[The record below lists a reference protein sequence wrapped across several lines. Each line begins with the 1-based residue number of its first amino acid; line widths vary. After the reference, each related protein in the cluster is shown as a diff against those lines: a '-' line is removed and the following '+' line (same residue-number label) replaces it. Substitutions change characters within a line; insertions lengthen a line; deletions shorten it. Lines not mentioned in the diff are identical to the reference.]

1 MEHQQSRKQTMNST
15 EVAKA
20 NEEFDLFCNATTLK
34 SILGHFR
41 HLCELLKVRS
51 NTINQFYPKLKLK
64 LRSWKAQA
72 LWKKFDQR
80 ANHKCYNR
88 GKACLNTRVLII
100 GGGPCGLRSAIEAQL
115 LGAKVV
121 VVEKRDRMSRNNVL
135 HLWPFVIQDL
145 RGLGAKKFFGKF
157 CAGSIDHISIR
168 QLQCILLKVA
178 LILGVEFHENVSFDS
193 LIPPPENQEEGS
205 LKLMETKIGWRAK
218 TTPADH
224 PVSQYE
230 FDVLIGADGKRNT
243 LEGFK
248 RKEFRGKLAIAITA
262 NFINKRT
269 EAEARVEEISGVA
282 FIFNQKFFK
291 ELYQET
297 GIDLENIVYYKDD
310 THYFVMTAKKHSL
323 IDKGVILQDYADTA
337 KLLAKENVDRE
348 ALMLYARE
356 AAEFSTEYQMIGME
370 FAVNHYGQPDVA
382 MFDFTSM
389 YAAENA
395 SRILERRGHRLLM
408 SLVGDSLLEPF
419 WPTGSGCARGFLSSL
434 DACWA
439 IKSWGAN
446 VSPLEVIAERESIYR
461 LLGQTTPENLNRD
474 YAAYTLDPH
483 TRYPNLN
490 VSSVTP
496 IQVRSLLDTDDPDS
510 IKQPSVQSDIDIPKK
525 RRRRDLRGDSQ
536 VHPDTL
542 LRWLQKQVAVY
553 DSVQIKDM
561 GASFKNGLAI
571 CAIIHRYRPNLID
584 FHNLNPDDAV
594 TNNQLAFDVLEK
606 ELGIPPIMTGEEM
619 VQCDVPDKLAM
630 FSYLTQ
636 IYEVFRGEIP
646 YIKHPKLVEHLP
658 PEHSLTSK
666 IHPHPRTPDPTSQW
680 NRSPSFIV
688 YDQSAESLSHS
699 NFVTFSQ
706 QTVIGQDSATRTR
719 HSRSRHNENLNP
731 ADKKGDTISR
741 RSRKRRSTEKM
752 GATVEERQKRLAE
765 IEKNRAERMRK
776 RQYLRNMA
784 TQQFY
789 KSMQMLQANA
799 KREKDEPF
807 EDYSIFLY
815 RQTAPDF
822 KDRVKYLEQ
831 KILYPVSWKDREP
844 KIHAGH
850 HRNSIDE
857 EFSGRI
863 KSIEDKLKGST
874 TTEKKPRDL
883 LRAIGKIE
891 KTDWNV
897 KEIEKKIEENKM
909 GRSVR
914 HDKVERVPKWSRE
927 QVGMRMMK
935 QYPLINVFQMCI
947 CFIQFLARQIKMEKK
962 GRDQKETDSKYADID
977 NTLKNIDRKI
987 KEGNVLGYNKVSAM
1001 AEQFSNKS
1009 QDAEPKVHKSNVKPT
1024 ITLPAQGGSEMCHFC
1039 NKRVYLMERLTAE
1052 GKFFHRGCFRCEYC
1066 STSLRIG
1073 NHTFDRDKNG
1083 GRFYCTQHFGF
1094 SGTLKAR
1101 AEKKRITTLNKENI
1115 PTTPVHLKTPEKAK
1129 IPLEGVVGLDL
1140 LDRGQTPERIEFENL
1155 AGISDAEEPQSQM
1168 DEDEWTDRNFGAS
1181 TAEMGSSD
1189 DISDM
1194 RQVIFFFDSDDDNE
1208 VYEEAIDQPL
1218 TTEGTLELAKNW
1230 TLRYSHPHAA
1240 MGQSDTGSNE
1250 YEDSSDEYTN
1260 EDDESTTATEDED
1273 DIRARELRKQEVW
1286 LKNPTR
1292 SSDTDTGSETEV
1304 KISQDSIDSITQ
1316 ESLTLPA
1323 QTPNLISPQEINVN
1337 NSELDQD
1344 VVSTE
1349 DIQKSSNKETMTIGT
1364 LVGNTDH
1371 QVTNDTKFDSEEN
1384 TSQNTASGNLICSL
1398 DSSCNLVVDNRES
1411 NTVNSDS
1418 SLIVSNP
1425 IEQNNSNKHNSVD
1438 ECISEYE
1445 SLIDESCLLD
1455 LDRNQQIQNKS
1466 ENDQVSFKFI
1476 DIGNNDVN
1484 DEVISVRENVD
1495 KIRNVEN
1502 SELIQ
1507 TVLSD
1512 HNEIN
1517 NEVMPGPDITPETP
1531 GTPEITSTSNTKL
1544 QTVFAGIML
1553 PDAIPFSQ
1561 ASYDNTVQPN
1571 IEEVV
1576 CLKEKLP
1583 DLITSS
1589 PNSSRDSSPSSSC
1602 EMYKS
1607 TEILYDELLMFDTE
1621 DKTAESC
1628 DSDSPAQNYKRS
1640 TGDIPKDNKLKL
1652 FIKDSKIPIVTI
1664 TSPSP
1669 TSEKSLEET
1678 SVESAKLTIPKGTS
1692 SQAIQFD
1699 GNSSF
1704 DKLKRDLRQR
1714 KARNKMSVGEL
1725 RPLTTEN
1732 ARRKID
1738 KYFID
1743 EKKQKAKNQN
1753 TQIQDEKSLDVKVVE
1768 LDIKPKLSAK
1778 VEVKDIMKYFQKINP
1793 ESSEKLNY
1801 ERPES
1806 PKGKDCTNIDELNEI
1821 DVDAVVKEFEEI
1833 ERQNEEIFSIDTEDI
1848 ESQLHLNALLTE
1860 LHLEDTNEQLNAKD
1874 INVIEEC
1881 KLSSKSHE
1889 EKQNVTI
1896 DSPENITNSEQTQL
1910 SSQQINNILNTKS
1923 HENINPHN
1931 NAINEEQKMS
1941 TSPLINDTLE
1951 NTIGCHEIQK
1961 TNTKQT
1967 ILQPNSYTLRP
1978 ELDGGKTEVTTNLH
1992 VEQITSQLDNEIKFR
2007 EGETNKQLGSENVQQ
2022 AISIPC
2028 LDYNILGI
2036 KLYEQK
2042 MQNTTHSEEN
2052 IKTDVKQI
2060 ISTPQFNNVK
2070 NNKYDVAHR
2079 SDNTLNTREKVTRNE
2094 ALYKSSSEL
2103 RSLPVGHDQV
2113 TKVKIVEQNIEI
2125 PKHVNKMNVHSN
2137 LILSNTAEVPKR
2149 PERKH
2154 VHHELSSSIR
2164 PNVSIVQ
2171 FAPDIPVR
2179 RKSSKQKS
2187 NVPYSLEESTYNV
2200 QLSSTAINKRLVES
2214 DISTNNSNTIN
2225 TETNK
2230 LKHSTKTTK
2239 SNSEISK
2246 ATNTLENTVEHSH
2259 LTKSPPL
2266 INSDQRDSTKSI
2278 PSKND
2283 RTKKDKCV
2291 ASNEGTS
2298 EESEENSATEIS
2310 TDSEFEHDGTTPT
2323 QHEIP
2328 EITINDTYVRK
2339 TRGNYVEPKKVQ
2351 VKSKVISSINGNLK
2365 QDKDVDVRSQLKADH
2380 NTNPHF
2386 EKECKLNL
2394 LGFNNTNVAPLIN
2407 PRKGDYL
2414 LNRTHS
2420 TEGIASKLSLELKKK
2435 YLLGG
2440 TAFGGSVMKSGS
2452 ASNVDTQLRNFSDA
2466 ISQHQKLLNP
2476 APEPSPTMQAFL
2488 QGTSK
2493 LRSSNTQLSPISP
2506 TAVFSSSPIK
2516 PYIANRSSQ
2525 NLLNNDNPIYKAT
2538 ILPEISKTHLPDL
2551 VKESSILKSKT
2562 TPNIVCSESKDVE
2575 SKELTKE
2582 QMASSQLHAVKGS
2595 QMLENVRNA
2604 QITESN
2610 FTANTDENNGFRPR
2624 SPLHETSI
2632 IVPQVDWS
2640 KNKQKEKDG
2649 STGDSEIDSDS
2660 LSSGDGEEAEEEAQ
2674 NQPPVIVNLSPP
2686 RLQIHSTD
2694 GDLLLDEEANK
2705 FKDFDDGQSFEP
2717 DSIEYSY
2724 LREKELNGKVN
2735 TAISTPISSV
2745 NKASMELELIKN
2757 EIEQLELQDEGKK
2770 SISNCS
2776 TPTSITSAI
2785 SNKHD
2790 DSEENDITTAA
2801 LTETEFSEW
2810 ARDGEVLVSDDLRD
2824 VEFNINPEFI
2834 TTRRKPTLS
2843 DASKTGYTSIMIAK
2857 QEDLTDMDLDSSKFD
2872 KQIDVP
2878 VNNTS
2883 KLLANG
2889 ENIDF
2894 MDTDNESLLDDS
2906 LQDASNT
2913 VMLKNRGYIEFVNIK
2928 STPMFTGSRNQLIAD
2943 APIAKLEVENDS
2955 CSEEEVYNDKNVIEI
2970 NPITMDDV
2978 MNKLNDAINKSDNDA
2993 TSNIETK
3000 SNSVQEDQSIVET
3013 VNKELFQ
3020 SMEEDSLLIV
3030 EPAEDTTTSEVVTIL
3045 ASPVNPQVS
3054 IVPNQ
3059 VQKEPEQQEEETK
3072 ITADSSNPDYLE
3084 YVKRLQSRIAE
3095 FSNAKDSIDIRKSKR
3110 KNSKS
3115 SLQSRTA
3122 EMIAEEIKNQE
3133 ITINNSFNSPA
3144 TSRKLE
3150 EITRERSKQ
3159 KNVIQDLL
3167 MDKVEAHKQK
3177 SAEKKARRAARASSF
3192 NSTPTLS
3199 PIRPPIPNVSL
3210 INKFMPTSITTPE
3223 NSPLRTETKKSVEN
3237 ETSYETQQPWKSEIE
3252 KSTNEESNET
3262 DVHDEDLGL
3271 SPEDKIKELRMKVAR
3286 RQLSME
3292 ERKSKEDMH
3301 EPRLRHYN
3309 SGANKTGLK
3318 LQTSKSTDNMKA
3330 VAEAINFAGLS
3341 TVNAKSMDEL
3351 LHSDS
3356 PKSNS
3361 SVAVVKRDKKQK
3373 TKDPE
3378 RRKSIIQAVS
3388 DFFFKK
3394 ESSSS
3399 PSNQKDK
3406 LSMFRLTSKTKG
3418 KTNARPKSV
3427 CEGML
3432 TRNFLNENPPPIP
3445 PPPLIYTIPTTQVS
3459 DDSLS
3464 DDDTKTTAVSTSC
3477 MHKATVTE
3485 GSCNS
3490 ISRKI
3495 KTTKRIAR
3503 QARLKRLRMAQEI
3516 QRKLEETEVKQ
3527 RELESRGVSVE
3538 KALRGEGECSDREEA
3553 DLLREWF
3560 DLMKERTELRR
3571 YEKELLVRAQEV
3583 QLEDRHERLQQ
3594 ELRERLADDDDKKTS
3609 ADVKKEGEIL
3619 TEMLEIVAKRD
3630 SLIALLEEERQ
3641 RYQDEDRDLE
3651 AQMLAKGLRLTPI
3664 KKCGPK
3670 YSWGKGVT
3678 SDYELQLATQQMKA

>member
-1 MEHQQSRKQTMNST
+1 MEHRKQTMSST
-15 EVAKA
+15 EIAKA

-34 SILGHFR
+34 SILGHYR
-41 HLCELLKVRS
+41 HLCELLRIRPNV
-51 NTINQFYPKLKLK
+51 INQFYPKLKAK

-80 ANHKCYNR
+80 ANYKCYNR
-88 GKACLNTRVLII
+88 GKACPNTRVLII

-135 HLWPFVIQDL
+135 HLWPFVIHDL
-145 RGLGAKKFFGKF
+145 RALGAKKFFGKF

-178 LILGVEFHENVSFDS
+178 LILGVEFHESVSFDA
-193 LIPPPENQEEGS
+193 LISPPENQEEG
-205 LKLMETKIGWRAK
+205 KVGWRAK

-323 IDKGVILQDYADTA
+323 IDKGVILQDHADTA

-395 SRILERRGHRLLM
+395 SRILERRGHKLLM
-408 SLVGDSLLEPF
+408 ILVGDSLLEPF

-439 IKSWGAN
+439 IKGWGAN

-510 IKQPSVQSDIDIPKK
+510 VKQPPVQSDIDIPKK

-542 LRWLQKQVAVY
+542 LRWLQKQVALY
-553 DSVQIKDM
+553 DSVQIRDM

-584 FHNLNPDDAV
+584 FHNLKADDAV
-594 TNNQLAFDVLEK
+594 TNNQLAFDILEK

-619 VQCDVPDKLAM
+619 AQCDVPDKLAM

-646 YIKHPKLVEHLP
+646 YIKHPKLE
-658 PEHSLTSK
+658 PENEERPAHSKQL
-666 IHPHPRTPDPTSQW
+666 TPDQKVQLID
-680 NRSPSFIV
+680 RIV
-688 YDQSAESLSHS
+688 R
-699 NFVTFSQ
+699 
-706 QTVIGQDSATRTR
+706 QDSATRTR

-765 IEKNRAERMRK
+765 IEKNRAERMRR

-831 KILYPVSWKDREP
+831 KILYPDREP

-874 TTEKKPRDL
+874 PVEKKPRDL

-909 GRSVR
+909 GRLVR

-927 QVGMRMMK
+927 Q
-935 QYPLINVFQMCI
+935 
-947 CFIQFLARQIKMEKK
+947 FLARQIKMEKK
-962 GRDQKETDSKYADID
+962 GRDQRETDSKYADID

-1009 QDAEPKVHKSNVKPT
+1009 QDAEPKMQKSNVKPT
-1024 ITLPAQGGSEMCHFC
+1024 ITLPAQGGSETCHFC
-1039 NKRVYLMERLTAE
+1039 NKRVYLMERLSAE

-1094 SGTLKAR
+1094 SGTLKTR
-1101 AEKKRITTLNKENI
+1101 VEKKKITLNKENI
-1115 PTTPVHLKTPEKAK
+1115 PAATSVNLKTPEKGK
-1129 IPLEGVVGLDL
+1129 ISLEGVVGLDL

-1194 RQVIFFFDSDDDNE
+1194 SDSDDDNE

-1292 SSDTDTGSETEV
+1292 SSDTDSGSETEV
-1304 KISQDSIDSITQ
+1304 
-1316 ESLTLPA
+1316 
-1323 QTPNLISPQEINVN
+1323 
-1337 NSELDQD
+1337 
-1344 VVSTE
+1344 
-1349 DIQKSSNKETMTIGT
+1349 
-1364 LVGNTDH
+1364 
-1371 QVTNDTKFDSEEN
+1371 
-1384 TSQNTASGNLICSL
+1384 AS
-1398 DSSCNLVVDNRES
+1398 D
-1411 NTVNSDS
+1411 
-1418 SLIVSNP
+1418 
-1425 IEQNNSNKHNSVD
+1425 
-1438 ECISEYE
+1438 
-1445 SLIDESCLLD
+1445 
-1455 LDRNQQIQNKS
+1455 
-1466 ENDQVSFKFI
+1466 
-1476 DIGNNDVN
+1476 
-1484 DEVISVRENVD
+1484 
-1495 KIRNVEN
+1495 
-1502 SELIQ
+1502 
-1507 TVLSD
+1507 
-1512 HNEIN
+1512 
-1517 NEVMPGPDITPETP
+1517 
-1531 GTPEITSTSNTKL
+1531 
-1544 QTVFAGIML
+1544 
-1553 PDAIPFSQ
+1553 
-1561 ASYDNTVQPN
+1561 
-1571 IEEVV
+1571 
-1576 CLKEKLP
+1576 
-1583 DLITSS
+1583 
-1589 PNSSRDSSPSSSC
+1589 
-1602 EMYKS
+1602 
-1607 TEILYDELLMFDTE
+1607 
-1621 DKTAESC
+1621 
-1628 DSDSPAQNYKRS
+1628 
-1640 TGDIPKDNKLKL
+1640 
-1652 FIKDSKIPIVTI
+1652 
-1664 TSPSP
+1664 
-1669 TSEKSLEET
+1669 
-1678 SVESAKLTIPKGTS
+1678 
-1692 SQAIQFD
+1692 
-1699 GNSSF
+1699 
-1704 DKLKRDLRQR
+1704 
-1714 KARNKMSVGEL
+1714 
-1725 RPLTTEN
+1725 
-1732 ARRKID
+1732 
-1738 KYFID
+1738 
-1743 EKKQKAKNQN
+1743 
-1753 TQIQDEKSLDVKVVE
+1753 
-1768 LDIKPKLSAK
+1768 
-1778 VEVKDIMKYFQKINP
+1778 
-1793 ESSEKLNY
+1793 
-1801 ERPES
+1801 
-1806 PKGKDCTNIDELNEI
+1806 
-1821 DVDAVVKEFEEI
+1821 
-1833 ERQNEEIFSIDTEDI
+1833 
-1848 ESQLHLNALLTE
+1848 
-1860 LHLEDTNEQLNAKD
+1860 
-1874 INVIEEC
+1874 
-1881 KLSSKSHE
+1881 
-1889 EKQNVTI
+1889 
-1896 DSPENITNSEQTQL
+1896 
-1910 SSQQINNILNTKS
+1910 
-1923 HENINPHN
+1923 
-1931 NAINEEQKMS
+1931 
-1941 TSPLINDTLE
+1941 
-1951 NTIGCHEIQK
+1951 
-1961 TNTKQT
+1961 
-1967 ILQPNSYTLRP
+1967 
-1978 ELDGGKTEVTTNLH
+1978 
-1992 VEQITSQLDNEIKFR
+1992 
-2007 EGETNKQLGSENVQQ
+2007 
-2022 AISIPC
+2022 
-2028 LDYNILGI
+2028 
-2036 KLYEQK
+2036 
-2042 MQNTTHSEEN
+2042 
-2052 IKTDVKQI
+2052 
-2060 ISTPQFNNVK
+2060 
-2070 NNKYDVAHR
+2070 
-2079 SDNTLNTREKVTRNE
+2079 
-2094 ALYKSSSEL
+2094 
-2103 RSLPVGHDQV
+2103 
-2113 TKVKIVEQNIEI
+2113 
-2125 PKHVNKMNVHSN
+2125 
-2137 LILSNTAEVPKR
+2137 
-2149 PERKH
+2149 
-2154 VHHELSSSIR
+2154 
-2164 PNVSIVQ
+2164 
-2171 FAPDIPVR
+2171 
-2179 RKSSKQKS
+2179 
-2187 NVPYSLEESTYNV
+2187 
-2200 QLSSTAINKRLVES
+2200 
-2214 DISTNNSNTIN
+2214 
-2225 TETNK
+2225 
-2230 LKHSTKTTK
+2230 
-2239 SNSEISK
+2239 
-2246 ATNTLENTVEHSH
+2246 
-2259 LTKSPPL
+2259 
-2266 INSDQRDSTKSI
+2266 
-2278 PSKND
+2278 
-2283 RTKKDKCV
+2283 
-2291 ASNEGTS
+2291 EGTS

-2310 TDSEFEHDGTTPT
+2310 TDSEFEHDGATPT

-2328 EITINDTYVRK
+2328 EITINDAYVRK

-2365 QDKDVDVRSQLKADH
+2365 QDKELDAKCQSKMDH
-2380 NTNPHF
+2380 NIINPSHL
-2386 EKECKLNL
+2386 EKESKLNL
-2394 LGFNNTNVAPLIN
+2394 LGFNNNTNAVPLIN

-2452 ASNVDTQLRNFSDA
+2452 ASNVDTQLRNFTDA

-2493 LRSSNTQLSPISP
+2493 LRSNNAQLSPISP
-2506 TAVFSSSPIK
+2506 TAIFSSVK
-2516 PYIANRSSQ
+2516 PYTANRSSH
-2525 NLLNNDNPIYKAT
+2525 NLLNNDNPIYKST
-2538 ILPEISKTHLPDL
+2538 ILPEISKTQLPDL

-2562 TPNIVCSESKDVE
+2562 TPNIVRGESKDVE
-2575 SKELTKE
+2575 NKEIAKE
-2582 QMASSQLHAVKGS
+2582 QAVPGQLQNNFAAS
-2595 QMLENVRNA
+2595 
-2604 QITESN
+2604 
-2610 FTANTDENNGFRPR
+2610 TDENNGFRPR

-2640 KNKQKEKDG
+2640 KNTEERKEAA
-2649 STGDSEIDSDS
+2649 SSGDSEMDSDS
-2660 LSSGDGEEAEEEAQ
+2660 LSSGDGEAEEEGQDRSPA
-2674 NQPPVIVNLSPP
+2674 VVNLSPP

-2694 GDLLLDEEANK
+2694 GDLLLDEEAERCN
-2705 FKDFDDGQSFEP
+2705 KDFQVDDGQSFEP
-2717 DSIEYSY
+2717 DSIECSF
-2724 LREKELNGKVN
+2724 LRDKGQSNDRIG
-2735 TAISTPISSV
+2735 SGV
-2745 NKASMELELIKN
+2745 NKTSMELELVKN
-2757 EIEQLELQDEGKK
+2757 EIEQLELQDDGRK

-2790 DSEENDITTAA
+2790 DSEENDVTTAA

-2834 TTRRKPTLS
+2834 TTRRKAGLS
-2843 DASKTGYTSIMIAK
+2843 DASKIGRKPITIAK
-2857 QEDLTDMDLDSSKFD
+2857 EEDLTDMDFFDSSKLD
-2872 KQIDVP
+2872 KQLLLDVP
-2878 VNNTS
+2878 VNDTS

-2906 LQDASNT
+2906 LQDASNM
-2913 VMLKNRGYIEFVNIK
+2913 VMLKNRGYVEFVNVKSASTPVTSSQDK
-2928 STPMFTGSRNQLIAD
+2928 STAD
-2943 APIAKLEVENDS
+2943 APIAKLEND
-2955 CSEEEVYNDKNVIEI
+2955 SEEEGYYDKNVIEI

-2978 MNKLNDAINKSDNDA
+2978 MNKLNGSANKSESDSCKTNA
-2993 TSNIETK
+2993 EIK
-3000 SNSVQEDQSIVET
+3000 SNSVQQDQSIAEA

-3054 IVPNQ
+3054 MIAAQ
-3059 VQKEPEQQEEETK
+3059 TEKQSEQETK
-3072 ITADSSNPDYLE
+3072 TTTDLNNPDYLE

-3095 FSNAKDSIDIRKSKR
+3095 FSNAKDSIDVRKSKR

-3133 ITINNSFNSPA
+3133 TTVSNSFNSPA

-3150 EITRERSKQ
+3150 EITRERFKQ

-3192 NSTPTLS
+3192 NSTSALS
-3199 PIRPPIPNVSL
+3199 PIRPSVPGSSL
-3210 INKFMPTSITTPE
+3210 VNKFVPTSIVTPE
-3223 NSPLRTETKKSVEN
+3223 NSPLHNIGSAESKQPVEIKKS
-3237 ETSYETQQPWKSEIE
+3237 YESQQLPWKSETE
-3252 KSTNEESNET
+3252 KFINEESNNNNDIRSCENITLIKTANET
-3262 DVHDEDLGL
+3262 ENNFRTPVAPPRLKHEEAKRTAEKARQDARERARLKSDEDLGL

-3292 ERKSKEDMH
+3292 ERKTNEETQPDD
-3301 EPRLRHYN
+3301 PRIRLYTY
-3309 SGANKTGLK
+3309 GANKTELK

-3330 VAEAINFAGLS
+3330 VAEAINFSGLS
-3341 TVNAKSMDEL
+3341 TASAKSMDEL
-3351 LHSDS
+3351 LHADS

-3361 SVAVVKRDKKQK
+3361 SIIKRDKKQK

-3394 ESSSS
+3394 ESSPS

-3418 KTNARPKSV
+3418 KLCKSYSEGSDLDKVLSPKMNARPKSV

-3432 TRNFLNENPPPIP
+3432 ARNFLNENPPPIP
-3445 PPPLIYTIPTTQVS
+3445 PPPLIYTIPTTQIS

-3477 MHKATVTE
+3477 IHKATITE

-3490 ISRKI
+3490 ISRKT

-3503 QARLKRLRMAQEI
+3503 QAQLKRLRMAQEI

-3594 ELRERLADDDDKKTS
+3594 ELRERLADDDNKKTS

-3670 YSWGKGVT
+3670 YSV
-3678 SDYELQLATQQMKA
+3678 

>member
-1 MEHQQSRKQTMNST
+1 MDHQQTGRKQTMNSS

-41 HLCELLKVRS
+41 HLCELLKIRP
-51 NTINQFYPKLKLK
+51 NTISQFYPKLKAK

-88 GKACLNTRVLII
+88 GKACPNSRVLII

-178 LILGVEFHENVSFDS
+178 LILGVEFHESVSFDS
-193 LIPPPENQEEGS
+193 LIPPPENQEEG
-205 LKLMETKIGWRAK
+205 KIGWRAK

-323 IDKGVILQDYADTA
+323 IDKGVILQDHADTA

-395 SRILERRGHRLLM
+395 SRVLERRGHRLLM
-408 SLVGDSLLEPF
+408 ILVGDSLLEPF

-434 DACWA
+434 DACWT
-439 IKSWGAN
+439 IKGWGAN

-490 VSSVTP
+490 ASSVTP

-510 IKQPSVQSDIDIPKK
+510 IKQPAIQSDIDIPKK

-536 VHPDTL
+536 VHPDML
-542 LRWLQKQVAVY
+542 LRWLQKQVALY

-561 GASFKNGLAI
+561 GVSFKNGLAI

-584 FHNLNPDDAV
+584 FHNLNPDDAI
-594 TNNQLAFDVLEK
+594 TNNQLAFDILEK
-606 ELGIPPIMTGEEM
+606 ELSIPPIMTGEEM
-619 VQCDVPDKLAM
+619 AQCDVPDKLAM

-646 YIKHPKLVEHLP
+646 YIKHPKLE
-658 PEHSLTSK
+658 PENEERPAHSKQLSQL
-666 IHPHPRTPDPTSQW
+666 TPD
-680 NRSPSFIV
+680 RIV
-688 YDQSAESLSHS
+688 R
-699 NFVTFSQ
+699 
-706 QTVIGQDSATRTR
+706 QDSATRTR

-765 IEKNRAERMRK
+765 IEKNRAERMRR

-807 EDYSIFLY
+807 EDYSIYLY

-831 KILYPVSWKDREP
+831 KILYPDREP

-863 KSIEDKLKGST
+863 KSIEDKLKGSAPA
-874 TTEKKPRDL
+874 EKKPRDL

-927 QVGMRMMK
+927 Q
-935 QYPLINVFQMCI
+935 MCI

-977 NTLKNIDRKI
+977 NTLKNIDKKI

-1009 QDAEPKVHKSNVKPT
+1009 QDAEPKVQKSNVKPT
-1024 ITLPAQGGSEMCHFC
+1024 ITLPTQGGSEMCHFC
-1039 NKRVYLMERLTAE
+1039 NKRVYLMERLSAE

-1101 AEKKRITTLNKENI
+1101 AEKKRITSFNKENI
-1115 PTTPVHLKTPEKAK
+1115 PTSPVHLKTPEKIK

-1155 AGISDAEEPQSQM
+1155 AEISDAEEPQSQM
-1168 DEDEWTDRNFGAS
+1168 DEDEWTDKNFGAS

-1194 RQVIFFFDSDDDNE
+1194 SDSDDDNE
-1208 VYEEAIDQPL
+1208 IYEEAIDQPL

-1286 LKNPTR
+1286 LKNSTR

-1304 KISQDSIDSITQ
+1304 
-1316 ESLTLPA
+1316 
-1323 QTPNLISPQEINVN
+1323 
-1337 NSELDQD
+1337 
-1344 VVSTE
+1344 
-1349 DIQKSSNKETMTIGT
+1349 
-1364 LVGNTDH
+1364 
-1371 QVTNDTKFDSEEN
+1371 
-1384 TSQNTASGNLICSL
+1384 
-1398 DSSCNLVVDNRES
+1398 
-1411 NTVNSDS
+1411 
-1418 SLIVSNP
+1418 
-1425 IEQNNSNKHNSVD
+1425 
-1438 ECISEYE
+1438 
-1445 SLIDESCLLD
+1445 
-1455 LDRNQQIQNKS
+1455 
-1466 ENDQVSFKFI
+1466 
-1476 DIGNNDVN
+1476 
-1484 DEVISVRENVD
+1484 
-1495 KIRNVEN
+1495 
-1502 SELIQ
+1502 
-1507 TVLSD
+1507 
-1512 HNEIN
+1512 
-1517 NEVMPGPDITPETP
+1517 
-1531 GTPEITSTSNTKL
+1531 
-1544 QTVFAGIML
+1544 
-1553 PDAIPFSQ
+1553 
-1561 ASYDNTVQPN
+1561 
-1571 IEEVV
+1571 
-1576 CLKEKLP
+1576 
-1583 DLITSS
+1583 
-1589 PNSSRDSSPSSSC
+1589 
-1602 EMYKS
+1602 
-1607 TEILYDELLMFDTE
+1607 
-1621 DKTAESC
+1621 
-1628 DSDSPAQNYKRS
+1628 
-1640 TGDIPKDNKLKL
+1640 
-1652 FIKDSKIPIVTI
+1652 
-1664 TSPSP
+1664 
-1669 TSEKSLEET
+1669 
-1678 SVESAKLTIPKGTS
+1678 
-1692 SQAIQFD
+1692 
-1699 GNSSF
+1699 
-1704 DKLKRDLRQR
+1704 
-1714 KARNKMSVGEL
+1714 
-1725 RPLTTEN
+1725 
-1732 ARRKID
+1732 
-1738 KYFID
+1738 
-1743 EKKQKAKNQN
+1743 
-1753 TQIQDEKSLDVKVVE
+1753 
-1768 LDIKPKLSAK
+1768 
-1778 VEVKDIMKYFQKINP
+1778 
-1793 ESSEKLNY
+1793 
-1801 ERPES
+1801 
-1806 PKGKDCTNIDELNEI
+1806 
-1821 DVDAVVKEFEEI
+1821 
-1833 ERQNEEIFSIDTEDI
+1833 
-1848 ESQLHLNALLTE
+1848 
-1860 LHLEDTNEQLNAKD
+1860 
-1874 INVIEEC
+1874 
-1881 KLSSKSHE
+1881 
-1889 EKQNVTI
+1889 
-1896 DSPENITNSEQTQL
+1896 
-1910 SSQQINNILNTKS
+1910 
-1923 HENINPHN
+1923 
-1931 NAINEEQKMS
+1931 
-1941 TSPLINDTLE
+1941 
-1951 NTIGCHEIQK
+1951 
-1961 TNTKQT
+1961 
-1967 ILQPNSYTLRP
+1967 
-1978 ELDGGKTEVTTNLH
+1978 
-1992 VEQITSQLDNEIKFR
+1992 
-2007 EGETNKQLGSENVQQ
+2007 
-2022 AISIPC
+2022 
-2028 LDYNILGI
+2028 
-2036 KLYEQK
+2036 
-2042 MQNTTHSEEN
+2042 
-2052 IKTDVKQI
+2052 
-2060 ISTPQFNNVK
+2060 
-2070 NNKYDVAHR
+2070 
-2079 SDNTLNTREKVTRNE
+2079 
-2094 ALYKSSSEL
+2094 
-2103 RSLPVGHDQV
+2103 
-2113 TKVKIVEQNIEI
+2113 
-2125 PKHVNKMNVHSN
+2125 
-2137 LILSNTAEVPKR
+2137 
-2149 PERKH
+2149 
-2154 VHHELSSSIR
+2154 
-2164 PNVSIVQ
+2164 
-2171 FAPDIPVR
+2171 
-2179 RKSSKQKS
+2179 
-2187 NVPYSLEESTYNV
+2187 
-2200 QLSSTAINKRLVES
+2200 
-2214 DISTNNSNTIN
+2214 
-2225 TETNK
+2225 
-2230 LKHSTKTTK
+2230 
-2239 SNSEISK
+2239 
-2246 ATNTLENTVEHSH
+2246 
-2259 LTKSPPL
+2259 
-2266 INSDQRDSTKSI
+2266 
-2278 PSKND
+2278 
-2283 RTKKDKCV
+2283 
-2291 ASNEGTS
+2291 ASNEATS
-2298 EESEENSATEIS
+2298 EESEKSSATEIS
-2310 TDSEFEHDGTTPT
+2310 TDSEFEHDGATPT

-2328 EITINDTYVRK
+2328 EITINDSYVRK

-2351 VKSKVISSINGNLK
+2351 VKSKIISSINGNLK
-2365 QDKDVDVRSQLKADH
+2365 QDKNLDIKSQLKTDH
-2380 NTNPHF
+2380 GINPTHL
-2386 EKECKLNL
+2386 EQESKLNL
-2394 LGFNNTNVAPLIN
+2394 LGFNNTNIVPLIN

-2452 ASNVDTQLRNFSDA
+2452 ASNVDTQLRNFTDA

-2476 APEPSPTMQAFL
+2476 ASEPSPTMQAFL

-2493 LRSSNTQLSPISP
+2493 LRSNNTQLSPISP
-2506 TAVFSSSPIK
+2506 TAIFSSPSVK
-2516 PYIANRSSQ
+2516 PYIANRPAQ

-2538 ILPEISKTHLPDL
+2538 ILPEISKTQLPDL

-2562 TPNIVCSESKDVE
+2562 TPNIVYGESKDTGN
-2575 SKELTKE
+2575 KELIKE
-2582 QMASSQLHAVKGS
+2582 QVMSSHTLHNS
-2595 QMLENVRNA
+2595 QILENTRISQN
-2604 QITESN
+2604 IESN
-2610 FTANTDENNGFRPR
+2610 FTINTDENNGFRPR

-2632 IVPQVDWS
+2632 IVPQVDWNK
-2640 KNKQKEKDG
+2640 KNEKTKETA

-2660 LSSGDGEEAEEEAQ
+2660 LSSGDGEAEEVRGQ
-2674 NQPPVIVNLSPP
+2674 SPVVINLSPP

-2694 GDLLLDEEANK
+2694 GDLLLDEEADKCKN
-2705 FKDFDDGQSFEP
+2705 FDDAQSFEP
-2717 DSIEYSY
+2717 DSIECSF
-2724 LREKELNGKVN
+2724 LQDKDLNNKIN
-2735 TAISTPISSV
+2735 STVSTSNPCM
-2745 NKASMELELIKN
+2745 NKTSMELEIVKN
-2757 EIEQLELQDEGKK
+2757 EIEQLELQDDRK

-2801 LTETEFSEW
+2801 LTETEFLEW

-2834 TTRRKPTLS
+2834 TTKRKTTYS
-2843 DASKTGYTSIMIAK
+2843 DSSKMGYAPVMIAK
-2857 QEDLTDMDLDSSKFD
+2857 EEDLTDMDLDSSKLD
-2872 KQIDVP
+2872 KQLDVP

-2906 LQDASNT
+2906 LQDASNM
-2913 VMLKNRGYIEFVNIK
+2913 VMLKNRGYVEFVNVK
-2928 STPMFTGSRNQLIAD
+2928 NAPTLTNSRDKLIAD
-2943 APIAKLEVENDS
+2943 APIAKLEIENDS
-2955 CSEEEVYNDKNVIEI
+2955 CSEEEAYNDRNVIEI
-2970 NPITMDDV
+2970 NPVTMDDV
-2978 MNKLNDAINKSDNDA
+2978 MNKLNGTINKSENDIK
-2993 TSNIETK
+2993 SDIETK
-3000 SNSVQEDQSIVET
+3000 SNSNQQDHSITET

-3054 IVPNQ
+3054 IVTTQ
-3059 VQKEPEQQEEETK
+3059 TQKQSEQEEETK
-3072 ITADSSNPDYLE
+3072 TIADSNNPDYLE

-3133 ITINNSFNSPA
+3133 TAINNSFNSPA

-3199 PIRPPIPNVSL
+3199 PMRPPIPSVSL
-3210 INKFMPTSITTPE
+3210 INKFVPTSILTPE
-3223 NSPLRTETKKSVEN
+3223 NSPLHTISPETKKSVDT
-3237 ETSYETQQPWKSEIE
+3237 ETSYEIQQLPWKLETE
-3252 KSTNEESNET
+3252 KVINEESKKINIQSSESTFNNIVNEKENNFKT
-3262 DVHDEDLGL
+3262 PVAPPRLKHEEAKRTAEKARQDARERARLKSDEDLGL

-3292 ERKSKEDMH
+3292 ERKTKEETQH
-3301 EPRLRHYN
+3301 EPRMRLYS
-3309 SGANKTGLK
+3309 SGANKIGLK
-3318 LQTSKSTDNMKA
+3318 LQTSKSTDNMKT
-3330 VAEAINFAGLS
+3330 VTEVVNFSGLS
-3341 TVNAKSMDEL
+3341 AANAKSMDEL
-3351 LHSDS
+3351 LHTDS

-3361 SVAVVKRDKKQK
+3361 SIAIVKRDKKQK

-3394 ESSSS
+3394 ESSPS

-3418 KTNARPKSV
+3418 KLDKVLSPKINTRPKSV

-3445 PPPLIYTIPTTQVS
+3445 PPPLTYTIPTTQVS

-3464 DDDTKTTAVSTSC
+3464 DDDTKTTAVSASGIY
-3477 MHKATVTE
+3477 KATVTE

-3490 ISRKI
+3490 ISRKT

-3503 QARLKRLRMAQEI
+3503 QAQLKRLRMAQEI

-3641 RYQDEDRDLE
+3641 RWCKSTCQI
-3651 AQMLAKGLRLTPI
+3651 LTPFSPHTVACFSHVSNFSCPNLNNTSSVLTLIVILIIYVFLTNLI
-3664 KKCGPK
+3664 KLFFNFYNEPLTLF
-3670 YSWGKGVT
+3670 T
-3678 SDYELQLATQQMKA
+3678 S

>member
-41 HLCELLKVRS
+41 HLCELLKVRP
-51 NTINQFYPKLKLK
+51 NTISQFYPKLKLK

-178 LILGVEFHENVSFDS
+178 LILGVEFHESVSFDS
-193 LIPPPENQEEGS
+193 LIPPPENQEEG
-205 LKLMETKIGWRAK
+205 KIGWRAK

-395 SRILERRGHRLLM
+395 SRILDRRGHRLLM
-408 SLVGDSLLEPF
+408 ILVGDSLLEPF

-510 IKQPSVQSDIDIPKK
+510 IKQPTVQSDIDIPKK

-584 FHNLNPDDAV
+584 FHSLNPDDAV

-646 YIKHPKLVEHLP
+646 YIKHPKLE
-658 PEHSLTSK
+658 PENEERPVHSKQLSQL
-666 IHPHPRTPDPTSQW
+666 TPDQK
-680 NRSPSFIV
+680 V
-688 YDQSAESLSHS
+688 QS
-699 NFVTFSQ
+699 VDR
-706 QTVIGQDSATRTR
+706 VVRQDSATRTR

-831 KILYPVSWKDREP
+831 KILYPDREP

-927 QVGMRMMK
+927 Q
-935 QYPLINVFQMCI
+935 MCI

-977 NTLKNIDRKI
+977 NTLKSIDRKI

-1129 IPLEGVVGLDL
+1129 ISLEGVVGLDL

-1194 RQVIFFFDSDDDNE
+1194 SDSDDDNE

-1316 ESLTLPA
+1316 ESFTLPA

-1349 DIQKSSNKETMTIGT
+1349 DIQKLSNKETVMIDT
-1364 LVGNTDH
+1364 LVGNRDH
-1371 QVTNDTKFDSEEN
+1371 QVTNDTKFVSEEN
-1384 TSQNTASGNLICSL
+1384 ASQNIASGNLICSL
-1398 DSSCNLVVDNRES
+1398 DSSFNLVLDSRES

-1445 SLIDESCLLD
+1445 SLIDDLLD

-1466 ENDQVSFKFI
+1466 ENDQVSFKFV

-1484 DEVISVRENVD
+1484 DEVISVHENVD

-1512 HNEIN
+1512 HNETN

-1531 GTPEITSTSNTKL
+1531 DTPEITSTSNTKL

-1561 ASYDNTVQPN
+1561 ANYDNTVQPN

-1576 CLKEKLP
+1576 SLKERLP

-1602 EMYKS
+1602 EIYKS
-1607 TEILYDELLMFDTE
+1607 TETLYDELLMFDTQ
-1621 DKTAESC
+1621 DKITAESC
-1628 DSDSPAQNYKRS
+1628 DSDSSTQNYKRS
-1640 TGDIPKDNKLKL
+1640 TGDIPEDNKLKL

-1678 SVESAKLTIPKGTS
+1678 PVENAKLTIPKGAS
-1692 SQAIQFD
+1692 GQAVQFD

-1743 EKKQKAKNQN
+1743 EKKQKAKSQN
-1753 TQIQDEKSLDVKVVE
+1753 TQIQDEKSPDVKVVE

-1801 ERPES
+1801 ERPEN

-1874 INVIEEC
+1874 VNMIEDCELPS
-1881 KLSSKSHE
+1881 KLHE
-1889 EKQNVTI
+1889 EKQNITI
-1896 DSPENITNSEQTQL
+1896 DSPESITNSEQTQL
-1910 SSQQINNILNTKS
+1910 VSQQINNILDTKS
-1923 HENINPHN
+1923 HENVIINPHN
-1931 NAINEEQKMS
+1931 SAINEEQKIL

-1951 NTIGCHEIQK
+1951 NTIGCHELQK

-1967 ILQPNSYTLRP
+1967 ILQPNSYTLKP
-1978 ELDGGKTEVTTNLH
+1978 ELDGGKTEVTSNLH
-1992 VEQITSQLDNEIKFR
+1992 IEQTTSQLDNEIKFR
-2007 EGETNKQLGSENVQQ
+2007 EEETNKQLGSENVQQ
-2022 AISIPC
+2022 AISIPY
-2028 LDYNILGI
+2028 LDCNILEI

-2042 MQNTTHSEEN
+2042 MQNTTHSKEN

-2060 ISTPQFNNVK
+2060 LPTPQFNNIK
-2070 NNKYDVAHR
+2070 NN
-2079 SDNTLNTREKVTRNE
+2079 RNE

-2103 RSLPVGHDQV
+2103 TSLPVEHDQV
-2113 TKVKIVEQNIEI
+2113 TKVKVVEQNLEI
-2125 PKHVNKMNVHSN
+2125 PKHVNKMNVYSN
-2137 LILSNTAEVPKR
+2137 LILSNTVEIPKR

-2154 VHHELSSSIR
+2154 VHHKLSSSIR
-2164 PNVSIVQ
+2164 PDVQ

-2187 NVPYSLEESTYNV
+2187 NVPCSLGESTCNV

-2214 DISTNNSNTIN
+2214 DINNSNTIN

-2230 LKHSTKTTK
+2230 LRHSTEMTK

-2246 ATNTLENTVEHSH
+2246 TTNTLGNTVDEQSR

-2266 INSDQRDSTKSI
+2266 INSDQRDSAKSI

-2291 ASNEGTS
+2291 
-2298 EESEENSATEIS
+2298 
-2310 TDSEFEHDGTTPT
+2310 
-2323 QHEIP
+2323 
-2328 EITINDTYVRK
+2328 
-2339 TRGNYVEPKKVQ
+2339 
-2351 VKSKVISSINGNLK
+2351 
-2365 QDKDVDVRSQLKADH
+2365 
-2380 NTNPHF
+2380 
-2386 EKECKLNL
+2386 
-2394 LGFNNTNVAPLIN
+2394 
-2407 PRKGDYL
+2407 
-2414 LNRTHS
+2414 
-2420 TEGIASKLSLELKKK
+2420 
-2435 YLLGG
+2435 
-2440 TAFGGSVMKSGS
+2440 
-2452 ASNVDTQLRNFSDA
+2452 
-2466 ISQHQKLLNP
+2466 
-2476 APEPSPTMQAFL
+2476 
-2488 QGTSK
+2488 
-2493 LRSSNTQLSPISP
+2493 
-2506 TAVFSSSPIK
+2506 
-2516 PYIANRSSQ
+2516 
-2525 NLLNNDNPIYKAT
+2525 
-2538 ILPEISKTHLPDL
+2538 
-2551 VKESSILKSKT
+2551 
-2562 TPNIVCSESKDVE
+2562 
-2575 SKELTKE
+2575 
-2582 QMASSQLHAVKGS
+2582 
-2595 QMLENVRNA
+2595 
-2604 QITESN
+2604 
-2610 FTANTDENNGFRPR
+2610 
-2624 SPLHETSI
+2624 
-2632 IVPQVDWS
+2632 
-2640 KNKQKEKDG
+2640 
-2649 STGDSEIDSDS
+2649 
-2660 LSSGDGEEAEEEAQ
+2660 
-2674 NQPPVIVNLSPP
+2674 
-2686 RLQIHSTD
+2686 
-2694 GDLLLDEEANK
+2694 
-2705 FKDFDDGQSFEP
+2705 
-2717 DSIEYSY
+2717 
-2724 LREKELNGKVN
+2724 
-2735 TAISTPISSV
+2735 
-2745 NKASMELELIKN
+2745 
-2757 EIEQLELQDEGKK
+2757 
-2770 SISNCS
+2770 
-2776 TPTSITSAI
+2776 
-2785 SNKHD
+2785 
-2790 DSEENDITTAA
+2790 
-2801 LTETEFSEW
+2801 
-2810 ARDGEVLVSDDLRD
+2810 VS
-2824 VEFNINPEFI
+2824 
-2834 TTRRKPTLS
+2834 
-2843 DASKTGYTSIMIAK
+2843 
-2857 QEDLTDMDLDSSKFD
+2857 
-2872 KQIDVP
+2872 
-2878 VNNTS
+2878 
-2883 KLLANG
+2883 
-2889 ENIDF
+2889 
-2894 MDTDNESLLDDS
+2894 
-2906 LQDASNT
+2906 
-2913 VMLKNRGYIEFVNIK
+2913 
-2928 STPMFTGSRNQLIAD
+2928 
-2943 APIAKLEVENDS
+2943 
-2955 CSEEEVYNDKNVIEI
+2955 
-2970 NPITMDDV
+2970 
-2978 MNKLNDAINKSDNDA
+2978 
-2993 TSNIETK
+2993 
-3000 SNSVQEDQSIVET
+3000 
-3013 VNKELFQ
+3013 
-3020 SMEEDSLLIV
+3020 
-3030 EPAEDTTTSEVVTIL
+3030 
-3045 ASPVNPQVS
+3045 
-3054 IVPNQ
+3054 
-3059 VQKEPEQQEEETK
+3059 
-3072 ITADSSNPDYLE
+3072 
-3084 YVKRLQSRIAE
+3084 
-3095 FSNAKDSIDIRKSKR
+3095 
-3110 KNSKS
+3110 
-3115 SLQSRTA
+3115 
-3122 EMIAEEIKNQE
+3122 
-3133 ITINNSFNSPA
+3133 
-3144 TSRKLE
+3144 
-3150 EITRERSKQ
+3150 
-3159 KNVIQDLL
+3159 
-3167 MDKVEAHKQK
+3167 
-3177 SAEKKARRAARASSF
+3177 
-3192 NSTPTLS
+3192 
-3199 PIRPPIPNVSL
+3199 
-3210 INKFMPTSITTPE
+3210 
-3223 NSPLRTETKKSVEN
+3223 
-3237 ETSYETQQPWKSEIE
+3237 
-3252 KSTNEESNET
+3252 
-3262 DVHDEDLGL
+3262 
-3271 SPEDKIKELRMKVAR
+3271 
-3286 RQLSME
+3286 
-3292 ERKSKEDMH
+3292 
-3301 EPRLRHYN
+3301 
-3309 SGANKTGLK
+3309 
-3318 LQTSKSTDNMKA
+3318 
-3330 VAEAINFAGLS
+3330 
-3341 TVNAKSMDEL
+3341 
-3351 LHSDS
+3351 
-3356 PKSNS
+3356 
-3361 SVAVVKRDKKQK
+3361 
-3373 TKDPE
+3373 
-3378 RRKSIIQAVS
+3378 
-3388 DFFFKK
+3388 
-3394 ESSSS
+3394 
-3399 PSNQKDK
+3399 
-3406 LSMFRLTSKTKG
+3406 
-3418 KTNARPKSV
+3418 
-3427 CEGML
+3427 
-3432 TRNFLNENPPPIP
+3432 
-3445 PPPLIYTIPTTQVS
+3445 
-3459 DDSLS
+3459 
-3464 DDDTKTTAVSTSC
+3464 
-3477 MHKATVTE
+3477 
-3485 GSCNS
+3485 
-3490 ISRKI
+3490 
-3495 KTTKRIAR
+3495 
-3503 QARLKRLRMAQEI
+3503 
-3516 QRKLEETEVKQ
+3516 
-3527 RELESRGVSVE
+3527 
-3538 KALRGEGECSDREEA
+3538 
-3553 DLLREWF
+3553 
-3560 DLMKERTELRR
+3560 
-3571 YEKELLVRAQEV
+3571 
-3583 QLEDRHERLQQ
+3583 
-3594 ELRERLADDDDKKTS
+3594 
-3609 ADVKKEGEIL
+3609 
-3619 TEMLEIVAKRD
+3619 
-3630 SLIALLEEERQ
+3630 
-3641 RYQDEDRDLE
+3641 
-3651 AQMLAKGLRLTPI
+3651 
-3664 KKCGPK
+3664 
-3670 YSWGKGVT
+3670 
-3678 SDYELQLATQQMKA
+3678 

>member
-1 MEHQQSRKQTMNST
+1 MDHQQPGRKQTMNLS
-15 EVAKA
+15 EMAIA
-20 NEEFDLFCNATTLK
+20 NDMFDQFCNATTLK

-41 HLCELLKVRS
+41 DLCEILKIRP
-51 NTINQFYPKLKLK
+51 NTIAQFYPKLKAK
-64 LRSWKAQA
+64 LRTWKAQA

-88 GKACLNTRVLII
+88 GKACPNTRVLII

-178 LILGVEFHENVSFDS
+178 LILGVEFHESVSFDS
-193 LIPPPENQEEGS
+193 LIPPPENQEEG
-205 LKLMETKIGWRAK
+205 KIGWRAK
-218 TTPADH
+218 TTPSDH

-291 ELYQET
+291 ELYLET

-323 IDKGVILQDYADTA
+323 IDKGVILQDHADTA

-348 ALMLYARE
+348 ALMHYARE
-356 AAEFSTEYQMIGME
+356 AAEFSTEYQMMDME

-395 SRILERRGHRLLM
+395 SRVLERRGHRLLM
-408 SLVGDSLLEPF
+408 ILVGDSLLEPF

-439 IKSWGAN
+439 IKGWGAS

-510 IKQPSVQSDIDIPKK
+510 IKQPPVQSDIDIPKK
-525 RRRRDLRGDSQ
+525 RRRRDLRGDTQ

-542 LRWLQKQVAVY
+542 LRWLQKQVALY
-553 DSVQIKDM
+553 DSIQIEDM
-561 GASFKNGLAI
+561 GASFKSGLAI
-571 CAIIHRYRPNLID
+571 CAIIHRYCPDLID
-584 FHNLNPDDAV
+584 FHSLNPNDPI
-594 TNNQLAFDVLEK
+594 TNNQLAFDILEK

-619 VQCDVPDKLAM
+619 AQCDVPDKLAM

-646 YIKHPKLVEHLP
+646 YIKHPKLE
-658 PEHSLTSK
+658 PENDERPTHSKQLSQL
-666 IHPHPRTPDPTSQW
+666 TPDQKVQLID
-680 NRSPSFIV
+680 RIV
-688 YDQSAESLSHS
+688 R
-699 NFVTFSQ
+699 
-706 QTVIGQDSATRTR
+706 QDSGTRTR
-719 HSRSRHNENLNP
+719 HSRSRHNENMNP
-731 ADKKGDTISR
+731 ADKKSDTISR

-752 GATVEERQKRLAE
+752 GATVEERQKRLAD
-765 IEKNRAERMRK
+765 IEKNRAERMRR
-776 RQYLRNMA
+776 RQYLRYMA

-831 KILYPVSWKDREP
+831 KILYPDREP

-850 HRNSIDE
+850 RRNSIDE

-874 TTEKKPRDL
+874 PSEKKPRDL

-914 HDKVERVPKWSRE
+914 HEKMERVPKWSRE
-927 QVGMRMMK
+927 
-935 QYPLINVFQMCI
+935 
-947 CFIQFLARQIKMEKK
+947 QFLARQIKMEKK
-962 GRDQKETDSKYADID
+962 GRDQKESDSKYADID
-977 NTLKNIDRKI
+977 STLKNIDRKI
-987 KEGNVLGYNKVSAM
+987 KEGNVLGHNKVSAM

-1009 QDAEPKVHKSNVKPT
+1009 QDAEPKVQKSNTKPT

-1039 NKRVYLMERLTAE
+1039 NKRVYLMERLSAE

-1073 NHTFDRDKNG
+1073 NHTFDREKNG

-1101 AEKKRITTLNKENI
+1101 AEKKRIASVNKENI
-1115 PTTPVHLKTPEKAK
+1115 PNSPVNIKTPEKAK
-1129 IPLEGVVGLDL
+1129 APLEGVVGLDL

-1155 AGISDAEEPQSQM
+1155 AEMSDAEEPQSQI
-1168 DEDEWTDRNFGAS
+1168 DEDVWTDRNFGAS

-1194 RQVIFFFDSDDDNE
+1194 SDSDDDNE

-1230 TLRYSHPHAA
+1230 TLRYSHPHATL
-1240 MGQSDTGSNE
+1240 GQSDTGSNE

-1292 SSDTDTGSETEV
+1292 SSDTDSGSETE
-1304 KISQDSIDSITQ
+1304 
-1316 ESLTLPA
+1316 
-1323 QTPNLISPQEINVN
+1323 
-1337 NSELDQD
+1337 
-1344 VVSTE
+1344 
-1349 DIQKSSNKETMTIGT
+1349 
-1364 LVGNTDH
+1364 
-1371 QVTNDTKFDSEEN
+1371 
-1384 TSQNTASGNLICSL
+1384 
-1398 DSSCNLVVDNRES
+1398 
-1411 NTVNSDS
+1411 
-1418 SLIVSNP
+1418 
-1425 IEQNNSNKHNSVD
+1425 
-1438 ECISEYE
+1438 
-1445 SLIDESCLLD
+1445 
-1455 LDRNQQIQNKS
+1455 
-1466 ENDQVSFKFI
+1466 
-1476 DIGNNDVN
+1476 
-1484 DEVISVRENVD
+1484 
-1495 KIRNVEN
+1495 
-1502 SELIQ
+1502 
-1507 TVLSD
+1507 
-1512 HNEIN
+1512 
-1517 NEVMPGPDITPETP
+1517 
-1531 GTPEITSTSNTKL
+1531 
-1544 QTVFAGIML
+1544 
-1553 PDAIPFSQ
+1553 
-1561 ASYDNTVQPN
+1561 
-1571 IEEVV
+1571 
-1576 CLKEKLP
+1576 
-1583 DLITSS
+1583 
-1589 PNSSRDSSPSSSC
+1589 
-1602 EMYKS
+1602 
-1607 TEILYDELLMFDTE
+1607 
-1621 DKTAESC
+1621 
-1628 DSDSPAQNYKRS
+1628 
-1640 TGDIPKDNKLKL
+1640 
-1652 FIKDSKIPIVTI
+1652 
-1664 TSPSP
+1664 
-1669 TSEKSLEET
+1669 
-1678 SVESAKLTIPKGTS
+1678 
-1692 SQAIQFD
+1692 
-1699 GNSSF
+1699 
-1704 DKLKRDLRQR
+1704 
-1714 KARNKMSVGEL
+1714 
-1725 RPLTTEN
+1725 
-1732 ARRKID
+1732 
-1738 KYFID
+1738 
-1743 EKKQKAKNQN
+1743 
-1753 TQIQDEKSLDVKVVE
+1753 
-1768 LDIKPKLSAK
+1768 
-1778 VEVKDIMKYFQKINP
+1778 
-1793 ESSEKLNY
+1793 
-1801 ERPES
+1801 
-1806 PKGKDCTNIDELNEI
+1806 
-1821 DVDAVVKEFEEI
+1821 
-1833 ERQNEEIFSIDTEDI
+1833 
-1848 ESQLHLNALLTE
+1848 
-1860 LHLEDTNEQLNAKD
+1860 
-1874 INVIEEC
+1874 
-1881 KLSSKSHE
+1881 
-1889 EKQNVTI
+1889 
-1896 DSPENITNSEQTQL
+1896 
-1910 SSQQINNILNTKS
+1910 
-1923 HENINPHN
+1923 
-1931 NAINEEQKMS
+1931 
-1941 TSPLINDTLE
+1941 
-1951 NTIGCHEIQK
+1951 
-1961 TNTKQT
+1961 
-1967 ILQPNSYTLRP
+1967 
-1978 ELDGGKTEVTTNLH
+1978 
-1992 VEQITSQLDNEIKFR
+1992 
-2007 EGETNKQLGSENVQQ
+2007 
-2022 AISIPC
+2022 
-2028 LDYNILGI
+2028 
-2036 KLYEQK
+2036 
-2042 MQNTTHSEEN
+2042 
-2052 IKTDVKQI
+2052 
-2060 ISTPQFNNVK
+2060 
-2070 NNKYDVAHR
+2070 
-2079 SDNTLNTREKVTRNE
+2079 
-2094 ALYKSSSEL
+2094 
-2103 RSLPVGHDQV
+2103 
-2113 TKVKIVEQNIEI
+2113 
-2125 PKHVNKMNVHSN
+2125 
-2137 LILSNTAEVPKR
+2137 
-2149 PERKH
+2149 
-2154 VHHELSSSIR
+2154 
-2164 PNVSIVQ
+2164 
-2171 FAPDIPVR
+2171 
-2179 RKSSKQKS
+2179 
-2187 NVPYSLEESTYNV
+2187 
-2200 QLSSTAINKRLVES
+2200 
-2214 DISTNNSNTIN
+2214 
-2225 TETNK
+2225 
-2230 LKHSTKTTK
+2230 
-2239 SNSEISK
+2239 
-2246 ATNTLENTVEHSH
+2246 
-2259 LTKSPPL
+2259 
-2266 INSDQRDSTKSI
+2266 
-2278 PSKND
+2278 
-2283 RTKKDKCV
+2283 V

-2298 EESEENSATEIS
+2298 DESEENSATEIS
-2310 TDSEFEHDGTTPT
+2310 TDSEFEHDGATPT
-2323 QHEIP
+2323 LHKIP
-2328 EITINDTYVRK
+2328 EITINDSYIRK

-2351 VKSKVISSINGNLK
+2351 VKSKVISSVNGNLK
-2365 QDKDVDVRSQLKADH
+2365 QDKDPDEKLQMKADH
-2380 NTNPHF
+2380 SKHPPRAG
-2386 EKECKLNL
+2386 KESTLNEQES
-2394 LGFNNTNVAPLIN
+2394 NNTNRVPLMN

-2440 TAFGGSVMKSGS
+2440 SAFGGSVMKSGS
-2452 ASNVDTQLRNFSDA
+2452 ASNVDTQLRNLTDA

-2493 LRSSNTQLSPISP
+2493 LRSSNAQLSPISP
-2506 TAVFSSSPIK
+2506 TAIFSSSPVK
-2516 PYIANRSSQ
+2516 SYSANRSSQ
-2525 NLLNNDNPIYKAT
+2525 NLLNNDNPMYKAT
-2538 ILPEISKTHLPDL
+2538 ILPEMSKTQLPDL

-2562 TPNIVCSESKDVE
+2562 APNIVCGESKSTA

-2582 QMASSQLHAVKGS
+2582 QVSSSQTATMVNS
-2595 QMLENVRNA
+2595 TQTMENVKNS
-2604 QITESN
+2604 QNVDTNES
-2610 FTANTDENNGFRPR
+2610 NGFRPR

-2632 IVPQVDWS
+2632 IVPQVDW
-2640 KNKQKEKDG
+2640 NKRKAEAKETV
-2649 STGDSEIDSDS
+2649 SSEDSEIDSDS
-2660 LSSGDGEEAEEEAQ
+2660 LSSTDGEVEEGAQ
-2674 NQPPVIVNLSPP
+2674 NQQLSAVNLSPP

-2694 GDLLLDEEANK
+2694 GDLLLDEQADRY
-2705 FKDFDDGQSFEP
+2705 KDFDDAQSFEP
-2717 DSIEYSY
+2717 DSIECPF
-2724 LREKELNGKVN
+2724 LRDEETNDNIITSADPV
-2735 TAISTPISSV
+2735 SSM
-2745 NKASMELELIKN
+2745 NKTSMELEIVKN
-2757 EIEQLELQDEGKK
+2757 EIEHLELQDDNKK

-2776 TPTSITSAI
+2776 TPTSVASTV
-2785 SNKHD
+2785 SNKQD
-2790 DSEENDITTAA
+2790 DSEENDVTTAA
-2801 LTETEFSEW
+2801 FTETEFSEW

-2834 TTRRKPTLS
+2834 TTRRNGTLLG
-2843 DASKTGYTSIMIAK
+2843 KTRNSSITIAK
-2857 QEDLTDMDLDSSKFD
+2857 EEDLTDMELDPMKYNR
-2872 KQIDVP
+2872 KLEIP
-2878 VNNTS
+2878 VNDTS

-2894 MDTDNESLLDDS
+2894 MDTDNDSLLDDS
-2906 LQDASNT
+2906 LQDASNM
-2913 VMLKNRGYIEFVNIK
+2913 VILKNRGYVEFVNIK
-2928 STPMFTGSRNQLIAD
+2928 SAPTSSSSQERLITD
-2943 APIAKLEVENDS
+2943 APIAQLDAENDS
-2955 CSEEEVYNDKNVIEI
+2955 CSEEEAYNDRNVIEI
-2970 NPITMDDV
+2970 NPVTMDDV
-2978 MNKLNDAINKSDNDA
+2978 MNKLNGTVTKTENEIVEKADAK
-2993 TSNIETK
+2993 E
-3000 SNSVQEDQSIVET
+3000 NSVQHDQPPVEA

-3030 EPAEDTTTSEVVTIL
+3030 EPAEDTTTSEVITIL

-3054 IVPNQ
+3054 IVPTQ
-3059 VQKEPEQQEEETK
+3059 IQEASQEEEPKTA
-3072 ITADSSNPDYLE
+3072 ADSSNPDYLE

-3095 FSNAKDSIDIRKSKR
+3095 FSNAKDSIDVRKSKR

-3115 SLQSRTA
+3115 SIQTRTA
-3122 EMIAEEIKNQE
+3122 EMIAEEIKSQDA
-3133 ITINNSFNSPA
+3133 IINNSFNSPA

-3192 NSTPTLS
+3192 TSTPVLS
-3199 PIRPPIPNVSL
+3199 PIRPPVSNTSL
-3210 INKFMPTSITTPE
+3210 VNKFTPTSIVTPE
-3223 NSPLRTETKKSVEN
+3223 NSPLRTTFADAKKCLETE
-3237 ETSYETQQPWKSEIE
+3237 ETQRREEEINEGSKKNEIQSSENASLTEANNEAENNFKTPVAPPRLKHEEVRRTAEKARQDARERARLKS
-3252 KSTNEESNET
+3252 
-3262 DVHDEDLGL
+3262 DEDLGL

-3292 ERKSKEDMH
+3292 ERKSKEETQP
-3301 EPRLRHYN
+3301 EPRMRLYS
-3309 SGANKTGLK
+3309 SGENKTGLK

-3330 VAEAINFAGLS
+3330 VVEAVNFSGLS
-3341 TVNAKSMDEL
+3341 TANTKSMDEL
-3351 LHSDS
+3351 LRTSGS
-3356 PKSNS
+3356 PKSNTS
-3361 SVAVVKRDKKQK
+3361 ITVVKRDKKQK

-3394 ESSSS
+3394 ESSPS

-3406 LSMFRLTSKTKG
+3406 LSMFRLSSKSKG
-3418 KTNARPKSV
+3418 KLYKSYSEGSDLDKIVPPKTNTRPKSV

-3432 TRNFLNENPPPIP
+3432 TRNFLNENAPPIP
-3445 PPPLIYTIPTTQVS
+3445 PPPLNYTIPTTHVS

-3464 DDDTKTTAVSTSC
+3464 EDDTKTTAVSTSC

-3490 ISRKI
+3490 ISRKT

-3503 QARLKRLRMAQEI
+3503 QAQLKRLRMAQEI

-3594 ELRERLADDDDKKTS
+3594 ELRERLADDDNKKTS
-3609 ADVKKEGEIL
+3609 DDVKKEGEIL

-3641 RYQDEDRDLE
+3641 RWCKSTCQT
-3651 AQMLAKGLRLTPI
+3651 LTSF
-3664 KKCGPK
+3664 PK
-3670 YSWGKGVT
+3670 YTVACSSHVPNFFT
-3678 SDYELQLATQQMKA
+3678 HNFNNSSFVFTLTVILIAYVFFTNLIELFVNFYREHLTLFKS

>member
-1 MEHQQSRKQTMNST
+1 MQQPFRRQHRTREFATEKASLCGEIPVDKRVMEHQQGRKQTMNST

-41 HLCELLKVRS
+41 HLCELLKIRP
-51 NTINQFYPKLKLK
+51 NTINQFYPKLRLK

-88 GKACLNTRVLII
+88 GKACPNTRVLII

-178 LILGVEFHENVSFDS
+178 LILGVEFHESVSFDS
-193 LIPPPENQEEGS
+193 LIPPPENQEEG
-205 LKLMETKIGWRAK
+205 KTGWRAK

-224 PVSQYE
+224 PVCQYE

-323 IDKGVILQDYADTA
+323 IDKGVILQDYPDTA

-408 SLVGDSLLEPF
+408 ILVGDSLLEPF

-496 IQVRSLLDTDDPDS
+496 IQVRGLVDTDDPDS
-510 IKQPSVQSDIDIPKK
+510 IKQPPVQSDIDIPKK

-542 LRWLQKQVAVY
+542 LRWLQKQVALY

-584 FHNLNPDDAV
+584 FHNLNPDDTV
-594 TNNQLAFDVLEK
+594 TNNQLAFDILEK
-606 ELGIPPIMTGEEM
+606 ELSIPPIMTGEEM
-619 VQCDVPDKLAM
+619 AQCDVPDKLAI

-646 YIKHPKLVEHLP
+646 YIKHPKLE
-658 PEHSLTSK
+658 PENEERPAHSKQLSQL
-666 IHPHPRTPDPTSQW
+666 TPDQKVQLID
-680 NRSPSFIV
+680 RIV
-688 YDQSAESLSHS
+688 R
-699 NFVTFSQ
+699 
-706 QTVIGQDSATRTR
+706 QDSATRTR

-752 GATVEERQKRLAE
+752 GATV
-765 IEKNRAERMRK
+765 
-776 RQYLRNMA
+776 
-784 TQQFY
+784 
-789 KSMQMLQANA
+789 
-799 KREKDEPF
+799 
-807 EDYSIFLY
+807 
-815 RQTAPDF
+815 
-822 KDRVKYLEQ
+822 
-831 KILYPVSWKDREP
+831 DREP

-874 TTEKKPRDL
+874 PAEKKPRDL

-909 GRSVR
+909 GRTVR

-927 QVGMRMMK
+927 
-935 QYPLINVFQMCI
+935 QMCI

-1009 QDAEPKVHKSNVKPT
+1009 QDAEPRVYKSNAKPT
-1024 ITLPAQGGSEMCHFC
+1024 IALPAQGGSETCHFC
-1039 NKRVYLMERLTAE
+1039 NKRVYLMERLSAE

-1073 NHTFDRDKNG
+1073 NHTFDRDKSG

-1094 SGTLKAR
+1094 LGALKAR
-1101 AEKKRITTLNKENI
+1101 ADKKRVAVLNKENI
-1115 PTTPVHLKTPEKAK
+1115 PATPVHLKTPEKAK

-1194 RQVIFFFDSDDDNE
+1194 SDSDDDNE

-1273 DIRARELRKQEVW
+1273 DIRARELRRQEFW

-1292 SSDTDTGSETEV
+1292 SSDTDTGSETE
-1304 KISQDSIDSITQ
+1304 
-1316 ESLTLPA
+1316 
-1323 QTPNLISPQEINVN
+1323 
-1337 NSELDQD
+1337 
-1344 VVSTE
+1344 
-1349 DIQKSSNKETMTIGT
+1349 
-1364 LVGNTDH
+1364 
-1371 QVTNDTKFDSEEN
+1371 
-1384 TSQNTASGNLICSL
+1384 
-1398 DSSCNLVVDNRES
+1398 
-1411 NTVNSDS
+1411 
-1418 SLIVSNP
+1418 
-1425 IEQNNSNKHNSVD
+1425 
-1438 ECISEYE
+1438 
-1445 SLIDESCLLD
+1445 
-1455 LDRNQQIQNKS
+1455 
-1466 ENDQVSFKFI
+1466 
-1476 DIGNNDVN
+1476 
-1484 DEVISVRENVD
+1484 
-1495 KIRNVEN
+1495 
-1502 SELIQ
+1502 
-1507 TVLSD
+1507 
-1512 HNEIN
+1512 
-1517 NEVMPGPDITPETP
+1517 
-1531 GTPEITSTSNTKL
+1531 
-1544 QTVFAGIML
+1544 
-1553 PDAIPFSQ
+1553 
-1561 ASYDNTVQPN
+1561 
-1571 IEEVV
+1571 
-1576 CLKEKLP
+1576 
-1583 DLITSS
+1583 
-1589 PNSSRDSSPSSSC
+1589 
-1602 EMYKS
+1602 
-1607 TEILYDELLMFDTE
+1607 
-1621 DKTAESC
+1621 
-1628 DSDSPAQNYKRS
+1628 
-1640 TGDIPKDNKLKL
+1640 
-1652 FIKDSKIPIVTI
+1652 
-1664 TSPSP
+1664 
-1669 TSEKSLEET
+1669 
-1678 SVESAKLTIPKGTS
+1678 
-1692 SQAIQFD
+1692 
-1699 GNSSF
+1699 
-1704 DKLKRDLRQR
+1704 
-1714 KARNKMSVGEL
+1714 
-1725 RPLTTEN
+1725 
-1732 ARRKID
+1732 
-1738 KYFID
+1738 
-1743 EKKQKAKNQN
+1743 
-1753 TQIQDEKSLDVKVVE
+1753 
-1768 LDIKPKLSAK
+1768 
-1778 VEVKDIMKYFQKINP
+1778 
-1793 ESSEKLNY
+1793 
-1801 ERPES
+1801 
-1806 PKGKDCTNIDELNEI
+1806 
-1821 DVDAVVKEFEEI
+1821 
-1833 ERQNEEIFSIDTEDI
+1833 
-1848 ESQLHLNALLTE
+1848 
-1860 LHLEDTNEQLNAKD
+1860 
-1874 INVIEEC
+1874 
-1881 KLSSKSHE
+1881 
-1889 EKQNVTI
+1889 
-1896 DSPENITNSEQTQL
+1896 
-1910 SSQQINNILNTKS
+1910 
-1923 HENINPHN
+1923 
-1931 NAINEEQKMS
+1931 
-1941 TSPLINDTLE
+1941 
-1951 NTIGCHEIQK
+1951 
-1961 TNTKQT
+1961 
-1967 ILQPNSYTLRP
+1967 
-1978 ELDGGKTEVTTNLH
+1978 
-1992 VEQITSQLDNEIKFR
+1992 
-2007 EGETNKQLGSENVQQ
+2007 
-2022 AISIPC
+2022 
-2028 LDYNILGI
+2028 
-2036 KLYEQK
+2036 
-2042 MQNTTHSEEN
+2042 
-2052 IKTDVKQI
+2052 
-2060 ISTPQFNNVK
+2060 
-2070 NNKYDVAHR
+2070 
-2079 SDNTLNTREKVTRNE
+2079 
-2094 ALYKSSSEL
+2094 
-2103 RSLPVGHDQV
+2103 
-2113 TKVKIVEQNIEI
+2113 
-2125 PKHVNKMNVHSN
+2125 
-2137 LILSNTAEVPKR
+2137 
-2149 PERKH
+2149 
-2154 VHHELSSSIR
+2154 
-2164 PNVSIVQ
+2164 
-2171 FAPDIPVR
+2171 
-2179 RKSSKQKS
+2179 
-2187 NVPYSLEESTYNV
+2187 
-2200 QLSSTAINKRLVES
+2200 
-2214 DISTNNSNTIN
+2214 
-2225 TETNK
+2225 
-2230 LKHSTKTTK
+2230 
-2239 SNSEISK
+2239 
-2246 ATNTLENTVEHSH
+2246 
-2259 LTKSPPL
+2259 
-2266 INSDQRDSTKSI
+2266 
-2278 PSKND
+2278 
-2283 RTKKDKCV
+2283 V

-2310 TDSEFEHDGTTPT
+2310 TDSEFEHDGATPT

-2328 EITINDTYVRK
+2328 EITINDSYVRK

-2351 VKSKVISSINGNLK
+2351 VKSKVISSINGNIK
-2365 QDKDVDVRSQLKADH
+2365 QDKDLEVAKSQLKTDH
-2380 NTNPHF
+2380 NINPSHL
-2386 EKECKLNL
+2386 EKESKLNL

-2440 TAFGGSVMKSGS
+2440 TAFGSSVMKSGS
-2452 ASNVDTQLRNFSDA
+2452 ASNVDTQLRNFTDA

-2493 LRSSNTQLSPISP
+2493 LRSNNTQLSPISP
-2506 TAVFSSSPIK
+2506 TAIFSSSPIK
-2516 PYIANRSSQ
+2516 PYNANRSPQ
-2525 NLLNNDNPIYKAT
+2525 NLLNNDTPIYKAT

-2562 TPNIVCSESKDVE
+2562 SPNIVCGESKDIE
-2575 SKELTKE
+2575 NKEVMKE
-2582 QMASSQLHAVKGS
+2582 QVASSQLHTVKSS
-2595 QMLENVRNA
+2595 QILENARNS
-2604 QITESN
+2604 QNTESN
-2610 FTANTDENNGFRPR
+2610 FTVTTDENNGFRPR

-2640 KNKQKEKDG
+2640 KNKEKTKETA
-2649 STGDSEIDSDS
+2649 STGDSDIDSDS
-2660 LSSGDGEEAEEEAQ
+2660 LSSGDGEAEDEPQDKSPA
-2674 NQPPVIVNLSPP
+2674 VNLSPP

-2705 FKDFDDGQSFEP
+2705 CKDFDDGQSFEP
-2717 DSIEYSY
+2717 DSIECSF
-2724 LREKELNGKVN
+2724 LLDKELNTKMN
-2735 TAISTPISSV
+2735 TAVSAPISSM
-2745 NKASMELELIKN
+2745 NKTSMELEIVKN
-2757 EIEQLELQDEGKK
+2757 EIEQLELQDDGKK

-2810 ARDGEVLVSDDLRD
+2810 ARDGEVIVSDDLRD

-2843 DASKTGYTSIMIAK
+2843 DASKAGHTPITIAK
-2857 QEDLTDMDLDSSKFD
+2857 QEDLTDMDLDFSKLD

-2878 VNNTS
+2878 INNTS

-2928 STPMFTGSRNQLIAD
+2928 SSPTLTSSRDKLITD

-2955 CSEEEVYNDKNVIEI
+2955 CSEEEAYNDRNVIEI
-2970 NPITMDDV
+2970 NPVTMDDV
-2978 MNKLNDAINKSDNDA
+2978 MNKLNGAINKSENN
-2993 TSNIETK
+2993 TKSNVGTK
-3000 SNSVQEDQSIVET
+3000 SNSVQEDQSIAEAI
-3013 VNKELFQ
+3013 NKELFQ

-3054 IVPNQ
+3054 IVPSQ
-3059 VQKEPEQQEEETK
+3059 TQKEPEQGEETK
-3072 ITADSSNPDYLE
+3072 VTADSSNPDYLE

-3095 FSNAKDSIDIRKSKR
+3095 FSNAKDSIDVRKSKR

-3115 SLQSRTA
+3115 SLQSRAA

-3199 PIRPPIPNVSL
+3199 PIRPSIPNVSL
-3210 INKFMPTSITTPE
+3210 INKFVPTSIVTPE
-3223 NSPLRTETKKSVEN
+3223 NSPSHTTSVETKKSVKS
-3237 ETSYETQQPWKSEIE
+3237 ETSYESQQLPWKSEIGKTTSKETNKNDIQSSENTTLTKIANE
-3252 KSTNEESNET
+3252 KENFRTPVAPPRLKHEEAKRTAEKARQDARERARLKS
-3262 DVHDEDLGL
+3262 DEDLGL
-3271 SPEDKIKELRMKVAR
+3271 SPEDKIKELRMKVTR

-3292 ERKSKEDMH
+3292 ERKTKEEIH
-3301 EPRLRHYN
+3301 EPRMRLYS

-3330 VAEAINFAGLS
+3330 VAEAINFTDLS
-3341 TVNAKSMDEL
+3341 AANAKSMDEL
-3351 LHSDS
+3351 LHTDF
-3356 PKSNS
+3356 PKSNN

-3394 ESSSS
+3394 ESSPS

-3418 KTNARPKSV
+3418 KLYKSYSEGSDLDKVLSPKTNTRPKSV

-3445 PPPLIYTIPTTQVS
+3445 SPPLTYTIPTTQVS

-3464 DDDTKTTAVSTSC
+3464 DDDTKTTAMSASC

-3490 ISRKI
+3490 ISRKT

-3503 QARLKRLRMAQEI
+3503 QAQLKRLRMAQEI

-3670 YSWGKGVT
+3670 YSV
-3678 SDYELQLATQQMKA
+3678 

>member
-1 MEHQQSRKQTMNST
+1 MEHRKQTT
-15 EVAKA
+15 EIAKA
-20 NEEFDLFCNATTLK
+20 NEQFDLFCNATTLK
-34 SILGHFR
+34 SILGHYR
-41 HLCELLKVRS
+41 HLCDLLRIRPNV
-51 NTINQFYPKLKLK
+51 INQFYPKLKAK

-80 ANHKCYNR
+80 ANYKCYNR
-88 GKACLNTRVLII
+88 GKACPNTRVLII

-135 HLWPFVIQDL
+135 HLWPFVIHDL
-145 RGLGAKKFFGKF
+145 RALGAKKFFGKF

-178 LILGVEFHENVSFDS
+178 LILGVEFHESVSFDA
-193 LIPPPENQEEGS
+193 LISPPESQEEG
-205 LKLMETKIGWRAK
+205 KIGWRAK

-323 IDKGVILQDYADTA
+323 IDKGVILQDHADTA

-395 SRILERRGHRLLM
+395 SRILERRGHKLLM
-408 SLVGDSLLEPF
+408 ILVGDSLLEPF

-439 IKSWGAN
+439 IKGWGAN

-510 IKQPSVQSDIDIPKK
+510 VKQPPVQSDIDIPKK

-542 LRWLQKQVAVY
+542 LRWLQKQVALY
-553 DSVQIKDM
+553 DSVQIRDM

-584 FHNLNPDDAV
+584 FHNLNPDDAI
-594 TNNQLAFDVLEK
+594 TNNQLAFDILEK

-619 VQCDVPDKLAM
+619 AQCDVPDKLAM

-646 YIKHPKLVEHLP
+646 YIKHPKLE
-658 PEHSLTSK
+658 PENEERPAHSKQL
-666 IHPHPRTPDPTSQW
+666 TPDQKVQLID
-680 NRSPSFIV
+680 RIV
-688 YDQSAESLSHS
+688 R
-699 NFVTFSQ
+699 
-706 QTVIGQDSATRTR
+706 QDSATRTR

-765 IEKNRAERMRK
+765 IEKNRAERMRR

-831 KILYPVSWKDREP
+831 KILYPDREP

-874 TTEKKPRDL
+874 PVEKKPRDL

-909 GRSVR
+909 GRLVR

-927 QVGMRMMK
+927 
-935 QYPLINVFQMCI
+935 QMCI

-962 GRDQKETDSKYADID
+962 GRDQRETDSKYADID

-1009 QDAEPKVHKSNVKPT
+1009 QDAEPKMQKSNVKPT

-1039 NKRVYLMERLTAE
+1039 NKRVYLMERLSAE

-1094 SGTLKAR
+1094 SGTLKTR
-1101 AEKKRITTLNKENI
+1101 NVEKKKIMTLNKENI
-1115 PTTPVHLKTPEKAK
+1115 PATSVNLKTPEKGK
-1129 IPLEGVVGLDL
+1129 ISLEGVVGLDL

-1194 RQVIFFFDSDDDNE
+1194 SDSDDDNE

-1286 LKNPTR
+1286 LKNPTC
-1292 SSDTDTGSETEV
+1292 SSDTDSGSETEV
-1304 KISQDSIDSITQ
+1304 
-1316 ESLTLPA
+1316 
-1323 QTPNLISPQEINVN
+1323 
-1337 NSELDQD
+1337 
-1344 VVSTE
+1344 
-1349 DIQKSSNKETMTIGT
+1349 
-1364 LVGNTDH
+1364 
-1371 QVTNDTKFDSEEN
+1371 
-1384 TSQNTASGNLICSL
+1384 AS
-1398 DSSCNLVVDNRES
+1398 D
-1411 NTVNSDS
+1411 
-1418 SLIVSNP
+1418 
-1425 IEQNNSNKHNSVD
+1425 
-1438 ECISEYE
+1438 
-1445 SLIDESCLLD
+1445 
-1455 LDRNQQIQNKS
+1455 
-1466 ENDQVSFKFI
+1466 
-1476 DIGNNDVN
+1476 
-1484 DEVISVRENVD
+1484 
-1495 KIRNVEN
+1495 
-1502 SELIQ
+1502 
-1507 TVLSD
+1507 
-1512 HNEIN
+1512 
-1517 NEVMPGPDITPETP
+1517 
-1531 GTPEITSTSNTKL
+1531 
-1544 QTVFAGIML
+1544 
-1553 PDAIPFSQ
+1553 
-1561 ASYDNTVQPN
+1561 
-1571 IEEVV
+1571 
-1576 CLKEKLP
+1576 
-1583 DLITSS
+1583 
-1589 PNSSRDSSPSSSC
+1589 
-1602 EMYKS
+1602 
-1607 TEILYDELLMFDTE
+1607 
-1621 DKTAESC
+1621 
-1628 DSDSPAQNYKRS
+1628 
-1640 TGDIPKDNKLKL
+1640 
-1652 FIKDSKIPIVTI
+1652 
-1664 TSPSP
+1664 
-1669 TSEKSLEET
+1669 
-1678 SVESAKLTIPKGTS
+1678 
-1692 SQAIQFD
+1692 
-1699 GNSSF
+1699 
-1704 DKLKRDLRQR
+1704 
-1714 KARNKMSVGEL
+1714 
-1725 RPLTTEN
+1725 
-1732 ARRKID
+1732 
-1738 KYFID
+1738 
-1743 EKKQKAKNQN
+1743 
-1753 TQIQDEKSLDVKVVE
+1753 
-1768 LDIKPKLSAK
+1768 
-1778 VEVKDIMKYFQKINP
+1778 
-1793 ESSEKLNY
+1793 
-1801 ERPES
+1801 
-1806 PKGKDCTNIDELNEI
+1806 
-1821 DVDAVVKEFEEI
+1821 
-1833 ERQNEEIFSIDTEDI
+1833 
-1848 ESQLHLNALLTE
+1848 
-1860 LHLEDTNEQLNAKD
+1860 
-1874 INVIEEC
+1874 
-1881 KLSSKSHE
+1881 
-1889 EKQNVTI
+1889 
-1896 DSPENITNSEQTQL
+1896 
-1910 SSQQINNILNTKS
+1910 
-1923 HENINPHN
+1923 
-1931 NAINEEQKMS
+1931 
-1941 TSPLINDTLE
+1941 
-1951 NTIGCHEIQK
+1951 
-1961 TNTKQT
+1961 
-1967 ILQPNSYTLRP
+1967 
-1978 ELDGGKTEVTTNLH
+1978 
-1992 VEQITSQLDNEIKFR
+1992 
-2007 EGETNKQLGSENVQQ
+2007 
-2022 AISIPC
+2022 
-2028 LDYNILGI
+2028 
-2036 KLYEQK
+2036 
-2042 MQNTTHSEEN
+2042 
-2052 IKTDVKQI
+2052 
-2060 ISTPQFNNVK
+2060 
-2070 NNKYDVAHR
+2070 
-2079 SDNTLNTREKVTRNE
+2079 
-2094 ALYKSSSEL
+2094 
-2103 RSLPVGHDQV
+2103 
-2113 TKVKIVEQNIEI
+2113 
-2125 PKHVNKMNVHSN
+2125 
-2137 LILSNTAEVPKR
+2137 
-2149 PERKH
+2149 
-2154 VHHELSSSIR
+2154 
-2164 PNVSIVQ
+2164 
-2171 FAPDIPVR
+2171 
-2179 RKSSKQKS
+2179 
-2187 NVPYSLEESTYNV
+2187 
-2200 QLSSTAINKRLVES
+2200 
-2214 DISTNNSNTIN
+2214 
-2225 TETNK
+2225 
-2230 LKHSTKTTK
+2230 
-2239 SNSEISK
+2239 
-2246 ATNTLENTVEHSH
+2246 
-2259 LTKSPPL
+2259 
-2266 INSDQRDSTKSI
+2266 
-2278 PSKND
+2278 
-2283 RTKKDKCV
+2283 
-2291 ASNEGTS
+2291 EGTS

-2310 TDSEFEHDGTTPT
+2310 TDSEFEHDGATPT

-2328 EITINDTYVRK
+2328 EITINDAYVRK

-2365 QDKDVDVRSQLKADH
+2365 QDKDLDAKSQLKMDH
-2380 NTNPHF
+2380 EINPSHL
-2386 EKECKLNL
+2386 EKESKLNL
-2394 LGFNNTNVAPLIN
+2394 LGFNNANAVPLIN

-2452 ASNVDTQLRNFSDA
+2452 ASNVDTQLRNFTDA

-2493 LRSSNTQLSPISP
+2493 LRSNNTQLSPISP
-2506 TAVFSSSPIK
+2506 TAIFSSVK
-2516 PYIANRSSQ
+2516 PYTANRSSQ
-2525 NLLNNDNPIYKAT
+2525 NLLNNDNPIYKST
-2538 ILPEISKTHLPDL
+2538 ILPEISKTQLPDL

-2562 TPNIVCSESKDVE
+2562 TPNIVCGESKNTE
-2575 SKELTKE
+2575 SKEIVKE
-2582 QMASSQLHAVKGS
+2582 QVAPSQLHAAKNCEILGNARS
-2595 QMLENVRNA
+2595 CEN
-2604 QITESN
+2604 TENN
-2610 FTANTDENNGFRPR
+2610 FAGNMDENNGFRPR

-2640 KNKQKEKDG
+2640 KNTEERKETA

-2660 LSSGDGEEAEEEAQ
+2660 LSSGDGEAEEEAQ
-2674 NQPPVIVNLSPP
+2674 DQPPPVMNLSPP

-2694 GDLLLDEEANK
+2694 GDLLLDEEAEK
-2705 FKDFDDGQSFEP
+2705 CKDFDDGQSFEP
-2717 DSIEYSY
+2717 DSIECSF
-2724 LREKELNGKVN
+2724 LQDKMLNNNKIFSSAVP
-2735 TAISTPISSV
+2735 ATPCV
-2745 NKASMELELIKN
+2745 NKTSMELEIVKN

-2790 DSEENDITTAA
+2790 DSEENDVTTAA

-2834 TTRRKPTLS
+2834 TTRRKLALS
-2843 DASKTGYTSIMIAK
+2843 DASKTQGPITIAK
-2857 QEDLTDMDLDSSKFD
+2857 EEDLTDMDLDSSKLD
-2872 KQIDVP
+2872 KQLDVP

-2906 LQDASNT
+2906 LQDASNM
-2913 VMLKNRGYIEFVNIK
+2913 VMLKNRGYVEFVNIK
-2928 STPMFTGSRNQLIAD
+2928 SASSLASSQDKLIAD

-2955 CSEEEVYNDKNVIEI
+2955 EEEAYYDKNVIEI

-2978 MNKLNDAINKSDNDA
+2978 MNKLNGSVNKAENDGK
-2993 TSNIETK
+2993 SEGDMEIK
-3000 SNSVQEDQSIVET
+3000 SNSIQQDQSIAEA

-3054 IVPNQ
+3054 IIASQ
-3059 VQKEPEQQEEETK
+3059 TEKQSGQQEEEETK
-3072 ITADSSNPDYLE
+3072 TAADLNNPDYLE

-3095 FSNAKDSIDIRKSKR
+3095 FSNAKDSIDVRKSKR

-3133 ITINNSFNSPA
+3133 TTINNSFNSPA

-3150 EITRERSKQ
+3150 EITRERFKQ

-3192 NSTPTLS
+3192 NSTSALS
-3199 PIRPPIPNVSL
+3199 PIRPSIPSSSL
-3210 INKFMPTSITTPE
+3210 VNKFVPTSIVTPE
-3223 NSPLRTETKKSVEN
+3223 NSPSHSTNSVESKQPVEIKKSH
-3237 ETSYETQQPWKSEIE
+3237 ETRQLPWKSETE
-3252 KSTNEESNET
+3252 KVTNEESNKNDIQSSENITLIKIANET
-3262 DVHDEDLGL
+3262 ENNFRTPIAPPRLKHEEAKRTAEKARQDARERARLKSDEDLGL

-3292 ERKSKEDMH
+3292 ERKTKEETQPED
-3301 EPRLRHYN
+3301 PRIRLYTY
-3309 SGANKTGLK
+3309 GANKTELK

-3330 VAEAINFAGLS
+3330 VAEAINFSGLS
-3341 TVNAKSMDEL
+3341 AANAKSMDEL
-3351 LHSDS
+3351 LHADS

-3361 SVAVVKRDKKQK
+3361 SIIKRDKKQK

-3394 ESSSS
+3394 ESSPS

-3418 KTNARPKSV
+3418 KLCKSYSEGSDLDKVLSPKMNARPKSV

-3445 PPPLIYTIPTTQVS
+3445 PPPLIYTIPTTQIS

-3477 MHKATVTE
+3477 IHKATITE

-3490 ISRKI
+3490 ISRKT

-3503 QARLKRLRMAQEI
+3503 QAQLKRLRMAQEI

-3594 ELRERLADDDDKKTS
+3594 ELRERLADDDNKKTS

-3641 RYQDEDRDLE
+3641 RWCRSTCQT
-3651 AQMLAKGLRLTPI
+3651 LTPFSTHTV
-3664 KKCGPK
+3664 CFSHLP
-3670 YSWGKGVT
+3670 SFFTPHLNNT
-3678 SDYELQLATQQMKA
+3678 SSVLTLIVILITYVFLTNLIQLFINFCNESLTFF

>member
-1 MEHQQSRKQTMNST
+1 MDHQQASRKQTMNSP
-15 EVAKA
+15 EVARA
-20 NEEFDLFCNATTLK
+20 NEEFDLLCNATTLK
-34 SILGHFR
+34 SILGHYR
-41 HLCELLKVRS
+41 YLCDLLKIRP
-51 NTINQFYPKLKLK
+51 NTINQFYPKLKAK

-88 GKACLNTRVLII
+88 GKACPNTRVLII

-157 CAGSIDHISIR
+157 CAGAIDHISIR

-178 LILGVEFHENVSFDS
+178 LILGVEFHESVSFDS
-193 LIPPPENQEEGS
+193 LIPPPENQEEG
-205 LKLMETKIGWRAK
+205 KIGWRAK

-323 IDKGVILQDYADTA
+323 IDKGVILQDHADTA

-356 AAEFSTEYQMIGME
+356 AAEFSTEYQMMDME

-395 SRILERRGHRLLM
+395 SRVLERRGHRLLM
-408 SLVGDSLLEPF
+408 ILVGDSLLEPF

-439 IKSWGAN
+439 IKGWGAS

-474 YAAYTLDPH
+474 YATYTLDPH

-490 VSSVTP
+490 ASSVTP

-510 IKQPSVQSDIDIPKK
+510 IKQPLVQTDIDIPKK
-525 RRRRDLRGDSQ
+525 RRRRDLRGESQ

-542 LRWLQKQVAVY
+542 LRWLQKQVALY
-553 DSVQIKDM
+553 DSVRIEDM

-584 FHNLNPDDAV
+584 FHNLNPDDTA
-594 TNNQLAFDVLEK
+594 TNNQLAFDILEK

-619 VQCDVPDKLAM
+619 AQCDVPDKLAM

-646 YIKHPKLVEHLP
+646 YIKHPKLESENEDRP
-658 PEHSLTSK
+658 AHSKQLSQLTADQK
-666 IHPHPRTPDPTSQW
+666 VQLIDR
-680 NRSPSFIV
+680 IV
-688 YDQSAESLSHS
+688 R
-699 NFVTFSQ
+699 
-706 QTVIGQDSATRTR
+706 QDSGTRTR
-719 HSRSRHNENLNP
+719 HSRSRHNENVSP

-752 GATVEERQKRLAE
+752 GATVEERQRRLAE
-765 IEKNRAERMRK
+765 IEKNRVERMRR

-815 RQTAPDF
+815 RQTAPNF
-822 KDRVKYLEQ
+822 KDRVKSLEQ
-831 KILYPVSWKDREP
+831 KILYPDREP

-863 KSIEDKLKGST
+863 KSIEDKLKGSAPA
-874 TTEKKPRDL
+874 EKKPRDL

-897 KEIEKKIEENKM
+897 KEIEKKIEESKTS
-909 GRSVR
+909 RSVR

-927 QVGMRMMK
+927 
-935 QYPLINVFQMCI
+935 QMCI

-962 GRDQKETDSKYADID
+962 GREQKETDSKYADID
-977 NTLKNIDRKI
+977 NTLRSIDRKI
-987 KEGNVLGYNKVSAM
+987 KEGNVLGHNKVSAM
-1001 AEQFSNKS
+1001 AEQFSNKN
-1009 QDAEPKVHKSNVKPT
+1009 QDTGPKVQKSNTKPT

-1039 NKRVYLMERLTAE
+1039 NKRVYLMERLSAE

-1066 STSLRIG
+1066 SISLRIG

-1083 GRFYCTQHFGF
+1083 GRFYCMQHFGF
-1094 SGTLKAR
+1094 SGTLKTR
-1101 AEKKRITTLNKENI
+1101 VEKKKTTVNKENI
-1115 PTTPVHLKTPEKAK
+1115 PATPVHLKTPDKAK
-1129 IPLEGVVGLDL
+1129 TPLEGVVGLDL

-1194 RQVIFFFDSDDDNE
+1194 SDSDEDNE
-1208 VYEEAIDQPL
+1208 VFEEAIDQPL

-1240 MGQSDTGSNE
+1240 MEQSDTGSNE

-1292 SSDTDTGSETEV
+1292 SSDTDTGSETE
-1304 KISQDSIDSITQ
+1304 
-1316 ESLTLPA
+1316 
-1323 QTPNLISPQEINVN
+1323 
-1337 NSELDQD
+1337 
-1344 VVSTE
+1344 
-1349 DIQKSSNKETMTIGT
+1349 
-1364 LVGNTDH
+1364 
-1371 QVTNDTKFDSEEN
+1371 
-1384 TSQNTASGNLICSL
+1384 
-1398 DSSCNLVVDNRES
+1398 
-1411 NTVNSDS
+1411 
-1418 SLIVSNP
+1418 
-1425 IEQNNSNKHNSVD
+1425 
-1438 ECISEYE
+1438 
-1445 SLIDESCLLD
+1445 
-1455 LDRNQQIQNKS
+1455 
-1466 ENDQVSFKFI
+1466 
-1476 DIGNNDVN
+1476 
-1484 DEVISVRENVD
+1484 
-1495 KIRNVEN
+1495 
-1502 SELIQ
+1502 
-1507 TVLSD
+1507 
-1512 HNEIN
+1512 
-1517 NEVMPGPDITPETP
+1517 
-1531 GTPEITSTSNTKL
+1531 
-1544 QTVFAGIML
+1544 
-1553 PDAIPFSQ
+1553 
-1561 ASYDNTVQPN
+1561 
-1571 IEEVV
+1571 
-1576 CLKEKLP
+1576 
-1583 DLITSS
+1583 
-1589 PNSSRDSSPSSSC
+1589 
-1602 EMYKS
+1602 
-1607 TEILYDELLMFDTE
+1607 
-1621 DKTAESC
+1621 
-1628 DSDSPAQNYKRS
+1628 
-1640 TGDIPKDNKLKL
+1640 
-1652 FIKDSKIPIVTI
+1652 
-1664 TSPSP
+1664 
-1669 TSEKSLEET
+1669 
-1678 SVESAKLTIPKGTS
+1678 
-1692 SQAIQFD
+1692 
-1699 GNSSF
+1699 
-1704 DKLKRDLRQR
+1704 
-1714 KARNKMSVGEL
+1714 
-1725 RPLTTEN
+1725 
-1732 ARRKID
+1732 
-1738 KYFID
+1738 
-1743 EKKQKAKNQN
+1743 
-1753 TQIQDEKSLDVKVVE
+1753 
-1768 LDIKPKLSAK
+1768 
-1778 VEVKDIMKYFQKINP
+1778 
-1793 ESSEKLNY
+1793 
-1801 ERPES
+1801 
-1806 PKGKDCTNIDELNEI
+1806 
-1821 DVDAVVKEFEEI
+1821 
-1833 ERQNEEIFSIDTEDI
+1833 
-1848 ESQLHLNALLTE
+1848 
-1860 LHLEDTNEQLNAKD
+1860 
-1874 INVIEEC
+1874 
-1881 KLSSKSHE
+1881 
-1889 EKQNVTI
+1889 
-1896 DSPENITNSEQTQL
+1896 
-1910 SSQQINNILNTKS
+1910 
-1923 HENINPHN
+1923 
-1931 NAINEEQKMS
+1931 
-1941 TSPLINDTLE
+1941 
-1951 NTIGCHEIQK
+1951 
-1961 TNTKQT
+1961 
-1967 ILQPNSYTLRP
+1967 
-1978 ELDGGKTEVTTNLH
+1978 
-1992 VEQITSQLDNEIKFR
+1992 
-2007 EGETNKQLGSENVQQ
+2007 
-2022 AISIPC
+2022 
-2028 LDYNILGI
+2028 
-2036 KLYEQK
+2036 
-2042 MQNTTHSEEN
+2042 
-2052 IKTDVKQI
+2052 I
-2060 ISTPQFNNVK
+2060 I
-2070 NNKYDVAHR
+2070 
-2079 SDNTLNTREKVTRNE
+2079 
-2094 ALYKSSSEL
+2094 
-2103 RSLPVGHDQV
+2103 
-2113 TKVKIVEQNIEI
+2113 
-2125 PKHVNKMNVHSN
+2125 
-2137 LILSNTAEVPKR
+2137 
-2149 PERKH
+2149 
-2154 VHHELSSSIR
+2154 
-2164 PNVSIVQ
+2164 
-2171 FAPDIPVR
+2171 
-2179 RKSSKQKS
+2179 
-2187 NVPYSLEESTYNV
+2187 
-2200 QLSSTAINKRLVES
+2200 
-2214 DISTNNSNTIN
+2214 
-2225 TETNK
+2225 
-2230 LKHSTKTTK
+2230 
-2239 SNSEISK
+2239 
-2246 ATNTLENTVEHSH
+2246 
-2259 LTKSPPL
+2259 
-2266 INSDQRDSTKSI
+2266 
-2278 PSKND
+2278 
-2283 RTKKDKCV
+2283 
-2291 ASNEGTS
+2291 SNEGTS

-2310 TDSEFEHDGTTPT
+2310 TDSEFEHDGATPT

-2328 EITINDTYVRK
+2328 EITINDSYVRK

-2365 QDKDVDVRSQLKADH
+2365 QDKELDAKSQIKIDY
-2380 NTNPHF
+2380 NVSPRP
-2386 EKECKLNL
+2386 EKEGITNL
-2394 LGFNNTNVAPLIN
+2394 LGPTNTNRLPLIN

-2452 ASNVDTQLRNFSDA
+2452 ASNVDTQLRNFTDA

-2493 LRSSNTQLSPISP
+2493 LRSNNTQLSPISP
-2506 TAVFSSSPIK
+2506 TALFSSSPIK
-2516 PYIANRSSQ
+2516 PYTANRPSQ

-2538 ILPEISKTHLPDL
+2538 ILPEISKTQLPDL

-2562 TPNIVCSESKDVE
+2562 SPNIVCGESKDVA
-2575 SKELTKE
+2575 SKELITE
-2582 QMASSQLHAVKGS
+2582 QVVPSQNLPNKSSQI
-2595 QMLENVRNA
+2595 LENARNSQNA
-2604 QITESN
+2604 ESS
-2610 FTANTDENNGFRPR
+2610 FAANADENNGFRPR

-2632 IVPQVDWS
+2632 IVPQVDW
-2640 KNKQKEKDG
+2640 NKKKEEAKENG
-2649 STGDSEIDSDS
+2649 TSGDSEIDSDS
-2660 LSSGDGEEAEEEAQ
+2660 LSSGDGEAEEGTQ
-2674 NQPPVIVNLSPP
+2674 DQPLAAANLFPP

-2694 GDLLLDEEANK
+2694 GNLLLDEEADK
-2705 FKDFDDGQSFEP
+2705 CKDFDDTQSFEP
-2717 DSIEYSY
+2717 DSIECSF
-2724 LREKELNGKVN
+2724 LRDKELNNKLNSAAPAPVP
-2735 TAISTPISSV
+2735 ST
-2745 NKASMELELIKN
+2745 NKASMELEIVKN
-2757 EIEQLELQDEGKK
+2757 EIEQLELQDDGRK
-2770 SISNCS
+2770 SVSNCS
-2776 TPTSITSAI
+2776 TPTSVTSAV

-2824 VEFNINPEFI
+2824 VEFDINPEFI
-2834 TTRRKPTLS
+2834 TTRRNITSS
-2843 DASKTGYTSIMIAK
+2843 DAARRGYAPITIAK
-2857 QEDLTDMDLDSSKFD
+2857 EEDLTDMDLDSSKLD
-2872 KQIDVP
+2872 KQLDVP
-2878 VNNTS
+2878 INNTS

-2894 MDTDNESLLDDS
+2894 MDTDNDSLLDDS
-2906 LQDASNT
+2906 LQDASNM
-2913 VMLKNRGYIEFVNIK
+2913 VMLKNRGYVEFVNIK
-2928 STPMFTGSRNQLIAD
+2928 STPVLTVPRDKLIAD

-2955 CSEEEVYNDKNVIEI
+2955 CSEEEAYNDRNVIEI
-2970 NPITMDDV
+2970 NPVTMDDV
-2978 MNKLNDAINKSDNDA
+2978 MNKLNNAANKSDNGFKTDA
-2993 TSNIETK
+2993 EMK
-3000 SNSVQEDQSIVET
+3000 SSSVHEEQPIAEA

-3045 ASPVNPQVS
+3045 ASPVNPHVS
-3054 IVPNQ
+3054 LVPTQ
-3059 VQKEPEQQEEETK
+3059 IEEQPEQEKETK
-3072 ITADSSNPDYLE
+3072 TVADSSNPDYLE

-3115 SLQSRTA
+3115 SLQPRTA
-3122 EMIAEEIKNQE
+3122 EMISEEIKNQE
-3133 ITINNSFNSPA
+3133 TTMNNSFNSPA

-3192 NSTPTLS
+3192 SSTSTLS
-3199 PIRPPIPNVSL
+3199 PIRPPISNAPTV
-3210 INKFMPTSITTPE
+3210 NKFVPTSIFTPE
-3223 NSPLRTETKKSVEN
+3223 SSPLRTTFVETKKFI
-3237 ETSYETQQPWKSEIE
+3237 ETETFHEQQQFPWKLEGEQIFNSESSKNNTKSSENIALIKAEDE
-3252 KSTNEESNET
+3252 KENSFKTPIAPPRLKHEEAKRTAEKARQDARERARLKS
-3262 DVHDEDLGL
+3262 DEDLGL
-3271 SPEDKIKELRMKVAR
+3271 SPEDKIKELRMKVGR

-3292 ERKSKEDMH
+3292 ERRNKEETQP
-3301 EPRLRHYN
+3301 EPRMRLYS
-3309 SGANKTGLK
+3309 SGATNKTGLK

-3330 VAEAINFAGLS
+3330 VAEAINFSGLS
-3341 TVNAKSMDEL
+3341 AANAKSMDEL
-3351 LHSDS
+3351 LQTDS
-3356 PKSNS
+3356 PKSNTP
-3361 SVAVVKRDKKQK
+3361 ANVVKREKKQK

-3394 ESSSS
+3394 ESSPS

-3406 LSMFRLTSKTKG
+3406 LSMFRLTSKSKG
-3418 KTNARPKSV
+3418 KLCKSYSEGSDLDKVASPKTNARPKSV
-3427 CEGML
+3427 SEGML

-3445 PPPLIYTIPTTQVS
+3445 PPPLNYTIPTTQVS

-3464 DDDTKTTAVSTSC
+3464 EDDTKTTAVSASY

-3485 GSCNS
+3485 GSCNTM
-3490 ISRKI
+3490 SRKT

-3503 QARLKRLRMAQEI
+3503 QAQLKRLRMAQEI

-3670 YSWGKGVT
+3670 YSV
-3678 SDYELQLATQQMKA
+3678 

>member
-1 MEHQQSRKQTMNST
+1 MQQPFRRQHRTREFATEKASLCGEIPVDKRVMEHQQGRKQTMNST

-41 HLCELLKVRS
+41 HLCELLKIRP
-51 NTINQFYPKLKLK
+51 NTINQFYPKLRLK

-88 GKACLNTRVLII
+88 GKACPNTRVLII

-178 LILGVEFHENVSFDS
+178 LILGVEFHESVSFDS
-193 LIPPPENQEEGS
+193 LIPPPENQEEG
-205 LKLMETKIGWRAK
+205 KTGWRAK

-224 PVSQYE
+224 PVCQYE

-323 IDKGVILQDYADTA
+323 IDKGVILQDYPDTA

-408 SLVGDSLLEPF
+408 ILVGDSLLEPF

-496 IQVRSLLDTDDPDS
+496 IQVRGLVDTDDPDS
-510 IKQPSVQSDIDIPKK
+510 IKQPPVQSDIDIPKK

-542 LRWLQKQVAVY
+542 LRWLQKQVALY

-584 FHNLNPDDAV
+584 FHNLNPDDTV
-594 TNNQLAFDVLEK
+594 TNNQLAFDILEK
-606 ELGIPPIMTGEEM
+606 ELSIPPIMTGEEM
-619 VQCDVPDKLAM
+619 AQCDVPDKLAM

-646 YIKHPKLVEHLP
+646 YIKHPKLE
-658 PEHSLTSK
+658 PENEERPAHSKQLSQL
-666 IHPHPRTPDPTSQW
+666 TPDQKVQLID
-680 NRSPSFIV
+680 RIV
-688 YDQSAESLSHS
+688 R
-699 NFVTFSQ
+699 
-706 QTVIGQDSATRTR
+706 QDSATRTR

-752 GATVEERQKRLAE
+752 GATVEERQKRLAD
-765 IEKNRAERMRK
+765 IEKNRAERMRR

-831 KILYPVSWKDREP
+831 KILYPDREP

-863 KSIEDKLKGST
+863 KSIEDKLKGSAPA
-874 TTEKKPRDL
+874 EKKPRDL

-909 GRSVR
+909 GRTVR

-927 QVGMRMMK
+927 
-935 QYPLINVFQMCI
+935 QMCI

-1009 QDAEPKVHKSNVKPT
+1009 QDAEPRVYKSNAKPT
-1024 ITLPAQGGSEMCHFC
+1024 IALPAQGGSEMCHFC
-1039 NKRVYLMERLTAE
+1039 NKRVYLMERLSAE

-1073 NHTFDRDKNG
+1073 NHTFDRDKSG

-1094 SGTLKAR
+1094 LGALKAR
-1101 AEKKRITTLNKENI
+1101 ADKKRVAVLNKENI
-1115 PTTPVHLKTPEKAK
+1115 PATPVHLKTPEKAK

-1194 RQVIFFFDSDDDNE
+1194 SDSDDDNE

-1273 DIRARELRKQEVW
+1273 DIRARELRRQEFW

-1292 SSDTDTGSETEV
+1292 SSDTDTGSETE
-1304 KISQDSIDSITQ
+1304 
-1316 ESLTLPA
+1316 
-1323 QTPNLISPQEINVN
+1323 
-1337 NSELDQD
+1337 
-1344 VVSTE
+1344 
-1349 DIQKSSNKETMTIGT
+1349 
-1364 LVGNTDH
+1364 
-1371 QVTNDTKFDSEEN
+1371 
-1384 TSQNTASGNLICSL
+1384 
-1398 DSSCNLVVDNRES
+1398 
-1411 NTVNSDS
+1411 
-1418 SLIVSNP
+1418 
-1425 IEQNNSNKHNSVD
+1425 
-1438 ECISEYE
+1438 
-1445 SLIDESCLLD
+1445 
-1455 LDRNQQIQNKS
+1455 
-1466 ENDQVSFKFI
+1466 
-1476 DIGNNDVN
+1476 
-1484 DEVISVRENVD
+1484 
-1495 KIRNVEN
+1495 
-1502 SELIQ
+1502 
-1507 TVLSD
+1507 
-1512 HNEIN
+1512 
-1517 NEVMPGPDITPETP
+1517 
-1531 GTPEITSTSNTKL
+1531 
-1544 QTVFAGIML
+1544 
-1553 PDAIPFSQ
+1553 
-1561 ASYDNTVQPN
+1561 
-1571 IEEVV
+1571 
-1576 CLKEKLP
+1576 
-1583 DLITSS
+1583 
-1589 PNSSRDSSPSSSC
+1589 
-1602 EMYKS
+1602 
-1607 TEILYDELLMFDTE
+1607 
-1621 DKTAESC
+1621 
-1628 DSDSPAQNYKRS
+1628 
-1640 TGDIPKDNKLKL
+1640 
-1652 FIKDSKIPIVTI
+1652 
-1664 TSPSP
+1664 
-1669 TSEKSLEET
+1669 
-1678 SVESAKLTIPKGTS
+1678 
-1692 SQAIQFD
+1692 
-1699 GNSSF
+1699 
-1704 DKLKRDLRQR
+1704 
-1714 KARNKMSVGEL
+1714 
-1725 RPLTTEN
+1725 
-1732 ARRKID
+1732 
-1738 KYFID
+1738 
-1743 EKKQKAKNQN
+1743 
-1753 TQIQDEKSLDVKVVE
+1753 
-1768 LDIKPKLSAK
+1768 
-1778 VEVKDIMKYFQKINP
+1778 
-1793 ESSEKLNY
+1793 
-1801 ERPES
+1801 
-1806 PKGKDCTNIDELNEI
+1806 
-1821 DVDAVVKEFEEI
+1821 
-1833 ERQNEEIFSIDTEDI
+1833 
-1848 ESQLHLNALLTE
+1848 
-1860 LHLEDTNEQLNAKD
+1860 
-1874 INVIEEC
+1874 
-1881 KLSSKSHE
+1881 
-1889 EKQNVTI
+1889 
-1896 DSPENITNSEQTQL
+1896 
-1910 SSQQINNILNTKS
+1910 
-1923 HENINPHN
+1923 
-1931 NAINEEQKMS
+1931 
-1941 TSPLINDTLE
+1941 
-1951 NTIGCHEIQK
+1951 
-1961 TNTKQT
+1961 
-1967 ILQPNSYTLRP
+1967 
-1978 ELDGGKTEVTTNLH
+1978 
-1992 VEQITSQLDNEIKFR
+1992 
-2007 EGETNKQLGSENVQQ
+2007 
-2022 AISIPC
+2022 
-2028 LDYNILGI
+2028 
-2036 KLYEQK
+2036 
-2042 MQNTTHSEEN
+2042 
-2052 IKTDVKQI
+2052 
-2060 ISTPQFNNVK
+2060 
-2070 NNKYDVAHR
+2070 
-2079 SDNTLNTREKVTRNE
+2079 
-2094 ALYKSSSEL
+2094 
-2103 RSLPVGHDQV
+2103 
-2113 TKVKIVEQNIEI
+2113 
-2125 PKHVNKMNVHSN
+2125 
-2137 LILSNTAEVPKR
+2137 
-2149 PERKH
+2149 
-2154 VHHELSSSIR
+2154 
-2164 PNVSIVQ
+2164 
-2171 FAPDIPVR
+2171 
-2179 RKSSKQKS
+2179 
-2187 NVPYSLEESTYNV
+2187 
-2200 QLSSTAINKRLVES
+2200 
-2214 DISTNNSNTIN
+2214 
-2225 TETNK
+2225 
-2230 LKHSTKTTK
+2230 
-2239 SNSEISK
+2239 
-2246 ATNTLENTVEHSH
+2246 
-2259 LTKSPPL
+2259 
-2266 INSDQRDSTKSI
+2266 
-2278 PSKND
+2278 
-2283 RTKKDKCV
+2283 V

-2310 TDSEFEHDGTTPT
+2310 TDSEFEHDGATPT

-2328 EITINDTYVRK
+2328 EITINDSYVRK

-2351 VKSKVISSINGNLK
+2351 VKSKVISSINGNIK
-2365 QDKDVDVRSQLKADH
+2365 QDKDLEVAKSQLKTDH
-2380 NTNPHF
+2380 NINPSHL
-2386 EKECKLNL
+2386 EKESKLNL
-2394 LGFNNTNVAPLIN
+2394 LGFNNTNVTPLIN

-2440 TAFGGSVMKSGS
+2440 TAFGSSVMKSGS
-2452 ASNVDTQLRNFSDA
+2452 ASNVDTQLRNFTDA

-2493 LRSSNTQLSPISP
+2493 LRSNNTQLSPISP
-2506 TAVFSSSPIK
+2506 TAIFSSSPIK
-2516 PYIANRSSQ
+2516 PYNANRSPQ
-2525 NLLNNDNPIYKAT
+2525 NLLNNDTPIYKAT

-2562 TPNIVCSESKDVE
+2562 SPNIVCGESKDIE
-2575 SKELTKE
+2575 NKEVMKE
-2582 QMASSQLHAVKGS
+2582 QVASSQLHTVKSS
-2595 QMLENVRNA
+2595 QILENARNS
-2604 QITESN
+2604 QNTESN
-2610 FTANTDENNGFRPR
+2610 FTVTTDENNGFRPR

-2640 KNKQKEKDG
+2640 KNKEKTKETA
-2649 STGDSEIDSDS
+2649 STGDSDIDSDS
-2660 LSSGDGEEAEEEAQ
+2660 LSSGDGEAEDEPQDKSPA
-2674 NQPPVIVNLSPP
+2674 VNLSPP

-2705 FKDFDDGQSFEP
+2705 CKDFDDGQSFEP
-2717 DSIEYSY
+2717 DSIECSF
-2724 LREKELNGKVN
+2724 LRDKELNTKIN
-2735 TAISTPISSV
+2735 TAVPAPISSM
-2745 NKASMELELIKN
+2745 NKTSMELEIVKN
-2757 EIEQLELQDEGKK
+2757 EIEQLELQDDGKK

-2810 ARDGEVLVSDDLRD
+2810 ARDGEVIVSDDLRD

-2843 DASKTGYTSIMIAK
+2843 DASKAGHTPITIAK
-2857 QEDLTDMDLDSSKFD
+2857 QEDLTDMDLDFSKLD

-2878 VNNTS
+2878 INNTS

-2928 STPMFTGSRNQLIAD
+2928 SSPTLTSSRDKLITD

-2955 CSEEEVYNDKNVIEI
+2955 CSEEEAYNDRNVIEI

-2978 MNKLNDAINKSDNDA
+2978 MNKLNGAINKSENN
-2993 TSNIETK
+2993 TKSNVKTK
-3000 SNSVQEDQSIVET
+3000 SNSVQEDQSITEAI
-3013 VNKELFQ
+3013 NKELFQ

-3054 IVPNQ
+3054 IVPSQ
-3059 VQKEPEQQEEETK
+3059 TQKEPEQGEETK
-3072 ITADSSNPDYLE
+3072 VTADSSNPDYLE

-3095 FSNAKDSIDIRKSKR
+3095 FSNAKDSIDVRKSKR

-3115 SLQSRTA
+3115 SLQSRAA

-3133 ITINNSFNSPA
+3133 MTINNSFNSPA

-3199 PIRPPIPNVSL
+3199 PIRPSIPNVSL
-3210 INKFMPTSITTPE
+3210 INKFVPTSIVTPE
-3223 NSPLRTETKKSVEN
+3223 NSPSHTTSAETKKSVES
-3237 ETSYETQQPWKSEIE
+3237 ETSYKSQQLPWKSEIG
-3252 KSTNEESNET
+3252 KSTSKETSKNDIQSSENTTLTEIGNEKENFRTPVAPPRLKHEEAKRTAEKARQDARERARLKS
-3262 DVHDEDLGL
+3262 DEDLGL
-3271 SPEDKIKELRMKVAR
+3271 SPEDKIKELRMKVTR

-3292 ERKSKEDMH
+3292 ERKTKEEIH
-3301 EPRLRHYN
+3301 EPRMRLYS

-3330 VAEAINFAGLS
+3330 VAEAINFTGLS
-3341 TVNAKSMDEL
+3341 AANAKSMDEL
-3351 LHSDS
+3351 LHADF
-3356 PKSNS
+3356 PKSNN

-3394 ESSSS
+3394 ESSPS

-3418 KTNARPKSV
+3418 KLYKSYSEGSDLDKVLSPKTNTRPKSV

-3445 PPPLIYTIPTTQVS
+3445 PPPLTYTIPTTQVS

-3464 DDDTKTTAVSTSC
+3464 DDDTKTTAVSASY

-3490 ISRKI
+3490 ISRKT

-3503 QARLKRLRMAQEI
+3503 QAQLKRLRMAQEI

-3670 YSWGKGVT
+3670 YSV
-3678 SDYELQLATQQMKA
+3678 

>member
-1 MEHQQSRKQTMNST
+1 MTVSRFTTPKLDFRIRNMDHQQPSRKQAVTSP
-15 EVAKA
+15 EVAIA
-20 NEEFDLFCNATTLK
+20 NDVFDQFCNATTLK

-41 HLCELLKVRS
+41 HLCELLKIRPNAIS
-51 NTINQFYPKLKLK
+51 QFYPKLKGK

-88 GKACLNTRVLII
+88 GKACPNTRVLII

-193 LIPPPENQEEGS
+193 LIPPPENQEEG
-205 LKLMETKIGWRAK
+205 KIGWRAK

-291 ELYQET
+291 ELYHET

-323 IDKGVILQDYADTA
+323 IDKGVILQDHADTA

-356 AAEFSTEYQMIGME
+356 AAEFSTEYQMMDME

-395 SRILERRGHRLLM
+395 SRVLERRGHRLLM
-408 SLVGDSLLEPF
+408 ILVGDSLLEPF

-439 IKSWGAN
+439 IKQWGASI
-446 VSPLEVIAERESIYR
+446 SPLEVIAERESIYR

-496 IQVRSLLDTDDPDS
+496 MQVRSLLDTDDPDS
-510 IKQPSVQSDIDIPKK
+510 IKQPPVQSDVDIPKK
-525 RRRRDLRGDSQ
+525 RRRRDLRGESQ

-542 LRWLQKQVAVY
+542 LRWLQRQVALY
-553 DSVQIKDM
+553 DSVQIEDM

-571 CAIIHRYRPNLID
+571 CAIIHKYRPDLID
-584 FHNLNPDDAV
+584 FHSMQPEDVAK
-594 TNNQLAFDVLEK
+594 NNQLAFDILEK

-619 VQCDVPDKLAM
+619 AECEIPDKLAM

-636 IYEVFRGEIP
+636 IYDVFRGEIP
-646 YIKHPKLVEHLP
+646 YIRHPKLEPENEERPAHSKQLSQLTADQKVHL
-658 PEHSLTSK
+658 LD
-666 IHPHPRTPDPTSQW
+666 R
-680 NRSPSFIV
+680 IV
-688 YDQSAESLSHS
+688 RQE
-699 NFVTFSQ
+699 
-706 QTVIGQDSATRTR
+706 SATRTR
-719 HSRSRHNENLNP
+719 HSRSRHNENLYP

-752 GATVEERQKRLAE
+752 GATVEERQKKLSE
-765 IEKNRAERMRK
+765 IEQNRAERMRR
-776 RQYLRNMA
+776 RQYLRKMA

-815 RQTAPDF
+815 RQTAADF

-831 KILYPVSWKDREP
+831 KILHPDREP

-850 HRNSIDE
+850 RRNSIDE

-863 KSIEDKLKGST
+863 KNIEDKLKGST
-874 TTEKKPRDL
+874 PSEKKPRDL

-914 HDKVERVPKWSRE
+914 HDKIERVPKWSRE
-927 QVGMRMMK
+927 
-935 QYPLINVFQMCI
+935 
-947 CFIQFLARQIKMEKK
+947 QFLARQIKMEKK
-962 GRDQKETDSKYADID
+962 GRDQKDIDSKYADID
-977 NTLKNIDRKI
+977 NTLKSIDRKI

-1009 QDAEPKVHKSNVKPT
+1009 QDTEPKVQKSNIKPT
-1024 ITLPAQGGSEMCHFC
+1024 ITLPTQGGAEVCHFC
-1039 NKRVYLMERLTAE
+1039 NKRVYLMERLSAE

-1094 SGTLKAR
+1094 PGTIKAR
-1101 AEKKRITTLNKENI
+1101 AEKKKLTSLNKENI
-1115 PTTPVHLKTPEKAK
+1115 PNTPANLKITEKTK

-1194 RQVIFFFDSDDDNE
+1194 SDSNDDNE

-1230 TLRYSHPHAA
+1230 TLRYSYPHATL
-1240 MGQSDTGSNE
+1240 GQSDTGSNE

-1260 EDDESTTATEDED
+1260 EDDESTTATEDEEE
-1273 DIRARELRKQEVW
+1273 IRARELRKQEVW
-1286 LKNPTR
+1286 LKHPAR
-1292 SSDTDTGSETEV
+1292 SSGTDTGSETEV
-1304 KISQDSIDSITQ
+1304 
-1316 ESLTLPA
+1316 
-1323 QTPNLISPQEINVN
+1323 
-1337 NSELDQD
+1337 
-1344 VVSTE
+1344 
-1349 DIQKSSNKETMTIGT
+1349 
-1364 LVGNTDH
+1364 
-1371 QVTNDTKFDSEEN
+1371 
-1384 TSQNTASGNLICSL
+1384 
-1398 DSSCNLVVDNRES
+1398 
-1411 NTVNSDS
+1411 
-1418 SLIVSNP
+1418 
-1425 IEQNNSNKHNSVD
+1425 
-1438 ECISEYE
+1438 
-1445 SLIDESCLLD
+1445 
-1455 LDRNQQIQNKS
+1455 
-1466 ENDQVSFKFI
+1466 
-1476 DIGNNDVN
+1476 
-1484 DEVISVRENVD
+1484 
-1495 KIRNVEN
+1495 
-1502 SELIQ
+1502 
-1507 TVLSD
+1507 
-1512 HNEIN
+1512 
-1517 NEVMPGPDITPETP
+1517 
-1531 GTPEITSTSNTKL
+1531 
-1544 QTVFAGIML
+1544 
-1553 PDAIPFSQ
+1553 
-1561 ASYDNTVQPN
+1561 
-1571 IEEVV
+1571 
-1576 CLKEKLP
+1576 
-1583 DLITSS
+1583 
-1589 PNSSRDSSPSSSC
+1589 
-1602 EMYKS
+1602 
-1607 TEILYDELLMFDTE
+1607 
-1621 DKTAESC
+1621 
-1628 DSDSPAQNYKRS
+1628 
-1640 TGDIPKDNKLKL
+1640 
-1652 FIKDSKIPIVTI
+1652 
-1664 TSPSP
+1664 
-1669 TSEKSLEET
+1669 
-1678 SVESAKLTIPKGTS
+1678 
-1692 SQAIQFD
+1692 
-1699 GNSSF
+1699 
-1704 DKLKRDLRQR
+1704 
-1714 KARNKMSVGEL
+1714 
-1725 RPLTTEN
+1725 
-1732 ARRKID
+1732 
-1738 KYFID
+1738 
-1743 EKKQKAKNQN
+1743 
-1753 TQIQDEKSLDVKVVE
+1753 
-1768 LDIKPKLSAK
+1768 
-1778 VEVKDIMKYFQKINP
+1778 
-1793 ESSEKLNY
+1793 
-1801 ERPES
+1801 
-1806 PKGKDCTNIDELNEI
+1806 
-1821 DVDAVVKEFEEI
+1821 
-1833 ERQNEEIFSIDTEDI
+1833 
-1848 ESQLHLNALLTE
+1848 
-1860 LHLEDTNEQLNAKD
+1860 
-1874 INVIEEC
+1874 
-1881 KLSSKSHE
+1881 
-1889 EKQNVTI
+1889 
-1896 DSPENITNSEQTQL
+1896 
-1910 SSQQINNILNTKS
+1910 
-1923 HENINPHN
+1923 
-1931 NAINEEQKMS
+1931 
-1941 TSPLINDTLE
+1941 
-1951 NTIGCHEIQK
+1951 
-1961 TNTKQT
+1961 
-1967 ILQPNSYTLRP
+1967 
-1978 ELDGGKTEVTTNLH
+1978 
-1992 VEQITSQLDNEIKFR
+1992 
-2007 EGETNKQLGSENVQQ
+2007 
-2022 AISIPC
+2022 
-2028 LDYNILGI
+2028 
-2036 KLYEQK
+2036 
-2042 MQNTTHSEEN
+2042 
-2052 IKTDVKQI
+2052 
-2060 ISTPQFNNVK
+2060 
-2070 NNKYDVAHR
+2070 
-2079 SDNTLNTREKVTRNE
+2079 
-2094 ALYKSSSEL
+2094 
-2103 RSLPVGHDQV
+2103 
-2113 TKVKIVEQNIEI
+2113 
-2125 PKHVNKMNVHSN
+2125 
-2137 LILSNTAEVPKR
+2137 
-2149 PERKH
+2149 
-2154 VHHELSSSIR
+2154 
-2164 PNVSIVQ
+2164 
-2171 FAPDIPVR
+2171 
-2179 RKSSKQKS
+2179 
-2187 NVPYSLEESTYNV
+2187 
-2200 QLSSTAINKRLVES
+2200 
-2214 DISTNNSNTIN
+2214 
-2225 TETNK
+2225 
-2230 LKHSTKTTK
+2230 
-2239 SNSEISK
+2239 
-2246 ATNTLENTVEHSH
+2246 
-2259 LTKSPPL
+2259 
-2266 INSDQRDSTKSI
+2266 
-2278 PSKND
+2278 
-2283 RTKKDKCV
+2283 
-2291 ASNEGTS
+2291 ASNDGTS

-2310 TDSEFEHDGTTPT
+2310 TDSEFEHDGATPT

-2328 EITINDTYVRK
+2328 EITINDSFVRN
-2339 TRGNYVEPKKVQ
+2339 TRGNYAEPKKVQ
-2351 VKSKVISSINGNLK
+2351 VKSKVISSFNGNLK
-2365 QDKDVDVRSQLKADH
+2365 QEKDTDAKSQLKKTV
-2380 NTNPHF
+2380 NFPQT
-2386 EKECKLNL
+2386 EKEGNSNL
-2394 LGFNNTNVAPLIN
+2394 VGSNHVNRVPLMN

-2440 TAFGGSVMKSGS
+2440 TAFGGPVMKSGS
-2452 ASNVDTQLRNFSDA
+2452 ASNVDTQLRNLTDA

-2488 QGTSK
+2488 KGTNINN
-2493 LRSSNTQLSPISP
+2493 LRSNNTQFSPISP
-2506 TAVFSSSPIK
+2506 TAPFSSTPIR
-2516 PYIANRSSQ
+2516 PYTANRSSQ
-2525 NLLNNDNPIYKAT
+2525 NSLNNDNPMYKANI
-2538 ILPEISKTHLPDL
+2538 ILEISKTHLPDL

-2562 TPNIVCSESKDVE
+2562 APNIVCSESKNVAD
-2575 SKELTKE
+2575 KEPMKE
-2582 QMASSQLHAVKGS
+2582 QVTSSQVNNTDT
-2595 QMLENVRNA
+2595 LENAKNSQNA
-2604 QITESN
+2604 
-2610 FTANTDENNGFRPR
+2610 DETNGFRPR
-2624 SPLHETSI
+2624 SPLHEISI
-2632 IVPQVDWS
+2632 IVPQVDWG
-2640 KNKQKEKDG
+2640 KNKETTKEA
-2649 STGDSEIDSDS
+2649 SSGDSEIDSDS
-2660 LSSGDGEEAEEEAQ
+2660 LSSSDGEAEEGVQDQQLVAA
-2674 NQPPVIVNLSPP
+2674 NLSPP
-2686 RLQIHSTD
+2686 RLQIHSTE
-2694 GDLLLDEEANK
+2694 GHLLLDEEADK
-2705 FKDFDDGQSFEP
+2705 CRDFDDGQSFEP
-2717 DSIEYSY
+2717 DSIECS
-2724 LREKELNGKVN
+2724 LLQNNKVKFTQDPIPCENN
-2735 TAISTPISSV
+2735 TLA
-2745 NKASMELELIKN
+2745 ELEMVKN
-2757 EIEQLELQDEGKK
+2757 EIERLELQDDGKQ
-2770 SISNCS
+2770 SNCS
-2776 TPTSITSAI
+2776 SPTSVASAI

-2790 DSEENDITTAA
+2790 DSEENDLTTAA

-2834 TTRRKPTLS
+2834 TTRRKTTLS
-2843 DASKTGYTSIMIAK
+2843 DSTKLEYPPITIAK
-2857 QEDLTDMDLDSSKFD
+2857 EEDLTDQDLDSFKFD
-2872 KQIDVP
+2872 RKIDVP
-2878 VNNTS
+2878 SNDTS

-2894 MDTDNESLLDDS
+2894 MDTDNDSLLDDS
-2906 LQDASNT
+2906 LQDASNM
-2913 VMLKNRGYIEFVNIK
+2913 VMLKNRGYVEFVNIK
-2928 STPMFTGSRNQLIAD
+2928 STSTPVGSSREKLFAD
-2943 APIAKLEVENDS
+2943 APIAKLDLENDS
-2955 CSEEEVYNDKNVIEI
+2955 CSEEEAYNDRNVIEI

-2978 MNKLNDAINKSDNDA
+2978 KNRLNGTVKTAETEINRDVNL
-2993 TSNIETK
+2993 
-3000 SNSVQEDQSIVET
+3000 NSGQQDELVTEA

-3030 EPAEDTTTSEVVTIL
+3030 EPAEDTTTSEVITIL

-3054 IVPNQ
+3054 IVPTVTQ
-3059 VQKEPEQQEEETK
+3059 GPSQEEPTK
-3072 ITADSSNPDYLE
+3072 IVVDFSNLDYLE

-3122 EMIAEEIKNQE
+3122 EMIAEEIKCQE
-3133 ITINNSFNSPA
+3133 TAVNNSFNSPV

-3167 MDKVEAHKQK
+3167 MDKLEAHKQK

-3192 NSTPTLS
+3192 NSTPVLS
-3199 PIRPPIPNVSL
+3199 PIRPPVPNASPV
-3210 INKFMPTSITTPE
+3210 NKFVPTSITPL
-3223 NSPLRTETKKSVEN
+3223 NSPLRTTFAETKKLQEMEASQEF
-3237 ETSYETQQPWKSEIE
+3237 QQFPWKSETE
-3252 KSTNEESNET
+3252 KSINDKKSKNEIQSSENIASIKTDNESGNMFKTPIAPPRLKHEEAKRT
-3262 DVHDEDLGL
+3262 AEKARQDARERARLMSDEDLGL

-3292 ERKSKEDMH
+3292 ERRSKKETQP
-3301 EPRLRHYN
+3301 EPRTRFY
-3309 SGANKTGLK
+3309 STGASKTGLK

-3330 VAEAINFAGLS
+3330 VAEAINFGGL
-3341 TVNAKSMDEL
+3341 TTANAKSMDEL
-3351 LHSDS
+3351 MHPTGS
-3356 PKSNS
+3356 PKSNNPAT
-3361 SVAVVKRDKKQK
+3361 VLKRDKKQK
-3373 TKDPE
+3373 PKDPE

-3394 ESSSS
+3394 EPSSS
-3399 PSNQKDK
+3399 PTNQKDK
-3406 LSMFRLTSKTKG
+3406 LSMFRLTSKSKG
-3418 KTNARPKSV
+3418 KLYKSYSEGSDLDKVATPKITTRPKSV

-3432 TRNFLNENPPPIP
+3432 TRNFLSENPPPVP
-3445 PPPLIYTIPTTQVS
+3445 PPPLNYTISTTQAS

-3464 DDDTKTTAVSTSC
+3464 EDDTKTAAVSTSC
-3477 MHKATVTE
+3477 MQKATVTE

-3490 ISRKI
+3490 ISRKS

-3503 QARLKRLRMAQEI
+3503 QAQLKRLRMAQEI

-3527 RELESRGVSVE
+3527 KELESRGVSVE

-3594 ELRERLADDDDKKTS
+3594 ELRERLADDDNKKTT

-3630 SLIALLEEERQ
+3630 SLIALLEKERQ

-3670 YSWGKGVT
+3670 YSV
-3678 SDYELQLATQQMKA
+3678 

>member
-1 MEHQQSRKQTMNST
+1 MRNTRWHEDDDEAKALAAGAASYQVVMEHQQGRKQTMNSA

-41 HLCELLKVRS
+41 NLCELLKIRP
-51 NTINQFYPKLKLK
+51 NTINQFYPKLKSK
-64 LRSWKAQA
+64 LRSWKALA

-88 GKACLNTRVLII
+88 GKACPNTRVLII

-178 LILGVEFHENVSFDS
+178 LILGVEFHESVSFDS
-193 LIPPPENQEEGS
+193 LIPPPENQEEG
-205 LKLMETKIGWRAK
+205 KIGWRAK

-224 PVSQYE
+224 PVCQYE

-269 EAEARVEEISGVA
+269 EAEARVKEISGVA

-291 ELYQET
+291 ELYHDT

-323 IDKGVILQDYADTA
+323 INKGVILQDYPDTA

-356 AAEFSTEYQMIGME
+356 AAEFSTEYQMSGME

-408 SLVGDSLLEPF
+408 ILVGDSLLEPF

-496 IQVRSLLDTDDPDS
+496 IQVRGLVDTDDPDS
-510 IKQPSVQSDIDIPKK
+510 IKQPPVQSEIDIPKK

-542 LRWLQKQVAVY
+542 LRWLQKQVALY

-584 FHNLNPDDAV
+584 FHNLNPDDAI
-594 TNNQLAFDVLEK
+594 TNNQLAFDILEK
-606 ELGIPPIMTGEEM
+606 ELSIPPIMTGEEM
-619 VQCDVPDKLAM
+619 AQYDVPDKLAM

-646 YIKHPKLVEHLP
+646 YIKHPKLE
-658 PEHSLTSK
+658 PENEERPAHSKQLSQL
-666 IHPHPRTPDPTSQW
+666 TPDQKVQLID
-680 NRSPSFIV
+680 RIV
-688 YDQSAESLSHS
+688 R
-699 NFVTFSQ
+699 
-706 QTVIGQDSATRTR
+706 QDSATRTR

-752 GATVEERQKRLAE
+752 GATVEERQKRLAD
-765 IEKNRAERMRK
+765 IEKNRAERMRR

-831 KILYPVSWKDREP
+831 KILYPDREP

-863 KSIEDKLKGST
+863 KSIEDKLKGSAP
-874 TTEKKPRDL
+874 TEKKPRDL

-909 GRSVR
+909 GRTVR

-927 QVGMRMMK
+927 
-935 QYPLINVFQMCI
+935 QMCI

-977 NTLKNIDRKI
+977 NTLKNIDRKM

-1009 QDAEPKVHKSNVKPT
+1009 QDAEPKVYKSNAKST
-1024 ITLPAQGGSEMCHFC
+1024 IALPAQGGSEMCHFC
-1039 NKRVYLMERLTAE
+1039 NKRVYLMERLSAE

-1073 NHTFDRDKNG
+1073 NHTFDRDKSG

-1094 SGTLKAR
+1094 LGALKAR
-1101 AEKKRITTLNKENI
+1101 ADKKRVAVLNKENI
-1115 PTTPVHLKTPEKAK
+1115 PATPVHLKTPEKAK

-1194 RQVIFFFDSDDDNE
+1194 SDSDDDNE

-1273 DIRARELRKQEVW
+1273 DIRARELRRQEFW

-1292 SSDTDTGSETEV
+1292 SSDTDTGSETE
-1304 KISQDSIDSITQ
+1304 
-1316 ESLTLPA
+1316 
-1323 QTPNLISPQEINVN
+1323 
-1337 NSELDQD
+1337 
-1344 VVSTE
+1344 
-1349 DIQKSSNKETMTIGT
+1349 
-1364 LVGNTDH
+1364 
-1371 QVTNDTKFDSEEN
+1371 
-1384 TSQNTASGNLICSL
+1384 
-1398 DSSCNLVVDNRES
+1398 
-1411 NTVNSDS
+1411 
-1418 SLIVSNP
+1418 
-1425 IEQNNSNKHNSVD
+1425 
-1438 ECISEYE
+1438 
-1445 SLIDESCLLD
+1445 
-1455 LDRNQQIQNKS
+1455 
-1466 ENDQVSFKFI
+1466 
-1476 DIGNNDVN
+1476 
-1484 DEVISVRENVD
+1484 
-1495 KIRNVEN
+1495 
-1502 SELIQ
+1502 
-1507 TVLSD
+1507 
-1512 HNEIN
+1512 
-1517 NEVMPGPDITPETP
+1517 
-1531 GTPEITSTSNTKL
+1531 
-1544 QTVFAGIML
+1544 
-1553 PDAIPFSQ
+1553 
-1561 ASYDNTVQPN
+1561 
-1571 IEEVV
+1571 
-1576 CLKEKLP
+1576 
-1583 DLITSS
+1583 
-1589 PNSSRDSSPSSSC
+1589 
-1602 EMYKS
+1602 
-1607 TEILYDELLMFDTE
+1607 
-1621 DKTAESC
+1621 
-1628 DSDSPAQNYKRS
+1628 
-1640 TGDIPKDNKLKL
+1640 
-1652 FIKDSKIPIVTI
+1652 
-1664 TSPSP
+1664 
-1669 TSEKSLEET
+1669 
-1678 SVESAKLTIPKGTS
+1678 
-1692 SQAIQFD
+1692 
-1699 GNSSF
+1699 
-1704 DKLKRDLRQR
+1704 
-1714 KARNKMSVGEL
+1714 
-1725 RPLTTEN
+1725 
-1732 ARRKID
+1732 
-1738 KYFID
+1738 
-1743 EKKQKAKNQN
+1743 
-1753 TQIQDEKSLDVKVVE
+1753 
-1768 LDIKPKLSAK
+1768 
-1778 VEVKDIMKYFQKINP
+1778 
-1793 ESSEKLNY
+1793 
-1801 ERPES
+1801 
-1806 PKGKDCTNIDELNEI
+1806 
-1821 DVDAVVKEFEEI
+1821 
-1833 ERQNEEIFSIDTEDI
+1833 
-1848 ESQLHLNALLTE
+1848 
-1860 LHLEDTNEQLNAKD
+1860 
-1874 INVIEEC
+1874 
-1881 KLSSKSHE
+1881 
-1889 EKQNVTI
+1889 
-1896 DSPENITNSEQTQL
+1896 
-1910 SSQQINNILNTKS
+1910 
-1923 HENINPHN
+1923 
-1931 NAINEEQKMS
+1931 
-1941 TSPLINDTLE
+1941 
-1951 NTIGCHEIQK
+1951 
-1961 TNTKQT
+1961 
-1967 ILQPNSYTLRP
+1967 
-1978 ELDGGKTEVTTNLH
+1978 
-1992 VEQITSQLDNEIKFR
+1992 
-2007 EGETNKQLGSENVQQ
+2007 
-2022 AISIPC
+2022 
-2028 LDYNILGI
+2028 
-2036 KLYEQK
+2036 
-2042 MQNTTHSEEN
+2042 
-2052 IKTDVKQI
+2052 
-2060 ISTPQFNNVK
+2060 
-2070 NNKYDVAHR
+2070 
-2079 SDNTLNTREKVTRNE
+2079 
-2094 ALYKSSSEL
+2094 
-2103 RSLPVGHDQV
+2103 
-2113 TKVKIVEQNIEI
+2113 
-2125 PKHVNKMNVHSN
+2125 
-2137 LILSNTAEVPKR
+2137 
-2149 PERKH
+2149 
-2154 VHHELSSSIR
+2154 
-2164 PNVSIVQ
+2164 
-2171 FAPDIPVR
+2171 
-2179 RKSSKQKS
+2179 
-2187 NVPYSLEESTYNV
+2187 
-2200 QLSSTAINKRLVES
+2200 
-2214 DISTNNSNTIN
+2214 
-2225 TETNK
+2225 
-2230 LKHSTKTTK
+2230 
-2239 SNSEISK
+2239 
-2246 ATNTLENTVEHSH
+2246 
-2259 LTKSPPL
+2259 
-2266 INSDQRDSTKSI
+2266 
-2278 PSKND
+2278 
-2283 RTKKDKCV
+2283 V

-2310 TDSEFEHDGTTPT
+2310 TDSEFEHDGATPT

-2328 EITINDTYVRK
+2328 EITINDSYVRK

-2351 VKSKVISSINGNLK
+2351 VKSKVISSINGNIK
-2365 QDKDVDVRSQLKADH
+2365 QDKDLEVAKSQLKTDH
-2380 NTNPHF
+2380 NVNPSHLG
-2386 EKECKLNL
+2386 KESKLNL

-2420 TEGIASKLSLELKKK
+2420 TEGIASKLSLELKRK
-2435 YLLGG
+2435 YLLGS
-2440 TAFGGSVMKSGS
+2440 TAFGSSVMKSGS
-2452 ASNVDTQLRNFSDA
+2452 ASNVDTQLRNFTDA

-2493 LRSSNTQLSPISP
+2493 LRSNNTQLSPISP
-2506 TAVFSSSPIK
+2506 TAIFSSSPIK
-2516 PYIANRSSQ
+2516 PYNTNRSPQ
-2525 NLLNNDNPIYKAT
+2525 NLLNNDSPIYKAT

-2562 TPNIVCSESKDVE
+2562 SPNIVCGESKDIE
-2575 SKELTKE
+2575 NKELMKE
-2582 QMASSQLHAVKGS
+2582 QVASSQLHTVKSS
-2595 QMLENVRNA
+2595 QILENARNS
-2604 QITESN
+2604 QNTESN
-2610 FTANTDENNGFRPR
+2610 FTVTTDENNGFRPR

-2640 KNKQKEKDG
+2640 KNKEETKETA
-2649 STGDSEIDSDS
+2649 STGDSDIDSDS
-2660 LSSGDGEEAEEEAQ
+2660 LSSGDGEAEDEPQDQSPA
-2674 NQPPVIVNLSPP
+2674 VNLSPP

-2705 FKDFDDGQSFEP
+2705 CKDFDDGQSFEP
-2717 DSIEYSY
+2717 DSIECSF
-2724 LREKELNGKVN
+2724 LRDKELNTKMN
-2735 TAISTPISSV
+2735 TAVPAPISSM
-2745 NKASMELELIKN
+2745 NKTSMELEIVKN
-2757 EIEQLELQDEGKK
+2757 EIEQLELQDDGKK

-2776 TPTSITSAI
+2776 TPTSINSAI

-2810 ARDGEVLVSDDLRD
+2810 ARDGEVIVSDDLRD

-2843 DASKTGYTSIMIAK
+2843 DASKAGHTPITIAK
-2857 QEDLTDMDLDSSKFD
+2857 QEDLTDMDLDFSKLD

-2878 VNNTS
+2878 INNTS

-2928 STPMFTGSRNQLIAD
+2928 SSPMLTSSRDKLITD

-2955 CSEEEVYNDKNVIEI
+2955 CSEEEAYNDRNVIEI
-2970 NPITMDDV
+2970 NPVTMDDV
-2978 MNKLNDAINKSDNDA
+2978 MNKLNGAINKSENN
-2993 TSNIETK
+2993 TKSNVGTK
-3000 SNSVQEDQSIVET
+3000 SNSVQEDQSITEAI
-3013 VNKELFQ
+3013 NKELFQ

-3054 IVPNQ
+3054 IVPSQ
-3059 VQKEPEQQEEETK
+3059 TQKEPEQEEETK

-3095 FSNAKDSIDIRKSKR
+3095 FSNAKDSIDVRKSKR

-3115 SLQSRTA
+3115 SLQSRAA

-3133 ITINNSFNSPA
+3133 TTINNSFNSPA

-3199 PIRPPIPNVSL
+3199 PIRPSIPNVSL
-3210 INKFMPTSITTPE
+3210 INKFVPTSIVTPE
-3223 NSPLRTETKKSVEN
+3223 NSPLHTTSAEIKKSVES
-3237 ETSYETQQPWKSEIE
+3237 ETSYESQQLPWKTEIGKTTSEETNKNDIQSSENTTLTKIGNE
-3252 KSTNEESNET
+3252 KENFRTPVAPPRLKHEEAKRTAEKARQDARERARLKS
-3262 DVHDEDLGL
+3262 DEDLGL

-3292 ERKSKEDMH
+3292 EKKTKEEIH
-3301 EPRLRHYN
+3301 EPRMRLYS

-3330 VAEAINFAGLS
+3330 VEEAINFTGLS
-3341 TVNAKSMDEL
+3341 AANAKSMDEL
-3351 LHSDS
+3351 LHADF
-3356 PKSNS
+3356 PKSNN

-3394 ESSSS
+3394 ESSPS

-3418 KTNARPKSV
+3418 KLYKSYSEGSDLDKVLSPKTNTRPKSM

-3445 PPPLIYTIPTTQVS
+3445 PPPLTYTIPTTQVS

-3490 ISRKI
+3490 ISRKT

-3503 QARLKRLRMAQEI
+3503 QAQLKRLRMAQEI

-3670 YSWGKGVT
+3670 YSV
-3678 SDYELQLATQQMKA
+3678 

>member
-1 MEHQQSRKQTMNST
+1 MQQPFRRQHRTREFATEKASLCGEIPVDKRVMEHQQGRKQTMNST

-41 HLCELLKVRS
+41 HLCELLKIRP
-51 NTINQFYPKLKLK
+51 NTINQFYPKLRLK

-88 GKACLNTRVLII
+88 GKACPNTRVLII

-178 LILGVEFHENVSFDS
+178 LILGVEFHESVSFDS
-193 LIPPPENQEEGS
+193 LIPPPENQEEG
-205 LKLMETKIGWRAK
+205 KIGWRAK

-224 PVSQYE
+224 PVCQYE

-323 IDKGVILQDYADTA
+323 IDKGVILQDYPDTA

-408 SLVGDSLLEPF
+408 ILVGDSLLEPF

-496 IQVRSLLDTDDPDS
+496 IQVRGLVDTDDPDS
-510 IKQPSVQSDIDIPKK
+510 IKQPPVQSDIDIPKK

-542 LRWLQKQVAVY
+542 LRWLQKQVALY

-594 TNNQLAFDVLEK
+594 TNNQLAFDILEK
-606 ELGIPPIMTGEEM
+606 ELSIPPIMTGEEM
-619 VQCDVPDKLAM
+619 AQCDVPDKLAM

-646 YIKHPKLVEHLP
+646 YIKHPKLE
-658 PEHSLTSK
+658 PENEERPAHSKQLSQL
-666 IHPHPRTPDPTSQW
+666 TPDQKVQLID
-680 NRSPSFIV
+680 RIV
-688 YDQSAESLSHS
+688 R
-699 NFVTFSQ
+699 
-706 QTVIGQDSATRTR
+706 QDSATRTR

-752 GATVEERQKRLAE
+752 GATVEERQKRLAD
-765 IEKNRAERMRK
+765 IEKNRAERMRR

-831 KILYPVSWKDREP
+831 KILYPDREP

-863 KSIEDKLKGST
+863 KSIEDKLKGSAPA
-874 TTEKKPRDL
+874 EKKPRDL

-909 GRSVR
+909 GRTVR
-914 HDKVERVPKWSRE
+914 HEKVERVPKWSRE
-927 QVGMRMMK
+927 
-935 QYPLINVFQMCI
+935 
-947 CFIQFLARQIKMEKK
+947 QFLARQIKMEKK

-1009 QDAEPKVHKSNVKPT
+1009 QDAEPKVYKSNAKPT
-1024 ITLPAQGGSEMCHFC
+1024 IALPAQGGSEMCHFC
-1039 NKRVYLMERLTAE
+1039 NKRVYLMERLSAE

-1073 NHTFDRDKNG
+1073 NHTFDRDKSG

-1094 SGTLKAR
+1094 LGALKAR
-1101 AEKKRITTLNKENI
+1101 ADKKRVAVLNKENI
-1115 PTTPVHLKTPEKAK
+1115 PATPVHLKTPEKAK

-1194 RQVIFFFDSDDDNE
+1194 SDSDDDNE

-1273 DIRARELRKQEVW
+1273 DIRARELRRQEFW

-1292 SSDTDTGSETEV
+1292 SSDTDTGSETE
-1304 KISQDSIDSITQ
+1304 
-1316 ESLTLPA
+1316 
-1323 QTPNLISPQEINVN
+1323 
-1337 NSELDQD
+1337 
-1344 VVSTE
+1344 
-1349 DIQKSSNKETMTIGT
+1349 
-1364 LVGNTDH
+1364 
-1371 QVTNDTKFDSEEN
+1371 
-1384 TSQNTASGNLICSL
+1384 
-1398 DSSCNLVVDNRES
+1398 
-1411 NTVNSDS
+1411 
-1418 SLIVSNP
+1418 
-1425 IEQNNSNKHNSVD
+1425 
-1438 ECISEYE
+1438 
-1445 SLIDESCLLD
+1445 
-1455 LDRNQQIQNKS
+1455 
-1466 ENDQVSFKFI
+1466 
-1476 DIGNNDVN
+1476 
-1484 DEVISVRENVD
+1484 
-1495 KIRNVEN
+1495 
-1502 SELIQ
+1502 
-1507 TVLSD
+1507 
-1512 HNEIN
+1512 
-1517 NEVMPGPDITPETP
+1517 
-1531 GTPEITSTSNTKL
+1531 
-1544 QTVFAGIML
+1544 
-1553 PDAIPFSQ
+1553 
-1561 ASYDNTVQPN
+1561 
-1571 IEEVV
+1571 
-1576 CLKEKLP
+1576 
-1583 DLITSS
+1583 
-1589 PNSSRDSSPSSSC
+1589 
-1602 EMYKS
+1602 
-1607 TEILYDELLMFDTE
+1607 
-1621 DKTAESC
+1621 
-1628 DSDSPAQNYKRS
+1628 
-1640 TGDIPKDNKLKL
+1640 
-1652 FIKDSKIPIVTI
+1652 
-1664 TSPSP
+1664 
-1669 TSEKSLEET
+1669 
-1678 SVESAKLTIPKGTS
+1678 
-1692 SQAIQFD
+1692 
-1699 GNSSF
+1699 
-1704 DKLKRDLRQR
+1704 
-1714 KARNKMSVGEL
+1714 
-1725 RPLTTEN
+1725 
-1732 ARRKID
+1732 
-1738 KYFID
+1738 
-1743 EKKQKAKNQN
+1743 
-1753 TQIQDEKSLDVKVVE
+1753 
-1768 LDIKPKLSAK
+1768 
-1778 VEVKDIMKYFQKINP
+1778 
-1793 ESSEKLNY
+1793 
-1801 ERPES
+1801 
-1806 PKGKDCTNIDELNEI
+1806 
-1821 DVDAVVKEFEEI
+1821 
-1833 ERQNEEIFSIDTEDI
+1833 
-1848 ESQLHLNALLTE
+1848 
-1860 LHLEDTNEQLNAKD
+1860 
-1874 INVIEEC
+1874 
-1881 KLSSKSHE
+1881 
-1889 EKQNVTI
+1889 
-1896 DSPENITNSEQTQL
+1896 
-1910 SSQQINNILNTKS
+1910 
-1923 HENINPHN
+1923 
-1931 NAINEEQKMS
+1931 
-1941 TSPLINDTLE
+1941 
-1951 NTIGCHEIQK
+1951 
-1961 TNTKQT
+1961 
-1967 ILQPNSYTLRP
+1967 
-1978 ELDGGKTEVTTNLH
+1978 
-1992 VEQITSQLDNEIKFR
+1992 
-2007 EGETNKQLGSENVQQ
+2007 
-2022 AISIPC
+2022 
-2028 LDYNILGI
+2028 
-2036 KLYEQK
+2036 
-2042 MQNTTHSEEN
+2042 
-2052 IKTDVKQI
+2052 
-2060 ISTPQFNNVK
+2060 
-2070 NNKYDVAHR
+2070 
-2079 SDNTLNTREKVTRNE
+2079 
-2094 ALYKSSSEL
+2094 
-2103 RSLPVGHDQV
+2103 
-2113 TKVKIVEQNIEI
+2113 
-2125 PKHVNKMNVHSN
+2125 
-2137 LILSNTAEVPKR
+2137 
-2149 PERKH
+2149 
-2154 VHHELSSSIR
+2154 
-2164 PNVSIVQ
+2164 
-2171 FAPDIPVR
+2171 
-2179 RKSSKQKS
+2179 
-2187 NVPYSLEESTYNV
+2187 
-2200 QLSSTAINKRLVES
+2200 
-2214 DISTNNSNTIN
+2214 
-2225 TETNK
+2225 
-2230 LKHSTKTTK
+2230 
-2239 SNSEISK
+2239 
-2246 ATNTLENTVEHSH
+2246 
-2259 LTKSPPL
+2259 
-2266 INSDQRDSTKSI
+2266 
-2278 PSKND
+2278 
-2283 RTKKDKCV
+2283 V

-2310 TDSEFEHDGTTPT
+2310 TDSEFEHDGATPT

-2328 EITINDTYVRK
+2328 EITINDSYVRK

-2351 VKSKVISSINGNLK
+2351 VKSKVISSINGNIK
-2365 QDKDVDVRSQLKADH
+2365 QDKDLEVAKSQLKTDH
-2380 NTNPHF
+2380 NINPSHL
-2386 EKECKLNL
+2386 EKESKLNL

-2440 TAFGGSVMKSGS
+2440 TAFGSSVMKSGS
-2452 ASNVDTQLRNFSDA
+2452 ASNVDTQLRNFTDA

-2493 LRSSNTQLSPISP
+2493 LRSNNTQLSPISP
-2506 TAVFSSSPIK
+2506 TAIFSSSPIK
-2516 PYIANRSSQ
+2516 PYNANRSSQ
-2525 NLLNNDNPIYKAT
+2525 NLLNNDTPIYKAT

-2562 TPNIVCSESKDVE
+2562 SPNIVCGESKNIE
-2575 SKELTKE
+2575 NKEIIKE
-2582 QMASSQLHAVKGS
+2582 QVVSSQLHTVKSS
-2595 QMLENVRNA
+2595 QILENARNS
-2604 QITESN
+2604 QNTESN
-2610 FTANTDENNGFRPR
+2610 FTVTTDENNGFRPR

-2640 KNKQKEKDG
+2640 KNKEETKETA
-2649 STGDSEIDSDS
+2649 STGDSDIDSDS
-2660 LSSGDGEEAEEEAQ
+2660 LSSGDGEAEDEPQDKSPA
-2674 NQPPVIVNLSPP
+2674 VNLSPP

-2705 FKDFDDGQSFEP
+2705 CKDFDDGQSFEP
-2717 DSIEYSY
+2717 DSIECSF
-2724 LREKELNGKVN
+2724 LRDKELNTKMN
-2735 TAISTPISSV
+2735 TAVPAPISSM
-2745 NKASMELELIKN
+2745 NKTSMELEIVKN
-2757 EIEQLELQDEGKK
+2757 EIEQLELQDDGKK

-2810 ARDGEVLVSDDLRD
+2810 ARDGEVIVSDDLRD

-2843 DASKTGYTSIMIAK
+2843 DASKAGHTPITIAK
-2857 QEDLTDMDLDSSKFD
+2857 QEDLTDMDLDFSKLD

-2878 VNNTS
+2878 INNTS

-2928 STPMFTGSRNQLIAD
+2928 SSPTLTSSRDKLITD

-2955 CSEEEVYNDKNVIEI
+2955 CSEEEAYNDRNVIEI
-2970 NPITMDDV
+2970 NPVTMDDV
-2978 MNKLNDAINKSDNDA
+2978 MNKLNGAINKSENNA
-2993 TSNIETK
+2993 KSNVETK
-3000 SNSVQEDQSIVET
+3000 SNSAQEDQSITEAI
-3013 VNKELFQ
+3013 NKELFQ

-3054 IVPNQ
+3054 IVPSQ
-3059 VQKEPEQQEEETK
+3059 TQKEPEQEEAK

-3095 FSNAKDSIDIRKSKR
+3095 FSNAKDSIDVRKSKR

-3115 SLQSRTA
+3115 SLQSRAA

-3133 ITINNSFNSPA
+3133 MTINNSFNSPA

-3199 PIRPPIPNVSL
+3199 PIRPPIPNVSP
-3210 INKFMPTSITTPE
+3210 INKFVPTSIVTPE
-3223 NSPLRTETKKSVEN
+3223 NSHSRTTSAETKKSVESG
-3237 ETSYETQQPWKSEIE
+3237 TSYESQQLPWKSEIGKTTSEETNKNDIQSSENTTLTKIGNE
-3252 KSTNEESNET
+3252 KENFRTPVAPPRLKHEEAKRTAEKARQDARERARLKS
-3262 DVHDEDLGL
+3262 DEDLGL

-3292 ERKSKEDMH
+3292 ERKTKEEIH
-3301 EPRLRHYN
+3301 EPRMRLYS

-3330 VAEAINFAGLS
+3330 VAEAINFTGLS
-3341 TVNAKSMDEL
+3341 AANAKSMDEL
-3351 LHSDS
+3351 LHGDF
-3356 PKSNS
+3356 PKSNN

-3394 ESSSS
+3394 ESSPS

-3418 KTNARPKSV
+3418 KLYKSYSEGSDLDKVLSPKTNTRPKSV

-3445 PPPLIYTIPTTQVS
+3445 PPPLTYTIPTTQVS

-3464 DDDTKTTAVSTSC
+3464 DDDTKTTAVSASC

-3490 ISRKI
+3490 ISRKT

-3503 QARLKRLRMAQEI
+3503 QAQLKRLRMAQEI

-3670 YSWGKGVT
+3670 YSV
-3678 SDYELQLATQQMKA
+3678 

>member
-1 MEHQQSRKQTMNST
+1 MDHQQSSRKQTMNSP
-15 EVAKA
+15 EIAKA
-20 NEEFDLFCNATTLK
+20 NEEFNQFCNATTLK

-41 HLCELLKVRS
+41 HLCELLKIRP
-51 NTINQFYPKLKLK
+51 NTINQFYPKLKSK

-88 GKACLNTRVLII
+88 GKACPNTRVLII

-135 HLWPFVIQDL
+135 HLWPFVIHDL

-178 LILGVEFHENVSFDS
+178 LILGVEFHESVSFDS
-193 LIPPPENQEEGS
+193 LIPPPENQEEG
-205 LKLMETKIGWRAK
+205 KIGWRAK

-323 IDKGVILQDYADTA
+323 IDKGVILHDHADTA
-337 KLLAKENVDRE
+337 KLLGKENVDRE
-348 ALMLYARE
+348 ALMHYARE
-356 AAEFSTEYQMIGME
+356 AAEFSTEYQMTDME

-395 SRILERRGHRLLM
+395 SRVLERRGHRLLM
-408 SLVGDSLLEPF
+408 ILVGDSLLEPF

-439 IKSWGAN
+439 IKGWGAN
-446 VSPLEVIAERESIYR
+446 ISLLEVIAERESIYR

-474 YAAYTLDPH
+474 YIAYTLDPH

-490 VSSVTP
+490 VSFVTP
-496 IQVRSLLDTDDPDS
+496 IQVRGLVDTDDPDS
-510 IKQPSVQSDIDIPKK
+510 IKLRPLQSDIGTPVLRSDIDK
-525 RRRRDLRGDSQ
+525 RRRHLRGDVQ

-542 LRWLQKQVAVY
+542 LRWLQKQVALY
-553 DSVQIKDM
+553 DSVQIEDI
-561 GASFKNGLAI
+561 GVSFKNGLAI
-571 CAIIHRYRPNLID
+571 CAIIHRYRPDLIE
-584 FHNLNPDDAV
+584 FHKLNPDDTV
-594 TNNQLAFDVLEK
+594 TNNQLAFDILEK

-619 VQCDVPDKLAM
+619 AQCDVPDKLAM

-636 IYEVFRGEIP
+636 IYRVFRGEIP
-646 YIKHPKLVEHLP
+646 SIKHPKLE
-658 PEHSLTSK
+658 PENEERPTLSKPLSQLTSVRK
-666 IHPHPRTPDPTSQW
+666 VQLLSR
-680 NRSPSFIV
+680 IV
-688 YDQSAESLSHS
+688 R
-699 NFVTFSQ
+699 
-706 QTVIGQDSATRTR
+706 QDSETRTR
-719 HSRSRHNENLNP
+719 HSRSRLNDNLIST
-731 ADKKGDTISR
+731 DKKGDTISR

-752 GATVEERQKRLAE
+752 GATVEERQKRLAD

-776 RQYLRNMA
+776 RQYLRHMA

-831 KILYPVSWKDREP
+831 KILYPDREP

-850 HRNSIDE
+850 RRNSIDE

-863 KSIEDKLKGST
+863 KNIEDKLKGT
-874 TTEKKPRDL
+874 TPTEKKPKDL
-883 LRAIGKIE
+883 MRAIGKIE

-927 QVGMRMMK
+927 Q
-935 QYPLINVFQMCI
+935 MCI

-977 NTLKNIDRKI
+977 NTLKNIDKKI

-1009 QDAEPKVHKSNVKPT
+1009 QDAGPRVQKSNIKPT
-1024 ITLPAQGGSEMCHFC
+1024 ITLPAQGGSEVCHFC
-1039 NKRVYLMERLTAE
+1039 NKRVYLMERLSAE

-1073 NHTFDRDKNG
+1073 NHTFDREKNG

-1101 AEKKRITTLNKENI
+1101 AEKKRISLNKENI
-1115 PTTPVHLKTPEKAK
+1115 PTSVNLKTPDKGK

-1194 RQVIFFFDSDDDNE
+1194 SDSDDDNE

-1218 TTEGTLELAKNW
+1218 TTEETLELAKNW

-1250 YEDSSDEYTN
+1250 YEDSSNEYTN

-1304 KISQDSIDSITQ
+1304 
-1316 ESLTLPA
+1316 
-1323 QTPNLISPQEINVN
+1323 
-1337 NSELDQD
+1337 
-1344 VVSTE
+1344 
-1349 DIQKSSNKETMTIGT
+1349 
-1364 LVGNTDH
+1364 
-1371 QVTNDTKFDSEEN
+1371 
-1384 TSQNTASGNLICSL
+1384 
-1398 DSSCNLVVDNRES
+1398 
-1411 NTVNSDS
+1411 
-1418 SLIVSNP
+1418 
-1425 IEQNNSNKHNSVD
+1425 
-1438 ECISEYE
+1438 
-1445 SLIDESCLLD
+1445 
-1455 LDRNQQIQNKS
+1455 
-1466 ENDQVSFKFI
+1466 
-1476 DIGNNDVN
+1476 
-1484 DEVISVRENVD
+1484 
-1495 KIRNVEN
+1495 
-1502 SELIQ
+1502 
-1507 TVLSD
+1507 
-1512 HNEIN
+1512 
-1517 NEVMPGPDITPETP
+1517 
-1531 GTPEITSTSNTKL
+1531 
-1544 QTVFAGIML
+1544 
-1553 PDAIPFSQ
+1553 
-1561 ASYDNTVQPN
+1561 
-1571 IEEVV
+1571 
-1576 CLKEKLP
+1576 
-1583 DLITSS
+1583 
-1589 PNSSRDSSPSSSC
+1589 
-1602 EMYKS
+1602 
-1607 TEILYDELLMFDTE
+1607 
-1621 DKTAESC
+1621 
-1628 DSDSPAQNYKRS
+1628 
-1640 TGDIPKDNKLKL
+1640 
-1652 FIKDSKIPIVTI
+1652 
-1664 TSPSP
+1664 
-1669 TSEKSLEET
+1669 
-1678 SVESAKLTIPKGTS
+1678 
-1692 SQAIQFD
+1692 
-1699 GNSSF
+1699 
-1704 DKLKRDLRQR
+1704 
-1714 KARNKMSVGEL
+1714 
-1725 RPLTTEN
+1725 
-1732 ARRKID
+1732 
-1738 KYFID
+1738 
-1743 EKKQKAKNQN
+1743 
-1753 TQIQDEKSLDVKVVE
+1753 
-1768 LDIKPKLSAK
+1768 
-1778 VEVKDIMKYFQKINP
+1778 
-1793 ESSEKLNY
+1793 
-1801 ERPES
+1801 
-1806 PKGKDCTNIDELNEI
+1806 
-1821 DVDAVVKEFEEI
+1821 
-1833 ERQNEEIFSIDTEDI
+1833 
-1848 ESQLHLNALLTE
+1848 
-1860 LHLEDTNEQLNAKD
+1860 
-1874 INVIEEC
+1874 
-1881 KLSSKSHE
+1881 
-1889 EKQNVTI
+1889 
-1896 DSPENITNSEQTQL
+1896 
-1910 SSQQINNILNTKS
+1910 
-1923 HENINPHN
+1923 
-1931 NAINEEQKMS
+1931 
-1941 TSPLINDTLE
+1941 
-1951 NTIGCHEIQK
+1951 
-1961 TNTKQT
+1961 
-1967 ILQPNSYTLRP
+1967 
-1978 ELDGGKTEVTTNLH
+1978 
-1992 VEQITSQLDNEIKFR
+1992 
-2007 EGETNKQLGSENVQQ
+2007 
-2022 AISIPC
+2022 
-2028 LDYNILGI
+2028 
-2036 KLYEQK
+2036 
-2042 MQNTTHSEEN
+2042 
-2052 IKTDVKQI
+2052 
-2060 ISTPQFNNVK
+2060 
-2070 NNKYDVAHR
+2070 
-2079 SDNTLNTREKVTRNE
+2079 
-2094 ALYKSSSEL
+2094 
-2103 RSLPVGHDQV
+2103 
-2113 TKVKIVEQNIEI
+2113 
-2125 PKHVNKMNVHSN
+2125 
-2137 LILSNTAEVPKR
+2137 
-2149 PERKH
+2149 
-2154 VHHELSSSIR
+2154 
-2164 PNVSIVQ
+2164 
-2171 FAPDIPVR
+2171 
-2179 RKSSKQKS
+2179 
-2187 NVPYSLEESTYNV
+2187 
-2200 QLSSTAINKRLVES
+2200 
-2214 DISTNNSNTIN
+2214 
-2225 TETNK
+2225 
-2230 LKHSTKTTK
+2230 
-2239 SNSEISK
+2239 
-2246 ATNTLENTVEHSH
+2246 
-2259 LTKSPPL
+2259 
-2266 INSDQRDSTKSI
+2266 
-2278 PSKND
+2278 
-2283 RTKKDKCV
+2283 
-2291 ASNEGTS
+2291 ASNEGSS
-2298 EESEENSATEIS
+2298 EQSEENSATEIS
-2310 TDSEFEHDGTTPT
+2310 TDSEFEHDGATPT

-2328 EITINDTYVRK
+2328 EIAINDSYVRK

-2365 QDKDVDVRSQLKADH
+2365 QDKVSDAKLQLKTDYSV
-2380 NTNPHF
+2380 NPSHP
-2386 EKECKLNL
+2386 EKENNLNL
-2394 LGFNNTNVAPLIN
+2394 LGSNNVNRVPLIN

-2435 YLLGG
+2435 YLLGS

-2452 ASNVDTQLRNFSDA
+2452 ASNVDTQLRNFTDA

-2493 LRSSNTQLSPISP
+2493 LRSNNTQLSPISP
-2506 TAVFSSSPIK
+2506 TNIFSSSPIK
-2516 PYIANRSSQ
+2516 PYTANRSSQ
-2525 NLLNNDNPIYKAT
+2525 NLLSNDSSMYKAT
-2538 ILPEISKTHLPDL
+2538 ILPEISKTQLPDL

-2562 TPNIVCSESKDVE
+2562 APNIVCGESKNAAD
-2575 SKELTKE
+2575 KELIKE
-2582 QMASSQLHAVKGS
+2582 QAVPSQLNAVKNS
-2595 QMLENVRNA
+2595 QTLENTRNP
-2604 QITESN
+2604 QNTENN
-2610 FTANTDENNGFRPR
+2610 FTMNTEENNGFRPR

-2632 IVPQVDWS
+2632 IVPQVDWN
-2640 KNKQKEKDG
+2640 KNKEEAKETA

-2660 LSSGDGEEAEEEAQ
+2660 LSSGDGEAEEGPQDEPLVA
-2674 NQPPVIVNLSPP
+2674 INLSPP
-2686 RLQIHSTD
+2686 RLQIHSID
-2694 GDLLLDEEANK
+2694 GDLLLDEEADK
-2705 FKDFDDGQSFEP
+2705 CKDCDDGQSFEP
-2717 DSIEYSY
+2717 DSIECSF
-2724 LREKELNGKVN
+2724 LRDKELNNKIN
-2735 TAISTPISSV
+2735 SSSFDPVPCV
-2745 NKASMELELIKN
+2745 NKASMELEIVKN
-2757 EIEQLELQDEGKK
+2757 EIEQLELQDDGKK

-2776 TPTSITSAI
+2776 TPTSVTSAI

-2834 TTRRKPTLS
+2834 TTRKKTTLS
-2843 DASKTGYTSIMIAK
+2843 NASKTSYTPIMIAK
-2857 QEDLTDMDLDSSKFD
+2857 EEDLTDMDFDSSKFD
-2872 KQIDVP
+2872 KQLDVP
-2878 VNNTS
+2878 TNNTS

-2894 MDTDNESLLDDS
+2894 MDTDNDSLLDDS
-2906 LQDASNT
+2906 LQDASNM

-2928 STPMFTGSRNQLIAD
+2928 SSPMPASSRDKLTAD
-2943 APIAKLEVENDS
+2943 APIAKLEIENDS
-2955 CSEEEVYNDKNVIEI
+2955 CSDEEAYNDRNIIEI
-2970 NPITMDDV
+2970 NPVTMDDV
-2978 MNKLNDAINKSDNDA
+2978 MNKLNGAVNKSKNEIE
-2993 TSNIETK
+2993 TNIEVK
-3000 SNSVQEDQSIVET
+3000 LNSVQQNQQPMVEAM
-3013 VNKELFQ
+3013 NKELFQ

-3054 IVPNQ
+3054 IVPSQ
-3059 VQKEPEQQEEETK
+3059 TEEQPVPEEETK
-3072 ITADSSNPDYLE
+3072 AVADSSNPDYLE

-3122 EMIAEEIKNQE
+3122 EMIAEEIKSQE
-3133 ITINNSFNSPA
+3133 TTINNNFNSPA

-3192 NSTPTLS
+3192 NSTPALS
-3199 PIRPPIPNVSL
+3199 PIRPHIPNVSPV
-3210 INKFMPTSITTPE
+3210 NKFVPSSILTSG
-3223 NSPLRTETKKSVEN
+3223 NSPLHTTFAESRKPLEI
-3237 ETSYETQQPWKSEIE
+3237 ETSRESRQFLWQSKTEKLTKEEVNKNEVQASENIAAIKVDNDKENNFRTPIAPPRLKHEEAKRTAEKARQDARERARLKS
-3252 KSTNEESNET
+3252 
-3262 DVHDEDLGL
+3262 DEDLGL
-3271 SPEDKIKELRMKVAR
+3271 SPEDRIKELRMKVAR

-3292 ERKSKEDMH
+3292 DRKSKEEVQP
-3301 EPRLRHYN
+3301 EPRMRLYS
-3309 SGANKTGLK
+3309 SGATKTGLK

-3330 VAEAINFAGLS
+3330 VAEAINFSGLS
-3341 TVNAKSMDEL
+3341 AVNAKSMDEL
-3351 LHSDS
+3351 LHADS
-3356 PKSNS
+3356 PKLNNS
-3361 SVAVVKRDKKQK
+3361 VTVVKRDKKQK
-3373 TKDPE
+3373 AKDPE

-3394 ESSSS
+3394 ESSPS

-3406 LSMFRLTSKTKG
+3406 LSMFRLTSKSKG
-3418 KTNARPKSV
+3418 KLCKSYSEGSDLDKIVSPKTKARPKSV

-3445 PPPLIYTIPTTQVS
+3445 PPPLNYTIPTTQVS

-3464 DDDTKTTAVSTSC
+3464 EEDTKTAAMSASC
-3477 MHKATVTE
+3477 THKATLTE

-3490 ISRKI
+3490 ISRKS

-3503 QARLKRLRMAQEI
+3503 QAQLKRLRMAQEI

-3594 ELRERLADDDDKKTS
+3594 ELRERLADDDNTKTS

-3619 TEMLEIVAKRD
+3619 TEMLEIVARRD

>member
-1 MEHQQSRKQTMNST
+1 MQQPFRRQHRTREFATEKASLCAEIPVDKRVMEHQQGRKQTMNSA

-41 HLCELLKVRS
+41 NLCELLKIRP
-51 NTINQFYPKLKLK
+51 NTINQFYPKLKSK
-64 LRSWKAQA
+64 LRSWKALA

-88 GKACLNTRVLII
+88 GKACPNTRVLII

-178 LILGVEFHENVSFDS
+178 LILGVEFHESVSFDS
-193 LIPPPENQEEGS
+193 LIPPPENQEEG
-205 LKLMETKIGWRAK
+205 KIGWRAK

-224 PVSQYE
+224 PVCQYE

-269 EAEARVEEISGVA
+269 EAEARVKEISGVA

-291 ELYQET
+291 ELYHDT

-323 IDKGVILQDYADTA
+323 INKGVILQDYPDTA

-356 AAEFSTEYQMIGME
+356 AAEFSTEYQMSGME

-408 SLVGDSLLEPF
+408 ILVGDSLLEPF

-496 IQVRSLLDTDDPDS
+496 IQVRGLVDTDDPDS
-510 IKQPSVQSDIDIPKK
+510 IKQPPVQSEIDIPKK

-542 LRWLQKQVAVY
+542 LRWLQKQVALY

-584 FHNLNPDDAV
+584 FHNLNPDDAI
-594 TNNQLAFDVLEK
+594 TNNQLAFDILEK
-606 ELGIPPIMTGEEM
+606 ELSIPPIMTGEEM
-619 VQCDVPDKLAM
+619 AQYDVPDKLAM

-646 YIKHPKLVEHLP
+646 YIKHPKLE
-658 PEHSLTSK
+658 PENEERPAHSKQLSQL
-666 IHPHPRTPDPTSQW
+666 TPDQKVQLID
-680 NRSPSFIV
+680 RIV
-688 YDQSAESLSHS
+688 R
-699 NFVTFSQ
+699 
-706 QTVIGQDSATRTR
+706 QDSATRTR

-752 GATVEERQKRLAE
+752 GATVEERQKRLAD
-765 IEKNRAERMRK
+765 IEKNRAERMRR

-831 KILYPVSWKDREP
+831 KILYPDREP

-863 KSIEDKLKGST
+863 KSIEDKLKGSAP
-874 TTEKKPRDL
+874 TEKKPRDL

-909 GRSVR
+909 GRTVR

-927 QVGMRMMK
+927 
-935 QYPLINVFQMCI
+935 
-947 CFIQFLARQIKMEKK
+947 QFLARQIKMEKK

-977 NTLKNIDRKI
+977 NTLKNIDRKM

-1009 QDAEPKVHKSNVKPT
+1009 QDAEPKVYKSNAKST
-1024 ITLPAQGGSEMCHFC
+1024 IALPAQGGSEMCHFC
-1039 NKRVYLMERLTAE
+1039 NKRVYLMERLSAE

-1073 NHTFDRDKNG
+1073 NHTFDRDKSG

-1094 SGTLKAR
+1094 LGALKAR
-1101 AEKKRITTLNKENI
+1101 ADKKRVAVLNKENI
-1115 PTTPVHLKTPEKAK
+1115 PATPVHLKTPEKAK

-1194 RQVIFFFDSDDDNE
+1194 SDSDDDNE

-1273 DIRARELRKQEVW
+1273 DIRARELRRQEFW

-1292 SSDTDTGSETEV
+1292 SSDTDTGSETE
-1304 KISQDSIDSITQ
+1304 
-1316 ESLTLPA
+1316 
-1323 QTPNLISPQEINVN
+1323 
-1337 NSELDQD
+1337 
-1344 VVSTE
+1344 
-1349 DIQKSSNKETMTIGT
+1349 
-1364 LVGNTDH
+1364 
-1371 QVTNDTKFDSEEN
+1371 
-1384 TSQNTASGNLICSL
+1384 
-1398 DSSCNLVVDNRES
+1398 
-1411 NTVNSDS
+1411 
-1418 SLIVSNP
+1418 
-1425 IEQNNSNKHNSVD
+1425 
-1438 ECISEYE
+1438 
-1445 SLIDESCLLD
+1445 
-1455 LDRNQQIQNKS
+1455 
-1466 ENDQVSFKFI
+1466 
-1476 DIGNNDVN
+1476 
-1484 DEVISVRENVD
+1484 
-1495 KIRNVEN
+1495 
-1502 SELIQ
+1502 
-1507 TVLSD
+1507 
-1512 HNEIN
+1512 
-1517 NEVMPGPDITPETP
+1517 
-1531 GTPEITSTSNTKL
+1531 
-1544 QTVFAGIML
+1544 
-1553 PDAIPFSQ
+1553 
-1561 ASYDNTVQPN
+1561 
-1571 IEEVV
+1571 
-1576 CLKEKLP
+1576 
-1583 DLITSS
+1583 
-1589 PNSSRDSSPSSSC
+1589 
-1602 EMYKS
+1602 
-1607 TEILYDELLMFDTE
+1607 
-1621 DKTAESC
+1621 
-1628 DSDSPAQNYKRS
+1628 
-1640 TGDIPKDNKLKL
+1640 
-1652 FIKDSKIPIVTI
+1652 
-1664 TSPSP
+1664 
-1669 TSEKSLEET
+1669 
-1678 SVESAKLTIPKGTS
+1678 
-1692 SQAIQFD
+1692 
-1699 GNSSF
+1699 
-1704 DKLKRDLRQR
+1704 
-1714 KARNKMSVGEL
+1714 
-1725 RPLTTEN
+1725 
-1732 ARRKID
+1732 
-1738 KYFID
+1738 
-1743 EKKQKAKNQN
+1743 
-1753 TQIQDEKSLDVKVVE
+1753 
-1768 LDIKPKLSAK
+1768 
-1778 VEVKDIMKYFQKINP
+1778 
-1793 ESSEKLNY
+1793 
-1801 ERPES
+1801 
-1806 PKGKDCTNIDELNEI
+1806 
-1821 DVDAVVKEFEEI
+1821 
-1833 ERQNEEIFSIDTEDI
+1833 
-1848 ESQLHLNALLTE
+1848 
-1860 LHLEDTNEQLNAKD
+1860 
-1874 INVIEEC
+1874 
-1881 KLSSKSHE
+1881 
-1889 EKQNVTI
+1889 
-1896 DSPENITNSEQTQL
+1896 
-1910 SSQQINNILNTKS
+1910 
-1923 HENINPHN
+1923 
-1931 NAINEEQKMS
+1931 
-1941 TSPLINDTLE
+1941 
-1951 NTIGCHEIQK
+1951 
-1961 TNTKQT
+1961 
-1967 ILQPNSYTLRP
+1967 
-1978 ELDGGKTEVTTNLH
+1978 
-1992 VEQITSQLDNEIKFR
+1992 
-2007 EGETNKQLGSENVQQ
+2007 
-2022 AISIPC
+2022 
-2028 LDYNILGI
+2028 
-2036 KLYEQK
+2036 
-2042 MQNTTHSEEN
+2042 
-2052 IKTDVKQI
+2052 
-2060 ISTPQFNNVK
+2060 
-2070 NNKYDVAHR
+2070 
-2079 SDNTLNTREKVTRNE
+2079 
-2094 ALYKSSSEL
+2094 
-2103 RSLPVGHDQV
+2103 
-2113 TKVKIVEQNIEI
+2113 
-2125 PKHVNKMNVHSN
+2125 
-2137 LILSNTAEVPKR
+2137 
-2149 PERKH
+2149 
-2154 VHHELSSSIR
+2154 
-2164 PNVSIVQ
+2164 
-2171 FAPDIPVR
+2171 
-2179 RKSSKQKS
+2179 
-2187 NVPYSLEESTYNV
+2187 
-2200 QLSSTAINKRLVES
+2200 
-2214 DISTNNSNTIN
+2214 
-2225 TETNK
+2225 
-2230 LKHSTKTTK
+2230 
-2239 SNSEISK
+2239 
-2246 ATNTLENTVEHSH
+2246 
-2259 LTKSPPL
+2259 
-2266 INSDQRDSTKSI
+2266 
-2278 PSKND
+2278 
-2283 RTKKDKCV
+2283 V

-2310 TDSEFEHDGTTPT
+2310 TDSEFEHDGATPT

-2328 EITINDTYVRK
+2328 EITINDSYVRK

-2351 VKSKVISSINGNLK
+2351 VKSKVISSINGNIK
-2365 QDKDVDVRSQLKADH
+2365 QDKDLEVAKSQLKTDH
-2380 NTNPHF
+2380 NVNPSHLG
-2386 EKECKLNL
+2386 KESKLNL

-2420 TEGIASKLSLELKKK
+2420 TEGIASKLSLELKRK
-2435 YLLGG
+2435 YLLGS
-2440 TAFGGSVMKSGS
+2440 TAFGSSVMKSGS
-2452 ASNVDTQLRNFSDA
+2452 ASNVDTQLRNFTDA

-2493 LRSSNTQLSPISP
+2493 LRSNNTQLSPISP
-2506 TAVFSSSPIK
+2506 TAIFSSSPIK
-2516 PYIANRSSQ
+2516 PYNTNRSPQ
-2525 NLLNNDNPIYKAT
+2525 NLLNNDSPIYKAT

-2562 TPNIVCSESKDVE
+2562 SPNIVCGESKDIE
-2575 SKELTKE
+2575 NKELMKE
-2582 QMASSQLHAVKGS
+2582 QVASSQLHTVKSS
-2595 QMLENVRNA
+2595 QILENARNS
-2604 QITESN
+2604 QNTESN
-2610 FTANTDENNGFRPR
+2610 FTVTTDENNGFRPR

-2640 KNKQKEKDG
+2640 KNKEETKETA
-2649 STGDSEIDSDS
+2649 STGDSDIDSDS
-2660 LSSGDGEEAEEEAQ
+2660 LSSGDGEAEDEPQDQSPA
-2674 NQPPVIVNLSPP
+2674 VNLSPP

-2705 FKDFDDGQSFEP
+2705 CKDFDDGQSFEP
-2717 DSIEYSY
+2717 DSIECSF
-2724 LREKELNGKVN
+2724 LRDKELNTKMN
-2735 TAISTPISSV
+2735 TAVPAPISSM
-2745 NKASMELELIKN
+2745 NKTSMELEIVKN
-2757 EIEQLELQDEGKK
+2757 EIEQLELQDDGKK

-2776 TPTSITSAI
+2776 TPTSINSAI

-2810 ARDGEVLVSDDLRD
+2810 ARDGEVIVSDDLRD

-2843 DASKTGYTSIMIAK
+2843 DASKAGHTPITIAK
-2857 QEDLTDMDLDSSKFD
+2857 QEDLTDMDLDFSKLD

-2878 VNNTS
+2878 INNTS

-2928 STPMFTGSRNQLIAD
+2928 SSPMLTSSRDKLITD

-2955 CSEEEVYNDKNVIEI
+2955 CSEEEAYNDRNVIEI
-2970 NPITMDDV
+2970 NPVTMDDV
-2978 MNKLNDAINKSDNDA
+2978 MNKLNGAINKSENN
-2993 TSNIETK
+2993 TKSNVGTK
-3000 SNSVQEDQSIVET
+3000 SNSVQEDQSITEAI
-3013 VNKELFQ
+3013 NKELFQ

-3054 IVPNQ
+3054 IVPSQ
-3059 VQKEPEQQEEETK
+3059 TQKEPEQEEETK

-3095 FSNAKDSIDIRKSKR
+3095 FSNAKDSIDVRKSKR

-3115 SLQSRTA
+3115 SLQSRAA

-3133 ITINNSFNSPA
+3133 TTINNSFNSPA

-3199 PIRPPIPNVSL
+3199 PIRPSIPNVSL
-3210 INKFMPTSITTPE
+3210 INKFVPTSIVTPE
-3223 NSPLRTETKKSVEN
+3223 NSPLHTTSAEIKKSVES
-3237 ETSYETQQPWKSEIE
+3237 ETSYESQQLPWKTEIGKTTSEETNKNDIQSSENTTLTKIGNE
-3252 KSTNEESNET
+3252 KENFRTPVAPPRLKHEEAKRTAEKARQDARERARLKS
-3262 DVHDEDLGL
+3262 DEDLGL

-3292 ERKSKEDMH
+3292 EKKTKEEIH
-3301 EPRLRHYN
+3301 EPRMRLYS

-3330 VAEAINFAGLS
+3330 VEEAINFTGLS
-3341 TVNAKSMDEL
+3341 AANAKSMDEL
-3351 LHSDS
+3351 LHADF
-3356 PKSNS
+3356 PKSNN

-3394 ESSSS
+3394 ESSPS

-3418 KTNARPKSV
+3418 KLYKSYSEGSDLDKVLSPKTNTRPKSM

-3445 PPPLIYTIPTTQVS
+3445 PPPLTYTIPTTQVS

-3490 ISRKI
+3490 ISRKT

-3503 QARLKRLRMAQEI
+3503 QAQLKRLRMAQEI

-3670 YSWGKGVT
+3670 YSV
-3678 SDYELQLATQQMKA
+3678 

>member
-41 HLCELLKVRS
+41 HLCELLKVRP
-51 NTINQFYPKLKLK
+51 NTISQFYPKLKLK

-178 LILGVEFHENVSFDS
+178 LILGVEFHESVSFDS
-193 LIPPPENQEEGS
+193 LIPPPENQEEG
-205 LKLMETKIGWRAK
+205 KIGWRAK

-395 SRILERRGHRLLM
+395 SRILDRRGHRLLM
-408 SLVGDSLLEPF
+408 ILVGDSLLEPF

-510 IKQPSVQSDIDIPKK
+510 IKQPTVQSDIDIPKK

-584 FHNLNPDDAV
+584 FHSLNPDDAV

-646 YIKHPKLVEHLP
+646 YIKHPKLE
-658 PEHSLTSK
+658 PENEERPVHSKQLSQL
-666 IHPHPRTPDPTSQW
+666 TPDQK
-680 NRSPSFIV
+680 V
-688 YDQSAESLSHS
+688 QS
-699 NFVTFSQ
+699 VDR
-706 QTVIGQDSATRTR
+706 VVRQDSATRTR

-831 KILYPVSWKDREP
+831 KILYPDREP

-927 QVGMRMMK
+927 Q
-935 QYPLINVFQMCI
+935 MCI

-977 NTLKNIDRKI
+977 NTLKSIDRKI

-1129 IPLEGVVGLDL
+1129 ISLEGVVGLDL

-1194 RQVIFFFDSDDDNE
+1194 SDSDDDNE

-1304 KISQDSIDSITQ
+1304 
-1316 ESLTLPA
+1316 
-1323 QTPNLISPQEINVN
+1323 
-1337 NSELDQD
+1337 
-1344 VVSTE
+1344 
-1349 DIQKSSNKETMTIGT
+1349 
-1364 LVGNTDH
+1364 
-1371 QVTNDTKFDSEEN
+1371 
-1384 TSQNTASGNLICSL
+1384 
-1398 DSSCNLVVDNRES
+1398 
-1411 NTVNSDS
+1411 
-1418 SLIVSNP
+1418 
-1425 IEQNNSNKHNSVD
+1425 
-1438 ECISEYE
+1438 
-1445 SLIDESCLLD
+1445 
-1455 LDRNQQIQNKS
+1455 
-1466 ENDQVSFKFI
+1466 
-1476 DIGNNDVN
+1476 
-1484 DEVISVRENVD
+1484 
-1495 KIRNVEN
+1495 
-1502 SELIQ
+1502 
-1507 TVLSD
+1507 
-1512 HNEIN
+1512 
-1517 NEVMPGPDITPETP
+1517 
-1531 GTPEITSTSNTKL
+1531 
-1544 QTVFAGIML
+1544 
-1553 PDAIPFSQ
+1553 
-1561 ASYDNTVQPN
+1561 
-1571 IEEVV
+1571 
-1576 CLKEKLP
+1576 
-1583 DLITSS
+1583 
-1589 PNSSRDSSPSSSC
+1589 
-1602 EMYKS
+1602 
-1607 TEILYDELLMFDTE
+1607 
-1621 DKTAESC
+1621 
-1628 DSDSPAQNYKRS
+1628 
-1640 TGDIPKDNKLKL
+1640 
-1652 FIKDSKIPIVTI
+1652 
-1664 TSPSP
+1664 
-1669 TSEKSLEET
+1669 
-1678 SVESAKLTIPKGTS
+1678 
-1692 SQAIQFD
+1692 
-1699 GNSSF
+1699 
-1704 DKLKRDLRQR
+1704 
-1714 KARNKMSVGEL
+1714 
-1725 RPLTTEN
+1725 
-1732 ARRKID
+1732 
-1738 KYFID
+1738 
-1743 EKKQKAKNQN
+1743 
-1753 TQIQDEKSLDVKVVE
+1753 
-1768 LDIKPKLSAK
+1768 
-1778 VEVKDIMKYFQKINP
+1778 
-1793 ESSEKLNY
+1793 
-1801 ERPES
+1801 
-1806 PKGKDCTNIDELNEI
+1806 
-1821 DVDAVVKEFEEI
+1821 
-1833 ERQNEEIFSIDTEDI
+1833 
-1848 ESQLHLNALLTE
+1848 
-1860 LHLEDTNEQLNAKD
+1860 
-1874 INVIEEC
+1874 
-1881 KLSSKSHE
+1881 
-1889 EKQNVTI
+1889 
-1896 DSPENITNSEQTQL
+1896 
-1910 SSQQINNILNTKS
+1910 
-1923 HENINPHN
+1923 
-1931 NAINEEQKMS
+1931 
-1941 TSPLINDTLE
+1941 
-1951 NTIGCHEIQK
+1951 
-1961 TNTKQT
+1961 
-1967 ILQPNSYTLRP
+1967 
-1978 ELDGGKTEVTTNLH
+1978 
-1992 VEQITSQLDNEIKFR
+1992 
-2007 EGETNKQLGSENVQQ
+2007 
-2022 AISIPC
+2022 
-2028 LDYNILGI
+2028 
-2036 KLYEQK
+2036 
-2042 MQNTTHSEEN
+2042 
-2052 IKTDVKQI
+2052 
-2060 ISTPQFNNVK
+2060 
-2070 NNKYDVAHR
+2070 
-2079 SDNTLNTREKVTRNE
+2079 
-2094 ALYKSSSEL
+2094 
-2103 RSLPVGHDQV
+2103 
-2113 TKVKIVEQNIEI
+2113 
-2125 PKHVNKMNVHSN
+2125 
-2137 LILSNTAEVPKR
+2137 
-2149 PERKH
+2149 
-2154 VHHELSSSIR
+2154 
-2164 PNVSIVQ
+2164 
-2171 FAPDIPVR
+2171 
-2179 RKSSKQKS
+2179 
-2187 NVPYSLEESTYNV
+2187 
-2200 QLSSTAINKRLVES
+2200 
-2214 DISTNNSNTIN
+2214 
-2225 TETNK
+2225 
-2230 LKHSTKTTK
+2230 
-2239 SNSEISK
+2239 
-2246 ATNTLENTVEHSH
+2246 
-2259 LTKSPPL
+2259 
-2266 INSDQRDSTKSI
+2266 
-2278 PSKND
+2278 
-2283 RTKKDKCV
+2283 

-2351 VKSKVISSINGNLK
+2351 VKSKVISSINGNLR
-2365 QDKDVDVRSQLKADH
+2365 QDKDLDVRSQLKADH
-2380 NTNPHF
+2380 NTNSHF
-2386 EKECKLNL
+2386 EKESKLNL
-2394 LGFNNTNVAPLIN
+2394 LGFNNTNIAPLIN

-2506 TAVFSSSPIK
+2506 TAAVFSSSPVK

-2525 NLLNNDNPIYKAT
+2525 NLLNNDPIYKAT

-2562 TPNIVCSESKDVE
+2562 TPNIVCSESKDVG

-2582 QMASSQLHAVKGS
+2582 QMASSQLHTVKGS

-2604 QITESN
+2604 QIIESN
-2610 FTANTDENNGFRPR
+2610 FTANADENNGFRPR

-2640 KNKQKEKDG
+2640 KNKQEGKDG

-2660 LSSGDGEEAEEEAQ
+2660 LSSGDGEDAEEEAQ
-2674 NQPPVIVNLSPP
+2674 DQPPVIVNLSPP

-2717 DSIEYSY
+2717 DSIECSY
-2724 LREKELNGKVN
+2724 LRDKELNGKVN
-2735 TAISTPISSV
+2735 TAVSTPISSV

-2757 EIEQLELQDEGKK
+2757 EIEQLELQDEGKM

-2843 DASKTGYTSIMIAK
+2843 DASKRGYTPITIAK

-2928 STPMFTGSRNQLIAD
+2928 STPTLTGSRDQLIAD

-2970 NPITMDDV
+2970 NPVTMDDV

-3000 SNSVQEDQSIVET
+3000 SNFVQEDQSIVET

-3059 VQKEPEQQEEETK
+3059 VQKEPEQQKEETK

-3199 PIRPPIPNVSL
+3199 PIRPLIPNVSL

-3237 ETSYETQQPWKSEIE
+3237 ETSYETQQLPWKSEIE
-3252 KSTNEESNET
+3252 KFTNEESNKT
-3262 DVHDEDLGL
+3262 DIQSLENTVSMKIGSEREDIFKTPVAPPRLKHEEAKRTAEKARQDARERARLKSDEDLGL

-3286 RQLSME
+3286 RPLSME
-3292 ERKSKEDMH
+3292 EKKPKEDTH

-3309 SGANKTGLK
+3309 SGTNKTGLK

-3341 TVNAKSMDEL
+3341 TANAKSMDQL

-3388 DFFFKK
+3388 DFFFRK

-3418 KTNARPKSV
+3418 KLYKSYSEGSDLDKVLPPKTNARPKSV

-3594 ELRERLADDDDKKTS
+3594 ELRERLANDDDKKTS

-3670 YSWGKGVT
+3670 YSV
-3678 SDYELQLATQQMKA
+3678 

>member
-1 MEHQQSRKQTMNST
+1 MEHRKQTT
-15 EVAKA
+15 EIAKA
-20 NEEFDLFCNATTLK
+20 NEQFDLFCNATTLK
-34 SILGHFR
+34 SILGHYR
-41 HLCELLKVRS
+41 HLCDLLRIRPNV
-51 NTINQFYPKLKLK
+51 INQFYPKLKAK

-80 ANHKCYNR
+80 ANYKCYNR
-88 GKACLNTRVLII
+88 GKACPNTRVLII

-135 HLWPFVIQDL
+135 HLWPFVIHDL
-145 RGLGAKKFFGKF
+145 RALGAKKFFGKF

-178 LILGVEFHENVSFDS
+178 LILGVEFHESVSFDA
-193 LIPPPENQEEGS
+193 LISPPESQEEG
-205 LKLMETKIGWRAK
+205 KIGWRAK

-323 IDKGVILQDYADTA
+323 IDKGVILQDHADTA

-395 SRILERRGHRLLM
+395 SRILERRGHKLLM
-408 SLVGDSLLEPF
+408 ILVGDSLLEPF

-439 IKSWGAN
+439 IKGWGAN

-510 IKQPSVQSDIDIPKK
+510 VKQPPVQSDIDIPKK

-542 LRWLQKQVAVY
+542 LRWLQKQVALY
-553 DSVQIKDM
+553 DSVQIRDM

-584 FHNLNPDDAV
+584 FHNLNPDDAI
-594 TNNQLAFDVLEK
+594 TNNQLAFDILEK

-619 VQCDVPDKLAM
+619 AQCDVPDKLAM

-646 YIKHPKLVEHLP
+646 YIKHPKLE
-658 PEHSLTSK
+658 PENEERPAHSKQL
-666 IHPHPRTPDPTSQW
+666 TPDQKVQLID
-680 NRSPSFIV
+680 RIV
-688 YDQSAESLSHS
+688 R
-699 NFVTFSQ
+699 
-706 QTVIGQDSATRTR
+706 QDSATRTR

-765 IEKNRAERMRK
+765 IEKNRAERMRR

-831 KILYPVSWKDREP
+831 KILYPDREP

-874 TTEKKPRDL
+874 PVEKKPRDL

-909 GRSVR
+909 GRLVR

-927 QVGMRMMK
+927 Q
-935 QYPLINVFQMCI
+935 
-947 CFIQFLARQIKMEKK
+947 FLARQIKMEKK
-962 GRDQKETDSKYADID
+962 GRDQRETDSKYADID

-1009 QDAEPKVHKSNVKPT
+1009 QDAEPKMQKSNVKPT

-1039 NKRVYLMERLTAE
+1039 NKRVYLMERLSAE

-1094 SGTLKAR
+1094 SGTLKTR
-1101 AEKKRITTLNKENI
+1101 NVEKKKIMTLNKENI
-1115 PTTPVHLKTPEKAK
+1115 PATSVNLKTPEKGK
-1129 IPLEGVVGLDL
+1129 ISLEGVVGLDL

-1194 RQVIFFFDSDDDNE
+1194 SDSDDDNE

-1286 LKNPTR
+1286 LKNPTC
-1292 SSDTDTGSETEV
+1292 SSDTDSGSETEV
-1304 KISQDSIDSITQ
+1304 
-1316 ESLTLPA
+1316 
-1323 QTPNLISPQEINVN
+1323 
-1337 NSELDQD
+1337 
-1344 VVSTE
+1344 
-1349 DIQKSSNKETMTIGT
+1349 
-1364 LVGNTDH
+1364 
-1371 QVTNDTKFDSEEN
+1371 
-1384 TSQNTASGNLICSL
+1384 AS
-1398 DSSCNLVVDNRES
+1398 D
-1411 NTVNSDS
+1411 
-1418 SLIVSNP
+1418 
-1425 IEQNNSNKHNSVD
+1425 
-1438 ECISEYE
+1438 
-1445 SLIDESCLLD
+1445 
-1455 LDRNQQIQNKS
+1455 
-1466 ENDQVSFKFI
+1466 
-1476 DIGNNDVN
+1476 
-1484 DEVISVRENVD
+1484 
-1495 KIRNVEN
+1495 
-1502 SELIQ
+1502 
-1507 TVLSD
+1507 
-1512 HNEIN
+1512 
-1517 NEVMPGPDITPETP
+1517 
-1531 GTPEITSTSNTKL
+1531 
-1544 QTVFAGIML
+1544 
-1553 PDAIPFSQ
+1553 
-1561 ASYDNTVQPN
+1561 
-1571 IEEVV
+1571 
-1576 CLKEKLP
+1576 
-1583 DLITSS
+1583 
-1589 PNSSRDSSPSSSC
+1589 
-1602 EMYKS
+1602 
-1607 TEILYDELLMFDTE
+1607 
-1621 DKTAESC
+1621 
-1628 DSDSPAQNYKRS
+1628 
-1640 TGDIPKDNKLKL
+1640 
-1652 FIKDSKIPIVTI
+1652 
-1664 TSPSP
+1664 
-1669 TSEKSLEET
+1669 
-1678 SVESAKLTIPKGTS
+1678 
-1692 SQAIQFD
+1692 
-1699 GNSSF
+1699 
-1704 DKLKRDLRQR
+1704 
-1714 KARNKMSVGEL
+1714 
-1725 RPLTTEN
+1725 
-1732 ARRKID
+1732 
-1738 KYFID
+1738 
-1743 EKKQKAKNQN
+1743 
-1753 TQIQDEKSLDVKVVE
+1753 
-1768 LDIKPKLSAK
+1768 
-1778 VEVKDIMKYFQKINP
+1778 
-1793 ESSEKLNY
+1793 
-1801 ERPES
+1801 
-1806 PKGKDCTNIDELNEI
+1806 
-1821 DVDAVVKEFEEI
+1821 
-1833 ERQNEEIFSIDTEDI
+1833 
-1848 ESQLHLNALLTE
+1848 
-1860 LHLEDTNEQLNAKD
+1860 
-1874 INVIEEC
+1874 
-1881 KLSSKSHE
+1881 
-1889 EKQNVTI
+1889 
-1896 DSPENITNSEQTQL
+1896 
-1910 SSQQINNILNTKS
+1910 
-1923 HENINPHN
+1923 
-1931 NAINEEQKMS
+1931 
-1941 TSPLINDTLE
+1941 
-1951 NTIGCHEIQK
+1951 
-1961 TNTKQT
+1961 
-1967 ILQPNSYTLRP
+1967 
-1978 ELDGGKTEVTTNLH
+1978 
-1992 VEQITSQLDNEIKFR
+1992 
-2007 EGETNKQLGSENVQQ
+2007 
-2022 AISIPC
+2022 
-2028 LDYNILGI
+2028 
-2036 KLYEQK
+2036 
-2042 MQNTTHSEEN
+2042 
-2052 IKTDVKQI
+2052 
-2060 ISTPQFNNVK
+2060 
-2070 NNKYDVAHR
+2070 
-2079 SDNTLNTREKVTRNE
+2079 
-2094 ALYKSSSEL
+2094 
-2103 RSLPVGHDQV
+2103 
-2113 TKVKIVEQNIEI
+2113 
-2125 PKHVNKMNVHSN
+2125 
-2137 LILSNTAEVPKR
+2137 
-2149 PERKH
+2149 
-2154 VHHELSSSIR
+2154 
-2164 PNVSIVQ
+2164 
-2171 FAPDIPVR
+2171 
-2179 RKSSKQKS
+2179 
-2187 NVPYSLEESTYNV
+2187 
-2200 QLSSTAINKRLVES
+2200 
-2214 DISTNNSNTIN
+2214 
-2225 TETNK
+2225 
-2230 LKHSTKTTK
+2230 
-2239 SNSEISK
+2239 
-2246 ATNTLENTVEHSH
+2246 
-2259 LTKSPPL
+2259 
-2266 INSDQRDSTKSI
+2266 
-2278 PSKND
+2278 
-2283 RTKKDKCV
+2283 
-2291 ASNEGTS
+2291 EGTS

-2310 TDSEFEHDGTTPT
+2310 TDSEFEHDGATPT

-2328 EITINDTYVRK
+2328 EITINDAYVRK

-2365 QDKDVDVRSQLKADH
+2365 QDKDLDAKSQLKMDH
-2380 NTNPHF
+2380 EINPSHL
-2386 EKECKLNL
+2386 EKESKLNL
-2394 LGFNNTNVAPLIN
+2394 LGFNNANAVPLIN

-2452 ASNVDTQLRNFSDA
+2452 ASNVDTQLRNFTDA

-2493 LRSSNTQLSPISP
+2493 LRSNNTQLSPISP
-2506 TAVFSSSPIK
+2506 TAIFSSVK
-2516 PYIANRSSQ
+2516 PYTANRSSQ
-2525 NLLNNDNPIYKAT
+2525 NLLNNDNPIYKST
-2538 ILPEISKTHLPDL
+2538 ILPEISKTQLPDL

-2562 TPNIVCSESKDVE
+2562 TPNIVCGESKNTE
-2575 SKELTKE
+2575 SKEIVKE
-2582 QMASSQLHAVKGS
+2582 QVAPSQLHAAKNCEILGNARS
-2595 QMLENVRNA
+2595 CEN
-2604 QITESN
+2604 TENN
-2610 FTANTDENNGFRPR
+2610 FAGNMDENNGFRPR

-2640 KNKQKEKDG
+2640 KNTEERKETA

-2660 LSSGDGEEAEEEAQ
+2660 LSSGDGEAEEEAQ
-2674 NQPPVIVNLSPP
+2674 DQPPPVMNLSPP

-2694 GDLLLDEEANK
+2694 GDLLLDEEAEK
-2705 FKDFDDGQSFEP
+2705 CKDFDDGQSFEP
-2717 DSIEYSY
+2717 DSIECSF
-2724 LREKELNGKVN
+2724 LQDKMLNNNKIFSSAVP
-2735 TAISTPISSV
+2735 ATPCV
-2745 NKASMELELIKN
+2745 NKTSMELEIVKN

-2790 DSEENDITTAA
+2790 DSEENDVTTAA

-2834 TTRRKPTLS
+2834 TTRRKLALS
-2843 DASKTGYTSIMIAK
+2843 DASKTQGPITIAK
-2857 QEDLTDMDLDSSKFD
+2857 EEDLTDMDLDSSKLD
-2872 KQIDVP
+2872 KQLDVP

-2906 LQDASNT
+2906 LQDASNM
-2913 VMLKNRGYIEFVNIK
+2913 VMLKNRGYVEFVNIK
-2928 STPMFTGSRNQLIAD
+2928 SASSLASSQDKLIAD

-2955 CSEEEVYNDKNVIEI
+2955 EEEAYYDKNVIEI

-2978 MNKLNDAINKSDNDA
+2978 MNKLNGSVNKAENDGK
-2993 TSNIETK
+2993 SEGDMEIK
-3000 SNSVQEDQSIVET
+3000 SNSIQQDQSIAEA

-3054 IVPNQ
+3054 IIASQ
-3059 VQKEPEQQEEETK
+3059 TEKQSGQQEEEETK
-3072 ITADSSNPDYLE
+3072 TAADLNNPDYLE

-3095 FSNAKDSIDIRKSKR
+3095 FSNAKDSIDVRKSKR

-3133 ITINNSFNSPA
+3133 TTINNSFNSPA

-3150 EITRERSKQ
+3150 EITRERFKQ

-3192 NSTPTLS
+3192 NSTSALS
-3199 PIRPPIPNVSL
+3199 PIRPSIPSSSL
-3210 INKFMPTSITTPE
+3210 VNKFVPTSIVTPE
-3223 NSPLRTETKKSVEN
+3223 NSPSHSTNSVESKQPVEIKKSH
-3237 ETSYETQQPWKSEIE
+3237 ETRQLPWKSETE
-3252 KSTNEESNET
+3252 KVTNEESNKNDIQSSENITLIKIANET
-3262 DVHDEDLGL
+3262 ENNFRTPIAPPRLKHEEAKRTAEKARQDARERARLKSDEDLGL

-3292 ERKSKEDMH
+3292 ERKTKEETQPED
-3301 EPRLRHYN
+3301 PRIRLYTY
-3309 SGANKTGLK
+3309 GANKTELK

-3330 VAEAINFAGLS
+3330 VAEAINFSGLS
-3341 TVNAKSMDEL
+3341 AANAKSMDEL
-3351 LHSDS
+3351 LHADS

-3361 SVAVVKRDKKQK
+3361 SIIKRDKKQK

-3394 ESSSS
+3394 ESSPS

-3418 KTNARPKSV
+3418 KLCKSYSEGSDLDKVLSPKMNARPKSV

-3445 PPPLIYTIPTTQVS
+3445 PPPLIYTIPTTQIS

-3477 MHKATVTE
+3477 IHKATITE

-3490 ISRKI
+3490 ISRKT

-3503 QARLKRLRMAQEI
+3503 QAQLKRLRMAQEI

-3594 ELRERLADDDDKKTS
+3594 ELRERLADDDNKKTS

-3641 RYQDEDRDLE
+3641 RWCRSTCQT
-3651 AQMLAKGLRLTPI
+3651 LTPFSTHTV
-3664 KKCGPK
+3664 CFSHLP
-3670 YSWGKGVT
+3670 SFFTPHLNNT
-3678 SDYELQLATQQMKA
+3678 SSVLTLIVILITYVFLTNLIQLFINFCNESLTFF

>member
-1 MEHQQSRKQTMNST
+1 MQQPFRRQHRTREFVTEKASLCGEIPVDKRVMEHQQGRKQTMNST

-41 HLCELLKVRS
+41 HLCELLKIRP
-51 NTINQFYPKLKLK
+51 NTINQFYPKLRLK

-88 GKACLNTRVLII
+88 GKACPNTRVLII

-178 LILGVEFHENVSFDS
+178 LILGVEFHESVSFDS
-193 LIPPPENQEEGS
+193 LIPPPENQEEG
-205 LKLMETKIGWRAK
+205 KIGWRAK

-224 PVSQYE
+224 PVCQYE

-310 THYFVMTAKKHSL
+310 THYFVMTAKKQSL
-323 IDKGVILQDYADTA
+323 IDKEVILQDYPDTA

-408 SLVGDSLLEPF
+408 ILVGDSLLEPF

-496 IQVRSLLDTDDPDS
+496 IQVRGLVDTDDPDS
-510 IKQPSVQSDIDIPKK
+510 IKQPPVQSDIDIPKK

-542 LRWLQKQVAVY
+542 LRWLQKQVALY

-584 FHNLNPDDAV
+584 FHNLNPDDTV
-594 TNNQLAFDVLEK
+594 TNNQLAFDILEK
-606 ELGIPPIMTGEEM
+606 ELSIPPIMTGEEM
-619 VQCDVPDKLAM
+619 AQCDVPDKLAM

-646 YIKHPKLVEHLP
+646 YIKHPKLE
-658 PEHSLTSK
+658 PENEERPAHSKQLSQL
-666 IHPHPRTPDPTSQW
+666 TPDQKVQLID
-680 NRSPSFIV
+680 RIV
-688 YDQSAESLSHS
+688 R
-699 NFVTFSQ
+699 
-706 QTVIGQDSATRTR
+706 QDSATRTR

-752 GATVEERQKRLAE
+752 GATVEERQKRLAD
-765 IEKNRAERMRK
+765 IEKNRAERMRR

-831 KILYPVSWKDREP
+831 KILYPDREP

-863 KSIEDKLKGST
+863 KSIEDKLKGSAPA
-874 TTEKKPRDL
+874 EKKPRDL

-909 GRSVR
+909 SRTVR

-927 QVGMRMMK
+927 
-935 QYPLINVFQMCI
+935 
-947 CFIQFLARQIKMEKK
+947 QFLARQIKMEKK

-1009 QDAEPKVHKSNVKPT
+1009 QDAEPRVYKSNVKPI

-1039 NKRVYLMERLTAE
+1039 NKRVYLMERLSAE

-1073 NHTFDRDKNG
+1073 NHTFDRDKSG

-1094 SGTLKAR
+1094 LGALKAR
-1101 AEKKRITTLNKENI
+1101 ADKKRVAVLNKENI
-1115 PTTPVHLKTPEKAK
+1115 PATPVHLKTPEKAK

-1194 RQVIFFFDSDDDNE
+1194 SDSDDDNE

-1273 DIRARELRKQEVW
+1273 DIRARELRRQEFW

-1292 SSDTDTGSETEV
+1292 SSDTDTGSETE
-1304 KISQDSIDSITQ
+1304 
-1316 ESLTLPA
+1316 
-1323 QTPNLISPQEINVN
+1323 
-1337 NSELDQD
+1337 
-1344 VVSTE
+1344 
-1349 DIQKSSNKETMTIGT
+1349 
-1364 LVGNTDH
+1364 
-1371 QVTNDTKFDSEEN
+1371 
-1384 TSQNTASGNLICSL
+1384 
-1398 DSSCNLVVDNRES
+1398 
-1411 NTVNSDS
+1411 
-1418 SLIVSNP
+1418 
-1425 IEQNNSNKHNSVD
+1425 
-1438 ECISEYE
+1438 
-1445 SLIDESCLLD
+1445 
-1455 LDRNQQIQNKS
+1455 
-1466 ENDQVSFKFI
+1466 
-1476 DIGNNDVN
+1476 
-1484 DEVISVRENVD
+1484 
-1495 KIRNVEN
+1495 
-1502 SELIQ
+1502 
-1507 TVLSD
+1507 
-1512 HNEIN
+1512 
-1517 NEVMPGPDITPETP
+1517 
-1531 GTPEITSTSNTKL
+1531 
-1544 QTVFAGIML
+1544 
-1553 PDAIPFSQ
+1553 
-1561 ASYDNTVQPN
+1561 
-1571 IEEVV
+1571 
-1576 CLKEKLP
+1576 
-1583 DLITSS
+1583 
-1589 PNSSRDSSPSSSC
+1589 
-1602 EMYKS
+1602 
-1607 TEILYDELLMFDTE
+1607 
-1621 DKTAESC
+1621 
-1628 DSDSPAQNYKRS
+1628 
-1640 TGDIPKDNKLKL
+1640 
-1652 FIKDSKIPIVTI
+1652 
-1664 TSPSP
+1664 
-1669 TSEKSLEET
+1669 
-1678 SVESAKLTIPKGTS
+1678 
-1692 SQAIQFD
+1692 
-1699 GNSSF
+1699 
-1704 DKLKRDLRQR
+1704 
-1714 KARNKMSVGEL
+1714 
-1725 RPLTTEN
+1725 
-1732 ARRKID
+1732 
-1738 KYFID
+1738 
-1743 EKKQKAKNQN
+1743 
-1753 TQIQDEKSLDVKVVE
+1753 
-1768 LDIKPKLSAK
+1768 
-1778 VEVKDIMKYFQKINP
+1778 
-1793 ESSEKLNY
+1793 
-1801 ERPES
+1801 
-1806 PKGKDCTNIDELNEI
+1806 
-1821 DVDAVVKEFEEI
+1821 
-1833 ERQNEEIFSIDTEDI
+1833 
-1848 ESQLHLNALLTE
+1848 
-1860 LHLEDTNEQLNAKD
+1860 
-1874 INVIEEC
+1874 
-1881 KLSSKSHE
+1881 
-1889 EKQNVTI
+1889 
-1896 DSPENITNSEQTQL
+1896 
-1910 SSQQINNILNTKS
+1910 
-1923 HENINPHN
+1923 
-1931 NAINEEQKMS
+1931 
-1941 TSPLINDTLE
+1941 
-1951 NTIGCHEIQK
+1951 
-1961 TNTKQT
+1961 
-1967 ILQPNSYTLRP
+1967 
-1978 ELDGGKTEVTTNLH
+1978 
-1992 VEQITSQLDNEIKFR
+1992 
-2007 EGETNKQLGSENVQQ
+2007 
-2022 AISIPC
+2022 
-2028 LDYNILGI
+2028 
-2036 KLYEQK
+2036 
-2042 MQNTTHSEEN
+2042 
-2052 IKTDVKQI
+2052 
-2060 ISTPQFNNVK
+2060 
-2070 NNKYDVAHR
+2070 
-2079 SDNTLNTREKVTRNE
+2079 
-2094 ALYKSSSEL
+2094 
-2103 RSLPVGHDQV
+2103 
-2113 TKVKIVEQNIEI
+2113 
-2125 PKHVNKMNVHSN
+2125 
-2137 LILSNTAEVPKR
+2137 
-2149 PERKH
+2149 
-2154 VHHELSSSIR
+2154 
-2164 PNVSIVQ
+2164 
-2171 FAPDIPVR
+2171 
-2179 RKSSKQKS
+2179 
-2187 NVPYSLEESTYNV
+2187 
-2200 QLSSTAINKRLVES
+2200 
-2214 DISTNNSNTIN
+2214 
-2225 TETNK
+2225 
-2230 LKHSTKTTK
+2230 
-2239 SNSEISK
+2239 
-2246 ATNTLENTVEHSH
+2246 
-2259 LTKSPPL
+2259 
-2266 INSDQRDSTKSI
+2266 
-2278 PSKND
+2278 
-2283 RTKKDKCV
+2283 V

-2310 TDSEFEHDGTTPT
+2310 TDSEFEHDGATPT

-2328 EITINDTYVRK
+2328 EITINDSYVRK

-2351 VKSKVISSINGNLK
+2351 VKSKVISSINGNIK
-2365 QDKDVDVRSQLKADH
+2365 QDKDLEIAKSQLKTDH
-2380 NTNPHF
+2380 NINPSHL
-2386 EKECKLNL
+2386 EKESKLNL

-2440 TAFGGSVMKSGS
+2440 TAFGSSVMKSGS
-2452 ASNVDTQLRNFSDA
+2452 ASNVDTQLRNFTDA

-2493 LRSSNTQLSPISP
+2493 LRSNNTQLSPISP
-2506 TAVFSSSPIK
+2506 TAIFSSSPIK
-2516 PYIANRSSQ
+2516 PYNANRSPQ
-2525 NLLNNDNPIYKAT
+2525 NLLNNDTPIYKAT

-2562 TPNIVCSESKDVE
+2562 SPNIVCGESKDIE
-2575 SKELTKE
+2575 NKETMKE
-2582 QMASSQLHAVKGS
+2582 QVASSQLHTVKSS
-2595 QMLENVRNA
+2595 QILENARNS
-2604 QITESN
+2604 QNTESN
-2610 FTANTDENNGFRPR
+2610 FTVTTDENNGFRPR

-2640 KNKQKEKDG
+2640 KNKEETKETA
-2649 STGDSEIDSDS
+2649 STGDSDIDSDS
-2660 LSSGDGEEAEEEAQ
+2660 LSSGDGEAEDEPQDKSPA
-2674 NQPPVIVNLSPP
+2674 VNLSPP

-2705 FKDFDDGQSFEP
+2705 YRDFDDGQSFEP
-2717 DSIEYSY
+2717 DSIECSF
-2724 LREKELNGKVN
+2724 LRDKELNTKMN
-2735 TAISTPISSV
+2735 TAVPAPISST
-2745 NKASMELELIKN
+2745 NKTSMELEIVKN
-2757 EIEQLELQDEGKK
+2757 EIEQLELQDDGKK

-2810 ARDGEVLVSDDLRD
+2810 ARDGEVIVSDDLRD

-2843 DASKTGYTSIMIAK
+2843 DASKAGHTPITIAK
-2857 QEDLTDMDLDSSKFD
+2857 QEDLTDMDLDFPKFD

-2878 VNNTS
+2878 INNTS

-2928 STPMFTGSRNQLIAD
+2928 SSPTLTSSRDKLITD

-2955 CSEEEVYNDKNVIEI
+2955 CSEEEAYNDRNVIEI
-2970 NPITMDDV
+2970 NPVTMDDV
-2978 MNKLNDAINKSDNDA
+2978 MNKLNGAINKSENN
-2993 TSNIETK
+2993 TKSNVGTK
-3000 SNSVQEDQSIVET
+3000 SNSVQEDQSITEAI
-3013 VNKELFQ
+3013 NKELFQ

-3054 IVPNQ
+3054 IVPSQ
-3059 VQKEPEQQEEETK
+3059 TQKEPEQEEETK

-3095 FSNAKDSIDIRKSKR
+3095 FSNAKDSIDVRKSKR

-3115 SLQSRTA
+3115 SLQSRAA

-3133 ITINNSFNSPA
+3133 MTVNNSFNSPA

-3150 EITRERSKQ
+3150 EITRERFKQ

-3192 NSTPTLS
+3192 NSNPTLS
-3199 PIRPPIPNVSL
+3199 PIRPSIPNVSL
-3210 INKFMPTSITTPE
+3210 INKFVPTSIVTPE
-3223 NSPLRTETKKSVEN
+3223 NSPSHTTSAETKKSVES
-3237 ETSYETQQPWKSEIE
+3237 ETSYESQKLPWKSETGKTTSEETNKNDIQSSENTTLIKIGNE
-3252 KSTNEESNET
+3252 KENFRTPVAPPRLKHEEAKRTAEKARQDARERARLKS
-3262 DVHDEDLGL
+3262 DEDLGL

-3292 ERKSKEDMH
+3292 ERKTKEEIH
-3301 EPRLRHYN
+3301 EPRMRLYS

-3330 VAEAINFAGLS
+3330 VAEAINFTGLS
-3341 TVNAKSMDEL
+3341 AANAKSMDEL
-3351 LHSDS
+3351 LHADF
-3356 PKSNS
+3356 PKSNN

-3394 ESSSS
+3394 ESSPS

-3418 KTNARPKSV
+3418 KLYKSYSEGSDLDKVLSPKTNTRPKSV

-3445 PPPLIYTIPTTQVS
+3445 PPPLTYTIPTTQVS

-3464 DDDTKTTAVSTSC
+3464 DDDTKTTAVSASC

-3490 ISRKI
+3490 ISRKT

-3503 QARLKRLRMAQEI
+3503 QAQLKRLRMAQEI

-3670 YSWGKGVT
+3670 YSV
-3678 SDYELQLATQQMKA
+3678 